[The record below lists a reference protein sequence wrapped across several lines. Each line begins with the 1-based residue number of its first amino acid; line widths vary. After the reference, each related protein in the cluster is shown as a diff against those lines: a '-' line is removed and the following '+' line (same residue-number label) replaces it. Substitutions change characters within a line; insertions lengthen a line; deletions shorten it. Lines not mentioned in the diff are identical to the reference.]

1 MSDLVR
7 YDPLEHGQLV
17 GGLKKYRG
25 LTQKEAREAADDTA
39 LTRGFNNSM
48 RSARMA
54 WNAFTGDDEEL
65 GQLKAEDMDYRKIQE
80 GRKSQARREL
90 GEAWDK
96 GEGVGGG
103 LSNVWGELKKDWRE
117 KGLDGV
123 LEDVGEMG
131 GATLEQAPNAL
142 VPLVTSTAGRAVGA
156 IGGAFAGGLAGA
168 GVGAIPGAVVGGH
181 VGGLAGYAL
190 GNTLMEYGEQLDR
203 AAEAAGVD
211 PTDKDAMMAFIDR
224 GAPGALKNAAV
235 KGAVV
240 GAVDMATMKLGGS
253 ILNMG
258 KKAAEKAA
266 LEKMGV
272 AAADKAVVAA
282 AKGTP
287 EFAAL
292 AAKESAKGGL
302 GGAARHTA
310 AYALEPASEFAGE
323 YLGTGLANGEWDEKG
338 AALEAFSSLG
348 HSAVEFVGTK
358 AYAAMTD
365 PLKLSAEQKADA
377 LADAKGNIEGN
388 RKAGKLT
395 PEEAQALRA
404 AVEAALDGGVEQGGA
419 GFDTAHHDQLYLTLQ
434 QFVDRTKQKEAE
446 QFFSSPADSNTP
458 HTEELA
464 REMEK
469 QPDVSGIPSEDEAEF
484 LNTGVM
490 SDGLARQYA
499 DIAAKYRAKPSEA
512 MGINPDNGAI
522 SAAAALAVDSGAAV
536 PSAVSDDVEAP
547 SVADDVL
554 SERSADADRG
564 GVSSAYGN
572 VRSGGA
578 PRGAASVAS
587 GGSAAAASGGIARV
601 APLPAGQ
608 YFDSLD
614 TRGRKALAK
623 EAGFDIK
630 GVADFGQI
638 AEPVRQKIE
647 EAYHARIEADYKAA
661 SEAKQGYLPPPVR
674 MADAVPVPK
683 KGFSVPADALN
694 KESRRRFDALPEG
707 VRRHAQTVADY
718 TADGIMRQ
726 EAGMAD
732 MRGHYPEGLAES
744 VRAVRAYRAEHPES
758 ADVLD
763 RLNRAVYG
771 YRRNNGWN
779 VPLLSREGERLQGV
793 RTALPDD
800 GASEAV
806 VGGGRGLPRALPME
820 DKGLAQDVRQDVRQ
834 GLTQGGRGLTPDKGA
849 DANAAALQVAPEA
862 DVAPG
867 LSASEN
873 LAETDGGK
881 GAPIAGKRPDTVLP
895 VLNPQ
900 VTESAVKVSPKKRMA
915 DAAADFTRRLAADRR
930 KLEKAGVPLGDGEY
944 RFEHT
949 NRKHIDALAG
959 VLDRL
964 GKGGMLKDFADMA
977 GSSHSDGLVF
987 DGRRY
992 LKGKEAETLQAGGL
1006 LEAVPSKSGW
1016 DYRLTQE
1023 GRALAKVMARSRD
1036 AAADGKS
1043 AGKAQS
1049 ARAKDA
1055 PVAAKNAAD
1064 EKPSSDKAA
1073 ESEAVVKTALD
1084 NPEEAQRKARVL
1096 QGEPVYTVKERT
1108 APRENKALREWA
1120 VALFDKAG
1128 NKAVNPE
1135 IGEVALT
1142 AKSVKDSLAH
1152 GISPE
1157 KASAFEA
1164 VPYVVE
1170 KGAVI
1175 VRTRHGRVSSY
1186 FISAPVEIEGKQ
1198 DIVTVLVHHD
1208 VNKKRMY
1215 LHSVTTKENLL
1226 KTALAGYDGDSTADA
1241 EASEPRGKLYSGDI
1255 ASVLKKLLE
1264 YKTQGGKTEDT
1275 PSEGARFSLDESPD
1289 SAFARAVDDVVGGK
1303 VSRGFVKMGT
1313 TPDVL
1318 KMLGLPDVKIRISA
1332 KTIEKVMGEYLG
1344 IAKGAHSHIHNL
1356 TPEAVKQLPG
1366 QINNPVAVFK
1376 SSTVRG
1382 GYVVL
1387 TELTEADKQT
1397 GKDKPVVAALHLKTD
1412 KGGIEVIDVASS
1424 YGRSDSQLSRAFNQD
1439 LLYLDK
1445 TKARNLNTERLQLP
1459 WDFTSDF
1466 ELYERNIKTDS
1477 DLVQYLK
1484 AEKQGKFDKKQ
1495 ENAKQHAESIKK
1507 RLAESIGGL
1516 AEQVDVAAVS
1526 ETAPDKAQML
1536 LSERVEGWFDGRTGK
1551 ITLVAENLTPE
1562 RAVWVAWHELGHR
1575 GFAAEGFAKYREE
1588 LERADGN
1595 SLIRRIADAVQ
1606 EEREGTGDA
1615 AASVRSAAVEE
1626 AVVELY
1632 AAQRTG
1638 DWSGIENR
1646 YGVKVGNGLKRGIA
1660 GVLARIGAVLR
1671 RVLQRLTGKADGAMS
1686 DADVFAMLVD
1696 LHGNKAAKSKAVVKT
1711 ALDDAKEAERKA
1723 RVLQGEPVY
1732 TVKERQAPQGFKALR
1747 EWAAALFEKA
1757 GGKAVNPEAG
1767 EILLNER
1774 SVRDSIAHGMNP
1786 FKAEAFAAIPDVI
1799 SQGVVIHE
1807 GVNPENG
1814 TRYVYISAPVEIGGK
1829 DDVVTLLARNTG
1841 NGSQM
1846 YLHSVATKESILNA
1860 SDTETAEISRET
1872 GKVNSGYIASV
1883 LKKLLEYKT
1892 ETGKGVSVGK
1902 KQQKRQAES
1911 EAGSVPSEAQPKSGK
1926 DYFGLSLYESGQD
1939 YKGISEA
1946 HYRKFV
1952 AELSKL
1958 DGWRVNN
1965 RKYGRLE
1972 FRVDG
1977 EEVVFLRRLESLYSE
1992 HAVIGFSVY
2001 NSRLVEKK
2009 FDEIEF
2015 VFNPSEPPKETAE
2028 RLNRFIR
2035 SIYPVSE
2042 ASVQVES
2049 NPESEADTHRTP
2061 ESVRAFSVTL
2071 PKLQQKRAVEHLT
2084 ADALLD
2090 GGAKYPQLNGRTT
2103 KAGQVEKT
2111 LSAGFVPY
2119 EEIREQT
2126 ARMGKERDKMFFKL
2140 HREAYGEDSSFDYD
2154 NSDDAE
2160 LKAQTDEALRE
2171 KHPPKTVYLM
2181 KHKQSGDAL
2190 PITKTQFDYAVYLE
2204 NMPSEGLRFSRSE
2217 QTKSAFENRI
2227 DALFGG
2233 AKANL
2238 KGVRVL
2244 DKSDLLDMLGYGGM
2258 PVELN
2263 ESKVVLNRKNHP
2275 EMTAQQWKKVPE
2287 WLDNPVAVL
2296 KSKTHDKRLV
2306 FVPDELIDGAP
2317 VYLVVE
2323 PNSRGLDIHVL
2334 VNGYAKDG
2342 NPQQT
2347 FRDIW
2352 RDLANGNTEFVD
2364 SKKARELLGRS
2375 GLQLPRLPSLNTSR
2389 KKILTEKNL
2398 QGYRKSEKTDTGQQ
2412 HAESIKKRL
2421 AESIGGLAEQVD
2433 VAAVSET
2440 APDKA
2445 QMLLSER
2452 VEGWFDGRTGKITLV
2467 AENLTP
2473 ERAVWVAWHEL
2484 GHRGFAAEG
2493 FAKYREELE
2502 RADGNSLIRR
2512 IADAVQEEREGTG
2525 DAAASVR
2532 SAAVEEAVVE
2542 LYAAQ
2547 RTGDWSGIEN
2557 RYGVKV
2563 GNGLKRGIAGVLARI
2578 GAVLRRVL
2586 QRLTGKADG
2595 AMSDADV
2602 FAMLVDLHGNV
2613 EGAREAVSD
2622 GVKPSRSAMKD
2633 MDANI
2638 RRGRAAMN
2646 RALVEKADVRRAMY
2660 RNDIGWIDFVWG
2672 STGRVLPN
2680 GKTKGAMGL
2689 AHVIESRMRK
2699 DGMSRDEVVGM
2710 LIGRVVDTIARGE
2723 VLRTV
2728 EGGKTKRLEVS
2739 LQGNIVQLVKSKGSN
2754 TWVLTAFD
2762 GYQTVEQARGA
2773 TRSALRNTDPILS
2786 RDGMG
2791 ASDTPNVR
2799 AKDESVNTADG
2810 TRFSRAEE
2818 RSKSESLEKLR
2829 RAETIRISGREIEA
2843 GDDLRQY
2850 RRRAMEYGKSLR
2862 GSYVNKDTGRE
2873 ISLGRAGITEVL
2885 HHDVSNPEHLQ
2896 SIAAIPQIIEKSI
2909 YIDTL
2914 PNEDKAKNPDIQE
2927 YEYYVAGLNIGGTD
2941 YTVKAAIAV
2950 ATTGD
2955 KYYDHKL
2962 TRIEKGDLLEMTSRL
2977 SGAEISNQSPLS
2989 DIDDKRLLQILQ
3001 DKDAGKGGIADFD
3014 TEAVR
3019 FSRAANIGAS
3029 ISHITG
3035 KRSDL
3040 RNALKDRWDASKGI
3054 QLQFLG
3060 RRQIED
3066 IYGGDLDGLKE
3077 YGRLSELFGADA
3089 NKAVTEADKV
3099 VKEWGRLKKENA
3111 KALADLMHDATLAK
3125 VDADPLMR
3133 GDAQKRLDGIRT
3145 ALDIA
3150 DGKIEKAKA
3159 VIASA
3164 NARIA
3169 RADAAYNKASE
3180 AAKKAQSALLAA
3192 EEEAGREIMA
3202 DEADM
3207 RLRRLFYADSEA
3219 KRALRH
3225 AEADVMAE
3233 SRAKTDAV
3241 QMLKQARADVRRLE
3255 KDEVEAQKALEGL
3268 ALLNRRF
3275 AKLPDAAQRVYRK
3288 ARDDYRVHFG
3298 QVRDA
3303 IAERLARA
3311 GQDAEIV
3318 RRLKERFDNELGG
3331 VYFPLARF
3339 GDYLVV
3345 VKDADGNNVNVS
3357 RAETLSEAE
3366 KLRDALKA
3374 DFGAGFKVSPVMKS
3388 RDYIQSRD
3396 AVSGGFMKELGE
3408 AVGMLDLDP
3417 AQQAQ
3422 LNDTLMQL
3430 YLNSL
3435 PDTSW
3440 AKHGIH
3446 RKGVP
3451 GFSDDARRAYAQNMG
3466 SGANYLAKLR
3476 YADRMAEQLDVMQ
3489 DFVDGRKYEEGFDQR
3504 QLQRVAD
3511 EMRKRH
3517 EAVMNPN
3524 PSKLAQALTG
3534 FGFLWMMGMSPASA
3548 IVNLSQ
3554 TAMVAYPVMAAKWGY
3569 ADAAR
3574 ELLRASKQI
3583 GLRVGEKFNTI
3594 EDSLNEDEKA
3604 AFQKAVDYGVI
3615 DLSQAHDLAGVA
3627 NGDPGLAGSAWQK
3640 VMDKASWLF
3649 HHAEKFNRQVTFVAA
3664 YRLAKQAGADSEAA
3678 FEQAKKATYDGHF
3691 DYAAQN
3697 RPRFMM
3703 GNVAKV
3709 VFLFKQ
3715 YSQNILYALGRNAY
3729 LAFKG
3734 DKEARK
3740 TLAGLLVSHAMAS
3753 GILGLP
3759 FVSTL
3764 LAVASMLGSDD
3775 DDPWD
3780 AEAALRNMLA
3790 DTFGDKA
3797 GEVMAKGFSRLTP
3810 LDVSG
3815 RLGLN
3820 QLIFP
3825 DIQDGLEGKK
3835 WAESLVVGST
3845 GAVVGAGIGAADG
3858 VQKILDG
3865 RYMEGLESM
3874 LPVAIR
3880 NPLKAVRYATDGQV
3894 DKSGIM
3900 VKDDFNLFE
3909 LAGQAVGF
3917 RPSDLALKQEG
3928 KSAVY
3933 RRDRALSAARA
3944 KILSAMA
3951 KAVVEQ
3957 DAAALR
3963 ELRGVV
3969 AQWNRKH
3976 PERAI
3981 KSENIMAGVR
3991 NRQRR
3996 VAGAKD
4002 GIYLPEGRSDAR
4014 TDGGFAF
4021 GH

>member
-25 LTQKEAREAADDTA
+25 FTQKDAWAAADDTA
-39 LTRGFNNSM
+39 LTRGFKNSM

-54 WNAFTGDDEEL
+54 WNDLTGDKEEL

-90 GEAWDK
+90 GEAWEK

-103 LSNVWGELKKDWRE
+103 LSNVWEELKKDWRE

-142 VPLVTSTAGRAVGA
+142 VPLATTTVGGILGTLAGGNTAVGA
-156 IGGAFAGGLAGA
+156 YAGA
-168 GVGAIPGAVVGGH
+168 T
-181 VGGLAGYAL
+181 L

-266 LEKMGV
+266 LKKMGV
-272 AAADKAVVAA
+272 AAADKAAVAA

-302 GGAARHTA
+302 GGAARHA
-310 AYALEPASEFAGE
+310 AAFALEPASEFAGE

-358 AYAAMTD
+358 AYAAITD
-365 PLKLSAEQKADA
+365 PLRLSAEQKADA

-446 QFFSSPADSNTP
+446 QFFNSPADGNTP
-458 HTEELA
+458 HAEELA

-499 DIAAKYRAKPSEA
+499 DMADKYRAKPSEA
-512 MGINPDNGAI
+512 MGIDPDDGAI

-536 PSAVSDDVEAP
+536 PSVPSDDVETP
-547 SVADDVL
+547 TVADDVL
-554 SERSADADRG
+554 SGRSADADRG

-578 PRGAASVAS
+578 ASVAS
-587 GGSAAAASGGIARV
+587 GGAGRSAAAASGGIARV

-608 YFDSLD
+608 YFDGLD

-647 EAYHARIEADYKAA
+647 EAYHARIEADYQAA

-694 KESRRRFDALPEG
+694 KESRRRFDALPET

-732 MRGHYPEGLAES
+732 MRGHYPAGLAES
-744 VRAVRAYRAEHPES
+744 VRVVRAYRAEHPES

-771 YRRNNGWN
+771 YRRNNGWR

-806 VGGGRGLPRALPME
+806 VGGGRGLPRALPTE
-820 DKGLAQDVRQDVRQ
+820 DKALAQDVRQDVRQ
-834 GLTQGGRGLTPDKGA
+834 GLTQGGRGLTPDTGA
-849 DANAAALQVAPEA
+849 DANAAALQGLPEPAAVASGNAPTHRQNLQVRAHAEGA
-862 DVAPG
+862 APG

-881 GAPIAGKRPDTVLP
+881 RAPVAGKRPDTVLP

-900 VTESAVKVSPKKRMA
+900 VAESAVKVSPKKRMA

-964 GKGGMLKDFADMA
+964 GKGGMLEEFADMA

-987 DGRRY
+987 DSRRY

-1036 AAADGKS
+1036 AAASAGKS

-1049 ARAKDA
+1049 ARAKDT
-1055 PVAAKNAAD
+1055 PVAGKAAVAKNAAN

-1073 ESEAVVKTALD
+1073 KPETLVKTALD
-1084 NPEEAQRKARVL
+1084 NPQEARRKARVL

-1108 APRENKALREWA
+1108 APGENKALREWA

-1128 NKAVNPE
+1128 GKAVNPE
-1135 IGEVALT
+1135 AGEILLNER
-1142 AKSVKDSLAH
+1142 SVRDSIAH
-1152 GISPE
+1152 GMNPFKAEAFAAIPDVISQGVVIHEGVNPE
-1157 KASAFEA
+1157 NGTR
-1164 VPYVVE
+1164 YV
-1170 KGAVI
+1170 
-1175 VRTRHGRVSSY
+1175 Y
-1186 FISAPVEIEGKQ
+1186 ISAPVEIEGK
-1198 DIVTVLVHHD
+1198 DDVVTLLAR
-1208 VNKKRMY
+1208 NTGNGSQMY
-1215 LHSVTTKENLL
+1215 LHSVATKESILNASDTE
-1226 KTALAGYDGDSTADA
+1226 TAEISRETGKVNSGY
-1241 EASEPRGKLYSGDI
+1241 I
-1255 ASVLKKLLE
+1255 ASVLKKLLK
-1264 YKTQGGKTEDT
+1264 YKTQGGKTENT
-1275 PSEGARFSLDESPD
+1275 PSEGLRFSIRFSLDESPD
-1289 SAFARAVDDVVGGK
+1289 SAFARAVDDVTGGK
-1303 VSRGFVKMGT
+1303 VPAGFISLGT
-1313 TPDVL
+1313 TPDVWKL
-1318 KMLGLPDVKIRISA
+1318 VGLPDGKVRISGGVIDKA
-1332 KTIEKVMGEYLG
+1332 MNGKHAVT
-1344 IAKGAHSHIHNL
+1344 A
-1356 TPEAVKQLPG
+1356 EALKDLPRHLNSP
-1366 QINNPVAVFK
+1366 IAVFK
-1376 SSTVRG
+1376 SSASSSNPD

-1387 TELTEADKQT
+1387 TELVEREK
-1397 GKDKPVVAALHLKTD
+1397 GKDKPIIAALNLGRAKNGLELLD
-1412 KGGIEVIDVASS
+1412 ISS
-1424 YGRSDSQLSRAFNQD
+1424 VYGRNNGQLTRAFNQD

-1445 TKARNLNTERLQLP
+1445 AKGRHFLTTRPLQLH
-1459 WDFTSDF
+1459 WDITSDAD
-1466 ELYERNIKTDS
+1466 LVGRNIKTDS
-1477 DLVQYLK
+1477 DLAQYSS
-1484 AEKQGKFDKKQ
+1484 AKKQ
-1495 ENAKQHAESIKK
+1495 VSVDKAQRMARQHAESIKK
-1507 RLAESIGGL
+1507 RLAESIGRL

-1575 GFAAEGFAKYREE
+1575 GFAADGFAKYRAE

-1671 RVLQRLTGKADGAMS
+1671 RVLQRLAGKADGAMS
-1686 DADVFAMLVD
+1686 DADVFAMLAD
-1696 LHGNKAAKSKAVVKT
+1696 LHGNA
-1711 ALDDAKEAERKA
+1711 
-1723 RVLQGEPVY
+1723 
-1732 TVKERQAPQGFKALR
+1732 
-1747 EWAAALFEKA
+1747 
-1757 GGKAVNPEAG
+1757 
-1767 EILLNER
+1767 
-1774 SVRDSIAHGMNP
+1774 
-1786 FKAEAFAAIPDVI
+1786 
-1799 SQGVVIHE
+1799 
-1807 GVNPENG
+1807 
-1814 TRYVYISAPVEIGGK
+1814 
-1829 DDVVTLLARNTG
+1829 
-1841 NGSQM
+1841 
-1846 YLHSVATKESILNA
+1846 
-1860 SDTETAEISRET
+1860 
-1872 GKVNSGYIASV
+1872 
-1883 LKKLLEYKT
+1883 
-1892 ETGKGVSVGK
+1892 
-1902 KQQKRQAES
+1902 
-1911 EAGSVPSEAQPKSGK
+1911 
-1926 DYFGLSLYESGQD
+1926 
-1939 YKGISEA
+1939 
-1946 HYRKFV
+1946 
-1952 AELSKL
+1952 
-1958 DGWRVNN
+1958 
-1965 RKYGRLE
+1965 
-1972 FRVDG
+1972 
-1977 EEVVFLRRLESLYSE
+1977 
-1992 HAVIGFSVY
+1992 
-2001 NSRLVEKK
+2001 
-2009 FDEIEF
+2009 
-2015 VFNPSEPPKETAE
+2015 
-2028 RLNRFIR
+2028 
-2035 SIYPVSE
+2035 
-2042 ASVQVES
+2042 
-2049 NPESEADTHRTP
+2049 
-2061 ESVRAFSVTL
+2061 
-2071 PKLQQKRAVEHLT
+2071 
-2084 ADALLD
+2084 
-2090 GGAKYPQLNGRTT
+2090 
-2103 KAGQVEKT
+2103 
-2111 LSAGFVPY
+2111 
-2119 EEIREQT
+2119 
-2126 ARMGKERDKMFFKL
+2126 
-2140 HREAYGEDSSFDYD
+2140 
-2154 NSDDAE
+2154 
-2160 LKAQTDEALRE
+2160 
-2171 KHPPKTVYLM
+2171 
-2181 KHKQSGDAL
+2181 
-2190 PITKTQFDYAVYLE
+2190 
-2204 NMPSEGLRFSRSE
+2204 
-2217 QTKSAFENRI
+2217 
-2227 DALFGG
+2227 
-2233 AKANL
+2233 
-2238 KGVRVL
+2238 
-2244 DKSDLLDMLGYGGM
+2244 
-2258 PVELN
+2258 
-2263 ESKVVLNRKNHP
+2263 
-2275 EMTAQQWKKVPE
+2275 
-2287 WLDNPVAVL
+2287 
-2296 KSKTHDKRLV
+2296 
-2306 FVPDELIDGAP
+2306 
-2317 VYLVVE
+2317 
-2323 PNSRGLDIHVL
+2323 
-2334 VNGYAKDG
+2334 
-2342 NPQQT
+2342 
-2347 FRDIW
+2347 
-2352 RDLANGNTEFVD
+2352 
-2364 SKKARELLGRS
+2364 
-2375 GLQLPRLPSLNTSR
+2375 
-2389 KKILTEKNL
+2389 
-2398 QGYRKSEKTDTGQQ
+2398 
-2412 HAESIKKRL
+2412 
-2421 AESIGGLAEQVD
+2421 
-2433 VAAVSET
+2433 
-2440 APDKA
+2440 
-2445 QMLLSER
+2445 
-2452 VEGWFDGRTGKITLV
+2452 
-2467 AENLTP
+2467 
-2473 ERAVWVAWHEL
+2473 
-2484 GHRGFAAEG
+2484 
-2493 FAKYREELE
+2493 
-2502 RADGNSLIRR
+2502 
-2512 IADAVQEEREGTG
+2512 
-2525 DAAASVR
+2525 
-2532 SAAVEEAVVE
+2532 EEA
-2542 LYAAQ
+2542 
-2547 RTGDWSGIEN
+2547 RD
-2557 RYGVKV
+2557 
-2563 GNGLKRGIAGVLARI
+2563 
-2578 GAVLRRVL
+2578 
-2586 QRLTGKADG
+2586 
-2595 AMSDADV
+2595 
-2602 FAMLVDLHGNV
+2602 
-2613 EGAREAVSD
+2613 AVSD
-2622 GVKPSRSAMKD
+2622 GVLFSIYSD
-2633 MDANI
+2633 DADKVA
-2638 RRGRAAMN
+2638 RAADI
-2646 RALVEKADVRRAMY
+2646 LTGSPVADIESGLIKR
-2660 RNDIGWIDFVWG
+2660 DE
-2672 STGRVLPN
+2672 N
-2680 GKTKGAMGL
+2680 GKVIANAREFIRKWL
-2689 AHVIESRMRK
+2689 AENRP
-2699 DGMSRDEVVGM
+2699 DGIFRHPEV
-2710 LIGRVVDTIARGE
+2710 GE
-2723 VLRTV
+2723 VMLTV
-2728 EGGKTKRLEVS
+2728 RGVKNSLSHFSADIHVDALPAVPYVLENSAV
-2739 LQGNIVQLVKSKGSN
+2739 LEYSKDKNGDN
-2754 TWVLTAFD
+2754 
-2762 GYQTVEQARGA
+2762 VE
-2773 TRSALRNTDPILS
+2773 NVIL
-2786 RDGMG
+2786 
-2791 ASDTPNVR
+2791 
-2799 AKDESVNTADG
+2799 
-2810 TRFSRAEE
+2810 
-2818 RSKSESLEKLR
+2818 
-2829 RAETIRISGREIEA
+2829 
-2843 GDDLRQY
+2843 
-2850 RRRAMEYGKSLR
+2850 
-2862 GSYVNKDTGRE
+2862 
-2873 ISLGRAGITEVL
+2873 
-2885 HHDVSNPEHLQ
+2885 
-2896 SIAAIPQIIEKSI
+2896 AAP
-2909 YIDTL
+2909 
-2914 PNEDKAKNPDIQE
+2914 A
-2927 YEYYVAGLNIGGTD
+2927 NIGGKRHYVVVRLRKDLKSGQKPQFYVVAAQLETD
-2941 YTVKAAIAV
+2941 AQRETALAVETRSSHDGHIA
-2950 ATTGD
+2950 GG
-2955 KYYDHKL
+2955 K
-2962 TRIEKGDLLEMTSRL
+2962 
-2977 SGAEISNQSPLS
+2977 N
-2989 DIDDKRLLQILQ
+2989 RLLNILHSALISVNQI
-3001 DKDAGKGGIADFD
+3001 KSAAGNTGTVDAGIADFD

-3019 FSRAANIGAS
+3019 FSRAANIGAA
-3029 ISHITG
+3029 IGHITG
-3035 KRSDL
+3035 KKSDL

-3066 IYGGDLDGLKE
+3066 IYGGSLDGLKE

-3099 VKEWGRLKKENA
+3099 VREWGRLKKADA

-3150 DGKIEKAKA
+3150 DGKIVKARA

-3164 NARIA
+3164 DARIA

-3192 EEEAGREIMA
+3192 EEKAGREILA

-3255 KDEVEAQKALEGL
+3255 KDEVGAQKALEGL

-3288 ARDDYRVHFG
+3288 ARDDYRAHFG

-3303 IAERLARA
+3303 LAERLARA
-3311 GQDAEIV
+3311 GQDAETV

-3345 VKDADGNNVNVS
+3345 VKDADGNSVNVS

-3408 AVGMLDLDP
+3408 AVGMLDLDS

-3422 LNDTLMQL
+3422 LNDTLTQL
-3430 YLNSL
+3430 YLNAL

-3489 DFVDGRKYEEGFDQR
+3489 DFVDGRKYEEGFNQR

-3583 GLRVGEKFNTI
+3583 GLKVGEKFNTI

-3664 YRLAKQAGADSEAA
+3664 YRLAKRAGADSEAA

-3825 DIQDGLEGKK
+3825 DIQDGLAGKK

-3894 DKSGIM
+3894 DKSGIT

-3909 LAGQAVGF
+3909 LAGQAAGF
-3917 RPSDLALKQEG
+3917 RSSDLALKQEG

-3963 ELRGVV
+3963 ALRGVV

-3981 KSENIMAGVR
+3981 KSENIMSSVR

-4002 GIYLPEGRSDAR
+4002 GIYLSDKHSDAR

>member
-25 LTQKEAREAADDTA
+25 FTQKDAWAAADDTA
-39 LTRGFNNSM
+39 LTRGFKNSM

-54 WNAFTGDDEEL
+54 WNDLTGDKEEL

-90 GEAWDK
+90 GEAWEK

-103 LSNVWGELKKDWRE
+103 LSNVWEELKKDWRE

-142 VPLVTSTAGRAVGA
+142 VPLATTTVGGILGTLAGGNTAVGA
-156 IGGAFAGGLAGA
+156 YAGA
-168 GVGAIPGAVVGGH
+168 T
-181 VGGLAGYAL
+181 L

-266 LEKMGV
+266 LKKMGV
-272 AAADKAVVAA
+272 AAADKAAVAA

-302 GGAARHTA
+302 GGAARHA
-310 AYALEPASEFAGE
+310 AAFALEPASEFAGE

-358 AYAAMTD
+358 AYAAITD
-365 PLKLSAEQKADA
+365 PLRLSAEQKADA

-446 QFFSSPADSNTP
+446 QFFNSPADGNTP
-458 HTEELA
+458 HAEELA

-499 DIAAKYRAKPSEA
+499 DMADKYRAKPSEA
-512 MGINPDNGAI
+512 MGIDPDDGAI

-536 PSAVSDDVEAP
+536 PSVPSDDVETP
-547 SVADDVL
+547 TVADDVL
-554 SERSADADRG
+554 SGRSADADRG

-578 PRGAASVAS
+578 ASVAS
-587 GGSAAAASGGIARV
+587 GGAGRSAAAASGGIARV

-608 YFDSLD
+608 YFDGLD

-647 EAYHARIEADYKAA
+647 EAYHARIEADYQAA

-694 KESRRRFDALPEG
+694 KESRRRFDALPET

-732 MRGHYPEGLAES
+732 MRGHYPAGLAES
-744 VRAVRAYRAEHPES
+744 VRVVRAYRAEHPES

-771 YRRNNGWN
+771 YRRNNGWR

-806 VGGGRGLPRALPME
+806 VGGGRGLPRALPTE

-834 GLTQGGRGLTPDKGA
+834 GLTQGGRGLTPDTGA
-849 DANAAALQVAPEA
+849 DANAAALQGLPEPAAVASGNAPTHRQNLQVRAHAEGA
-862 DVAPG
+862 APG

-881 GAPIAGKRPDTVLP
+881 RAPVAGKRPDTVLP

-900 VTESAVKVSPKKRMA
+900 VAESAVKVSPKKRMA

-964 GKGGMLKDFADMA
+964 GKGGMLEEFADMA
-977 GSSHSDGLVF
+977 GSFHSDGLVF
-987 DGRRY
+987 DSRRY

-1036 AAADGKS
+1036 AAASAGKS

-1049 ARAKDA
+1049 ARAKDT
-1055 PVAAKNAAD
+1055 PVAGKAAVAKNAAN

-1073 ESEAVVKTALD
+1073 KPETLVKTALD
-1084 NPEEAQRKARVL
+1084 NPQEARRKARVL

-1108 APRENKALREWA
+1108 APGENKALREWA

-1128 NKAVNPE
+1128 GKAVNPE
-1135 IGEVALT
+1135 AGEILLNER
-1142 AKSVKDSLAH
+1142 SVRDSIAH
-1152 GISPE
+1152 GMNPFKAEAFAAIPDVISQGVVIHEGVNPE
-1157 KASAFEA
+1157 NGTR
-1164 VPYVVE
+1164 YV
-1170 KGAVI
+1170 
-1175 VRTRHGRVSSY
+1175 Y
-1186 FISAPVEIEGKQ
+1186 ISAPVEIEGK
-1198 DIVTVLVHHD
+1198 DDVVTLLAR
-1208 VNKKRMY
+1208 NTGNGSQMY
-1215 LHSVTTKENLL
+1215 LHSVATKESILNASDTE
-1226 KTALAGYDGDSTADA
+1226 TAEISRETGKVNSGY
-1241 EASEPRGKLYSGDI
+1241 I
-1255 ASVLKKLLE
+1255 ASVLKKLLK
-1264 YKTQGGKTEDT
+1264 YKTQGGKTENT
-1275 PSEGARFSLDESPD
+1275 PSEGLRFSIRFSLDESPD
-1289 SAFARAVDDVVGGK
+1289 SAFARAVDDVTGGK
-1303 VSRGFVKMGT
+1303 VPAGFISLGT
-1313 TPDVL
+1313 TPDVWKL
-1318 KMLGLPDVKIRISA
+1318 VGLPDGKVRISGGVIDKA
-1332 KTIEKVMGEYLG
+1332 MNGKHAVT
-1344 IAKGAHSHIHNL
+1344 A
-1356 TPEAVKQLPG
+1356 EALKDLPRHLNSP
-1366 QINNPVAVFK
+1366 IAVFK
-1376 SSTVRG
+1376 SSASSSNPD

-1387 TELTEADKQT
+1387 TELVEREK
-1397 GKDKPVVAALHLKTD
+1397 GKDKPIIAALNLGRAKNGLELLD
-1412 KGGIEVIDVASS
+1412 ISS
-1424 YGRSDSQLSRAFNQD
+1424 VYGRNNGQLTRAFNQD

-1445 TKARNLNTERLQLP
+1445 AKGRHFLTTRPLQLH
-1459 WDFTSDF
+1459 WDITSDAD
-1466 ELYERNIKTDS
+1466 LVGRNIKTDS
-1477 DLVQYLK
+1477 DLAQYSS
-1484 AEKQGKFDKKQ
+1484 AKKQ
-1495 ENAKQHAESIKK
+1495 VSVDKAQRMARQHAESIKK
-1507 RLAESIGGL
+1507 RLAESIGRL

-1575 GFAAEGFAKYREE
+1575 GFAADGFAKYRAE

-1671 RVLQRLTGKADGAMS
+1671 RVLQRLAGKADGAMS
-1686 DADVFAMLVD
+1686 DADVFAMLAD
-1696 LHGNKAAKSKAVVKT
+1696 LHGNA
-1711 ALDDAKEAERKA
+1711 
-1723 RVLQGEPVY
+1723 
-1732 TVKERQAPQGFKALR
+1732 
-1747 EWAAALFEKA
+1747 
-1757 GGKAVNPEAG
+1757 
-1767 EILLNER
+1767 
-1774 SVRDSIAHGMNP
+1774 
-1786 FKAEAFAAIPDVI
+1786 
-1799 SQGVVIHE
+1799 
-1807 GVNPENG
+1807 
-1814 TRYVYISAPVEIGGK
+1814 
-1829 DDVVTLLARNTG
+1829 
-1841 NGSQM
+1841 
-1846 YLHSVATKESILNA
+1846 
-1860 SDTETAEISRET
+1860 
-1872 GKVNSGYIASV
+1872 
-1883 LKKLLEYKT
+1883 
-1892 ETGKGVSVGK
+1892 
-1902 KQQKRQAES
+1902 
-1911 EAGSVPSEAQPKSGK
+1911 
-1926 DYFGLSLYESGQD
+1926 
-1939 YKGISEA
+1939 
-1946 HYRKFV
+1946 
-1952 AELSKL
+1952 
-1958 DGWRVNN
+1958 
-1965 RKYGRLE
+1965 
-1972 FRVDG
+1972 
-1977 EEVVFLRRLESLYSE
+1977 
-1992 HAVIGFSVY
+1992 
-2001 NSRLVEKK
+2001 
-2009 FDEIEF
+2009 
-2015 VFNPSEPPKETAE
+2015 
-2028 RLNRFIR
+2028 
-2035 SIYPVSE
+2035 
-2042 ASVQVES
+2042 
-2049 NPESEADTHRTP
+2049 
-2061 ESVRAFSVTL
+2061 
-2071 PKLQQKRAVEHLT
+2071 
-2084 ADALLD
+2084 
-2090 GGAKYPQLNGRTT
+2090 
-2103 KAGQVEKT
+2103 
-2111 LSAGFVPY
+2111 
-2119 EEIREQT
+2119 
-2126 ARMGKERDKMFFKL
+2126 
-2140 HREAYGEDSSFDYD
+2140 
-2154 NSDDAE
+2154 
-2160 LKAQTDEALRE
+2160 
-2171 KHPPKTVYLM
+2171 
-2181 KHKQSGDAL
+2181 
-2190 PITKTQFDYAVYLE
+2190 
-2204 NMPSEGLRFSRSE
+2204 
-2217 QTKSAFENRI
+2217 
-2227 DALFGG
+2227 
-2233 AKANL
+2233 
-2238 KGVRVL
+2238 
-2244 DKSDLLDMLGYGGM
+2244 
-2258 PVELN
+2258 
-2263 ESKVVLNRKNHP
+2263 
-2275 EMTAQQWKKVPE
+2275 
-2287 WLDNPVAVL
+2287 
-2296 KSKTHDKRLV
+2296 
-2306 FVPDELIDGAP
+2306 
-2317 VYLVVE
+2317 
-2323 PNSRGLDIHVL
+2323 
-2334 VNGYAKDG
+2334 
-2342 NPQQT
+2342 
-2347 FRDIW
+2347 
-2352 RDLANGNTEFVD
+2352 
-2364 SKKARELLGRS
+2364 
-2375 GLQLPRLPSLNTSR
+2375 
-2389 KKILTEKNL
+2389 
-2398 QGYRKSEKTDTGQQ
+2398 
-2412 HAESIKKRL
+2412 
-2421 AESIGGLAEQVD
+2421 
-2433 VAAVSET
+2433 
-2440 APDKA
+2440 
-2445 QMLLSER
+2445 
-2452 VEGWFDGRTGKITLV
+2452 
-2467 AENLTP
+2467 
-2473 ERAVWVAWHEL
+2473 
-2484 GHRGFAAEG
+2484 
-2493 FAKYREELE
+2493 
-2502 RADGNSLIRR
+2502 
-2512 IADAVQEEREGTG
+2512 
-2525 DAAASVR
+2525 
-2532 SAAVEEAVVE
+2532 EEA
-2542 LYAAQ
+2542 
-2547 RTGDWSGIEN
+2547 RD
-2557 RYGVKV
+2557 
-2563 GNGLKRGIAGVLARI
+2563 
-2578 GAVLRRVL
+2578 
-2586 QRLTGKADG
+2586 
-2595 AMSDADV
+2595 
-2602 FAMLVDLHGNV
+2602 
-2613 EGAREAVSD
+2613 AVSD
-2622 GVKPSRSAMKD
+2622 GVLFSIYSD
-2633 MDANI
+2633 DADKVA
-2638 RRGRAAMN
+2638 RAADI
-2646 RALVEKADVRRAMY
+2646 LTGSPVADIESGLIKR
-2660 RNDIGWIDFVWG
+2660 DE
-2672 STGRVLPN
+2672 N
-2680 GKTKGAMGL
+2680 GKVIANAREFIRKWL
-2689 AHVIESRMRK
+2689 AENRP
-2699 DGMSRDEVVGM
+2699 DGIFRHPEV
-2710 LIGRVVDTIARGE
+2710 GE
-2723 VLRTV
+2723 VMLTV
-2728 EGGKTKRLEVS
+2728 RGVKNSLSHFSADIHVDALPAVPYVLENSAV
-2739 LQGNIVQLVKSKGSN
+2739 LEYSKDKNGDN
-2754 TWVLTAFD
+2754 
-2762 GYQTVEQARGA
+2762 VE
-2773 TRSALRNTDPILS
+2773 NVIL
-2786 RDGMG
+2786 
-2791 ASDTPNVR
+2791 
-2799 AKDESVNTADG
+2799 
-2810 TRFSRAEE
+2810 
-2818 RSKSESLEKLR
+2818 
-2829 RAETIRISGREIEA
+2829 
-2843 GDDLRQY
+2843 
-2850 RRRAMEYGKSLR
+2850 
-2862 GSYVNKDTGRE
+2862 
-2873 ISLGRAGITEVL
+2873 
-2885 HHDVSNPEHLQ
+2885 
-2896 SIAAIPQIIEKSI
+2896 AAP
-2909 YIDTL
+2909 
-2914 PNEDKAKNPDIQE
+2914 A
-2927 YEYYVAGLNIGGTD
+2927 NIGGKRHYVVVRLRKDLKSGQKPQFYVVAAQLETD
-2941 YTVKAAIAV
+2941 AQRETALAVETRSSHDGHIA
-2950 ATTGD
+2950 GG
-2955 KYYDHKL
+2955 K
-2962 TRIEKGDLLEMTSRL
+2962 
-2977 SGAEISNQSPLS
+2977 N
-2989 DIDDKRLLQILQ
+2989 RLLNILHSALISVNQI
-3001 DKDAGKGGIADFD
+3001 KSAAGNTGTVDAGIADFD

-3019 FSRAANIGAS
+3019 FSRAANIGAA
-3029 ISHITG
+3029 IGHITG
-3035 KRSDL
+3035 KKSDL

-3066 IYGGDLDGLKE
+3066 IYGGSLDGLKE

-3099 VKEWGRLKKENA
+3099 VREWGRLKKADA

-3150 DGKIEKAKA
+3150 DGKIVKARA

-3164 NARIA
+3164 DARIA

-3192 EEEAGREIMA
+3192 EEKAGREILA

-3255 KDEVEAQKALEGL
+3255 KDEVGAQKALEGL

-3288 ARDDYRVHFG
+3288 ARDDYRAHFG

-3303 IAERLARA
+3303 LAERLARA
-3311 GQDAEIV
+3311 GQDAETV

-3345 VKDADGNNVNVS
+3345 VKDADGNSVNVS

-3408 AVGMLDLDP
+3408 AVGMLDLDS

-3422 LNDTLMQL
+3422 LNDTLTQL
-3430 YLNSL
+3430 YLNAL

-3489 DFVDGRKYEEGFDQR
+3489 DFVDGRKYEEGFNQR

-3583 GLRVGEKFNTI
+3583 GLKVGEKFNTI

-3664 YRLAKQAGADSEAA
+3664 YRLAKRAGADSEAA

-3825 DIQDGLEGKK
+3825 DIQDGLAGKK

-3894 DKSGIM
+3894 DKSGIT

-3909 LAGQAVGF
+3909 LAGQAAGF
-3917 RPSDLALKQEG
+3917 RSSDLALKQEG

-3963 ELRGVV
+3963 ALRGVV

-3981 KSENIMAGVR
+3981 KSENIMSSVR

-4002 GIYLPEGRSDAR
+4002 GIYLSDKHSDAR

>member
-1 MSDLVR
+1 MRAERED
-7 YDPLEHGQLV
+7 E
-17 GGLKKYRG
+17 G
-25 LTQKEAREAADDTA
+25 LTQ
-39 LTRGFNNSM
+39 
-48 RSARMA
+48 
-54 WNAFTGDDEEL
+54 
-65 GQLKAEDMDYRKIQE
+65 
-80 GRKSQARREL
+80 
-90 GEAWDK
+90 
-96 GEGVGGG
+96 
-103 LSNVWGELKKDWRE
+103 
-117 KGLDGV
+117 
-123 LEDVGEMG
+123 
-131 GATLEQAPNAL
+131 
-142 VPLVTSTAGRAVGA
+142 
-156 IGGAFAGGLAGA
+156 
-168 GVGAIPGAVVGGH
+168 
-181 VGGLAGYAL
+181 
-190 GNTLMEYGEQLDR
+190 
-203 AAEAAGVD
+203 
-211 PTDKDAMMAFIDR
+211 
-224 GAPGALKNAAV
+224 
-235 KGAVV
+235 
-240 GAVDMATMKLGGS
+240 
-253 ILNMG
+253 
-258 KKAAEKAA
+258 
-266 LEKMGV
+266 
-272 AAADKAVVAA
+272 
-282 AKGTP
+282 
-287 EFAAL
+287 
-292 AAKESAKGGL
+292 
-302 GGAARHTA
+302 
-310 AYALEPASEFAGE
+310 
-323 YLGTGLANGEWDEKG
+323 
-338 AALEAFSSLG
+338 
-348 HSAVEFVGTK
+348 
-358 AYAAMTD
+358 
-365 PLKLSAEQKADA
+365 
-377 LADAKGNIEGN
+377 
-388 RKAGKLT
+388 
-395 PEEAQALRA
+395 
-404 AVEAALDGGVEQGGA
+404 
-419 GFDTAHHDQLYLTLQ
+419 
-434 QFVDRTKQKEAE
+434 
-446 QFFSSPADSNTP
+446 
-458 HTEELA
+458 
-464 REMEK
+464 
-469 QPDVSGIPSEDEAEF
+469 
-484 LNTGVM
+484 
-490 SDGLARQYA
+490 
-499 DIAAKYRAKPSEA
+499 
-512 MGINPDNGAI
+512 
-522 SAAAALAVDSGAAV
+522 
-536 PSAVSDDVEAP
+536 
-547 SVADDVL
+547 
-554 SERSADADRG
+554 
-564 GVSSAYGN
+564 
-572 VRSGGA
+572 GA
-578 PRGAASVAS
+578 PR
-587 GGSAAAASGGIARV
+587 
-601 APLPAGQ
+601 
-608 YFDSLD
+608 
-614 TRGRKALAK
+614 
-623 EAGFDIK
+623 
-630 GVADFGQI
+630 
-638 AEPVRQKIE
+638 
-647 EAYHARIEADYKAA
+647 
-661 SEAKQGYLPPPVR
+661 
-674 MADAVPVPK
+674 
-683 KGFSVPADALN
+683 
-694 KESRRRFDALPEG
+694 
-707 VRRHAQTVADY
+707 
-718 TADGIMRQ
+718 
-726 EAGMAD
+726 D
-732 MRGHYPEGLAES
+732 MRGHYPAGLAES

-806 VGGGRGLPRALPME
+806 VDGGRGLPRALPAE

-834 GLTQGGRGLTPDKGA
+834 GLTQGGRGLTPDAGA
-849 DANAAALQVAPEA
+849 DANAAALQGLPESAAVASGN
-862 DVAPG
+862 APTHRQNLQVRARAEG
-867 LSASEN
+867 AAPALPASEN

-881 GAPIAGKRPDTVLP
+881 RAPVAGKRPDTVLP

-964 GKGGMLKDFADMA
+964 GKGGMSGEFADMA

-992 LKGKEAETLQAGGL
+992 LKGREAETLQAGGL

-1043 AGKAQS
+1043 AGKVQS

-1055 PVAAKNAAD
+1055 PVAGKAAVAKNATTEKPPSDKVRNIEAGKSHFDGGKGKSAAAQGAAD
-1064 EKPSSDKAA
+1064 EMPSEKTGKAKP
-1073 ESEAVVKTALD
+1073 ETFVKTALD
-1084 NPEEAQRKARVL
+1084 NPEEARRKARVL

-1142 AKSVKDSLAH
+1142 ERSVKDSMAH
-1152 GISPE
+1152 GMNPG
-1157 KASAFEA
+1157 KAMAFEA
-1164 VPYVVE
+1164 VPT
-1170 KGAVI
+1170 VI
-1175 VRTRHGRVSSY
+1175 GQGVLVASAEHGRMTSY
-1186 FISAPVEIEGKQ
+1186 FISAPVMIEGVEN
-1198 DIVTVLVHHD
+1198 IVTVLVRKD
-1208 VNKKRMY
+1208 MNKKAMY
-1215 LHSVTTKENLL
+1215 LHSVTAKEKVLN
-1226 KTALAGYDGDSTADA
+1226 AAVNESAADT
-1241 EASEPRGKLYSGDI
+1241 EVSEPHGKLQSG
-1255 ASVLKKLLE
+1255 
-1264 YKTQGGKTEDT
+1264 
-1275 PSEGARFSLDESPD
+1275 
-1289 SAFARAVDDVVGGK
+1289 
-1303 VSRGFVKMGT
+1303 
-1313 TPDVL
+1313 
-1318 KMLGLPDVKIRISA
+1318 
-1332 KTIEKVMGEYLG
+1332 
-1344 IAKGAHSHIHNL
+1344 
-1356 TPEAVKQLPG
+1356 
-1366 QINNPVAVFK
+1366 
-1376 SSTVRG
+1376 
-1382 GYVVL
+1382 
-1387 TELTEADKQT
+1387 
-1397 GKDKPVVAALHLKTD
+1397 
-1412 KGGIEVIDVASS
+1412 
-1424 YGRSDSQLSRAFNQD
+1424 
-1439 LLYLDK
+1439 
-1445 TKARNLNTERLQLP
+1445 
-1459 WDFTSDF
+1459 
-1466 ELYERNIKTDS
+1466 
-1477 DLVQYLK
+1477 
-1484 AEKQGKFDKKQ
+1484 
-1495 ENAKQHAESIKK
+1495 
-1507 RLAESIGGL
+1507 
-1516 AEQVDVAAVS
+1516 
-1526 ETAPDKAQML
+1526 
-1536 LSERVEGWFDGRTGK
+1536 RV
-1551 ITLVAENLTPE
+1551 
-1562 RAVWVAWHELGHR
+1562 
-1575 GFAAEGFAKYREE
+1575 
-1588 LERADGN
+1588 
-1595 SLIRRIADAVQ
+1595 
-1606 EEREGTGDA
+1606 
-1615 AASVRSAAVEE
+1615 
-1626 AVVELY
+1626 
-1632 AAQRTG
+1632 
-1638 DWSGIENR
+1638 
-1646 YGVKVGNGLKRGIA
+1646 
-1660 GVLARIGAVLR
+1660 
-1671 RVLQRLTGKADGAMS
+1671 
-1686 DADVFAMLVD
+1686 
-1696 LHGNKAAKSKAVVKT
+1696 
-1711 ALDDAKEAERKA
+1711 
-1723 RVLQGEPVY
+1723 
-1732 TVKERQAPQGFKALR
+1732 
-1747 EWAAALFEKA
+1747 
-1757 GGKAVNPEAG
+1757 
-1767 EILLNER
+1767 
-1774 SVRDSIAHGMNP
+1774 
-1786 FKAEAFAAIPDVI
+1786 
-1799 SQGVVIHE
+1799 
-1807 GVNPENG
+1807 
-1814 TRYVYISAPVEIGGK
+1814 
-1829 DDVVTLLARNTG
+1829 
-1841 NGSQM
+1841 
-1846 YLHSVATKESILNA
+1846 
-1860 SDTETAEISRET
+1860 
-1872 GKVNSGYIASV
+1872 ASV

-2001 NSRLVEKK
+2001 NSRPVEKK

-2204 NMPSEGLRFSRSE
+2204 NMPSEGLRFS
-2217 QTKSAFENRI
+2217 
-2227 DALFGG
+2227 
-2233 AKANL
+2233 
-2238 KGVRVL
+2238 
-2244 DKSDLLDMLGYGGM
+2244 
-2258 PVELN
+2258 LN
-2263 ESKVVLNRKNHP
+2263 ESPDSAFARAVDDVTGGKVPAGFISLGTTPDVWKLVGLPDGKVRISGGVIDKAMNGKHSVTAEALKDLPRHLNSPIAVFKSSASSSNPDGYVVLTELVEREKGKDKPIIAALNLGRAKNG
-2275 EMTAQQWKKVPE
+2275 
-2287 WLDNPVAVL
+2287 L
-2296 KSKTHDKRLV
+2296 
-2306 FVPDELIDGAP
+2306 EL
-2317 VYLVVE
+2317 
-2323 PNSRGLDIHVL
+2323 LDISSVYGRNNGQLTRAFNQDLLYLHKAKGRHFLTTRPLQLHWDITSDADL
-2334 VNGYAKDG
+2334 VKRNIKTDS
-2342 NPQQT
+2342 
-2347 FRDIW
+2347 
-2352 RDLANGNTEFVD
+2352 DLAQYSSAKKQVSVD
-2364 SKKARELLGRS
+2364 KAQRMAR
-2375 GLQLPRLPSLNTSR
+2375 
-2389 KKILTEKNL
+2389 
-2398 QGYRKSEKTDTGQQ
+2398 Q

-2421 AESIGGLAEQVD
+2421 AESIGRLAEQVD

-2473 ERAVWVAWHEL
+2473 ERAVWAAWHEL

-2532 SAAVEEAVVE
+2532 SVAVEEAVVE

-2547 RTGDWSGIEN
+2547 RTGDWAGIEN

-2602 FAMLVDLHGNV
+2602 FAMLADLHGNV
-2613 EGAREAVSD
+2613 EGARDAVSD
-2622 GVKPSRSAMKD
+2622 G
-2633 MDANI
+2633 NH
-2638 RRGRAAMN
+2638 RAVMFA
-2646 RALVEKADVRRAMY
+2646 
-2660 RNDIGWIDFVWG
+2660 
-2672 STGRVLPN
+2672 
-2680 GKTKGAMGL
+2680 
-2689 AHVIESRMRK
+2689 
-2699 DGMSRDEVVGM
+2699 
-2710 LIGRVVDTIARGE
+2710 
-2723 VLRTV
+2723 
-2728 EGGKTKRLEVS
+2728 
-2739 LQGNIVQLVKSKGSN
+2739 
-2754 TWVLTAFD
+2754 
-2762 GYQTVEQARGA
+2762 
-2773 TRSALRNTDPILS
+2773 
-2786 RDGMG
+2786 
-2791 ASDTPNVR
+2791 
-2799 AKDESVNTADG
+2799 
-2810 TRFSRAEE
+2810 RAEDGAAE

-2850 RRRAMEYGKSLR
+2850 KRNALAYGKSLR
-2862 GSYVNKDTGRE
+2862 GSYVNRDTGRE
-2873 ISLGRAGITEVL
+2873 ISLGRSGITEIL
-2885 HHDVSNPEHLQ
+2885 RHDYKNPEHLQ
-2896 SIAAIPQIIEKSI
+2896 SIAAIPQIIENAV

-2914 PNEDKAKNPDIQE
+2914 PNEDLAKNGDVQG
-2927 YEYYVAGLNIGGTD
+2927 YEYYVSGLNVGGAD
-2941 YTVKAAIAV
+2941 YTVRAAV
-2950 ATTGD
+2950 AVSRNGNR
-2955 KYYDHKL
+2955 YYDHKL
-2962 TRIEKGDLLEMTSRL
+2962 TKIEKGNLLSLLDRVSTT
-2977 SGAEISNQSPLS
+2977 GASESKSPLS

-3019 FSRAANIGAS
+3019 FSRAANIGAA

-3035 KRSDL
+3035 KKSDL
-3040 RNALKDRWDASKGI
+3040 RNALKDRWDASRGI

-3066 IYGGDLDGLKE
+3066 IYGGSLDGLKE

-3099 VKEWGRLKKENA
+3099 VREWGRLKKEDA

-3133 GDAQKRLDGIRT
+3133 KDAEKRLDGIRT

-3150 DGKIEKAKA
+3150 DEKIEKAKA
-3159 VIASA
+3159 VIAST
-3164 NARIA
+3164 NGRIA

-3192 EEEAGREIMA
+3192 EEKAGREILA

-3219 KRALRH
+3219 KRVLRR

-3241 QMLKQARADVRRLE
+3241 QMLKQVRADVRRLE

-3275 AKLPDAAQRVYRK
+3275 AKLPDAAQKVYRK
-3288 ARDDYRVHFG
+3288 ARDDYRAHFG

-3303 IAERLARA
+3303 LAERLARA

-3396 AVSGGFMKELGE
+3396 AVSGGFMRELGE
-3408 AVGMLDLDP
+3408 AVGMMDLDS
-3417 AQQAQ
+3417 AQRAQ
-3422 LNDTLMQL
+3422 LNDTLTQL

-3583 GLRVGEKFNTI
+3583 GLKVGEKFNTI
-3594 EDSLNEDEKA
+3594 EDSLNGDEKA

-3759 FVSTL
+3759 FVSAL

-3775 DDPWD
+3775 DDPWIP
-3780 AEAALRNMLA
+3780 
-3790 DTFGDKA
+3790 
-3797 GEVMAKGFSRLTP
+3797 S
-3810 LDVSG
+3810 
-3815 RLGLN
+3815 
-3820 QLIFP
+3820 
-3825 DIQDGLEGKK
+3825 
-3835 WAESLVVGST
+3835 
-3845 GAVVGAGIGAADG
+3845 
-3858 VQKILDG
+3858 
-3865 RYMEGLESM
+3865 
-3874 LPVAIR
+3874 
-3880 NPLKAVRYATDGQV
+3880 ATCCTASPCPAS
-3894 DKSGIM
+3894 KPI
-3900 VKDDFNLFE
+3900 
-3909 LAGQAVGF
+3909 
-3917 RPSDLALKQEG
+3917 
-3928 KSAVY
+3928 
-3933 RRDRALSAARA
+3933 
-3944 KILSAMA
+3944 
-3951 KAVVEQ
+3951 
-3957 DAAALR
+3957 
-3963 ELRGVV
+3963 
-3969 AQWNRKH
+3969 
-3976 PERAI
+3976 
-3981 KSENIMAGVR
+3981 
-3991 NRQRR
+3991 
-3996 VAGAKD
+3996 
-4002 GIYLPEGRSDAR
+4002 
-4014 TDGGFAF
+4014 
-4021 GH
+4021 

>member
-7 YDPLEHGQLV
+7 YDPLEHGRLV

-25 LTQKEAREAADDTA
+25 LTQKDAREAADDTA

-54 WNAFTGDDEEL
+54 WNDFTGDKEEL

-142 VPLVTSTAGRAVGA
+142 VPLATSTVGRTVGA
-156 IGGAFAGGLAGA
+156 IGGAFVGGLAGG
-168 GVGAIPGAVVGGH
+168 GVGAVPGAFVGGH

-211 PTDKDAMMAFIDR
+211 PTDKDAMMDFIAR

-272 AAADKAVVAA
+272 AAADKAAVAA
-282 AKGTP
+282 AKETP

-302 GGAARHTA
+302 GGAARHA
-310 AYALEPASEFAGE
+310 AAFALEPASEFAGE

-365 PLKLSAEQKADA
+365 PLRLSAEQKADA

-446 QFFSSPADSNTP
+446 QFFSSPADGNTP
-458 HTEELA
+458 HAEELA

-469 QPDVSGIPSEDEAEF
+469 QPDVSGIPSEDETEF

-499 DIAAKYRAKPSEA
+499 DMAAKYRAKPSEA
-512 MGINPDNGAI
+512 MGINPDDGAI

-536 PSAVSDDVEAP
+536 PSAVSDDVETP
-547 SVADDVL
+547 PVADDAP

-564 GVSSAYGN
+564 GVSSDYGN

-578 PRGAASVAS
+578 PRGTASVAS

-608 YFDSLD
+608 YFDGLD

-647 EAYHARIEADYKAA
+647 QAYHARIEADYKAA

-694 KESRRRFDALPEG
+694 KESRRRFDALPEE

-732 MRGHYPEGLAES
+732 MRGHYPAGLAES
-744 VRAVRAYRAEHPES
+744 VRVVRAYRAEHPES

-763 RLNRAVYG
+763 GLTRAVYG
-771 YRRNNGWN
+771 YRRNNGWS

-806 VGGGRGLPRALPME
+806 VGGGRGLTRALPME
-820 DKGLAQDVRQDVRQ
+820 DKGLAQDVRQ
-834 GLTQGGRGLTPDKGA
+834 GLTQGGRGLTPDTGA
-849 DANAAALQVAPEA
+849 DANGAALQVAPEA
-862 DVAPG
+862 DAAPV

-873 LAETDGGK
+873 LAGTDGGK
-881 GAPIAGKRPDTVLP
+881 RAPVAGKRPDTVLP

-900 VTESAVKVSPKKRMA
+900 VAESAGRVSPKKRMA

-964 GKGGMLKDFADMA
+964 GKGGMLEEFADMA
-977 GSSHSDGLVF
+977 GSSNSDGLVF

-1006 LEAVPSKSGW
+1006 LETVPSKSGW

-1036 AAADGKS
+1036 AAADGKP
-1043 AGKAQS
+1043 AGRAQ
-1049 ARAKDA
+1049 AVKLATDELDA
-1055 PVAAKNAAD
+1055 V
-1064 EKPSSDKAA
+1064 
-1073 ESEAVVKTALD
+1073 
-1084 NPEEAQRKARVL
+1084 R
-1096 QGEPVYTVKERT
+1096 
-1108 APRENKALREWA
+1108 
-1120 VALFDKAG
+1120 G
-1128 NKAVNPE
+1128 N
-1135 IGEVALT
+1135 IL
-1142 AKSVKDSLAH
+1142 
-1152 GISPE
+1152 
-1157 KASAFEA
+1157 
-1164 VPYVVE
+1164 
-1170 KGAVI
+1170 
-1175 VRTRHGRVSSY
+1175 
-1186 FISAPVEIEGKQ
+1186 
-1198 DIVTVLVHHD
+1198 
-1208 VNKKRMY
+1208 
-1215 LHSVTTKENLL
+1215 
-1226 KTALAGYDGDSTADA
+1226 
-1241 EASEPRGKLYSGDI
+1241 
-1255 ASVLKKLLE
+1255 
-1264 YKTQGGKTEDT
+1264 
-1275 PSEGARFSLDESPD
+1275 FSLDESPD

-1303 VSRGFVKMGT
+1303 VSRGFVKIGT

-1507 RLAESIGGL
+1507 RLTESIGRL

-1686 DADVFAMLVD
+1686 DADVFAMLAD
-1696 LHGNKAAKSKAVVKT
+1696 LHGN
-1711 ALDDAKEAERKA
+1711 
-1723 RVLQGEPVY
+1723 
-1732 TVKERQAPQGFKALR
+1732 
-1747 EWAAALFEKA
+1747 
-1757 GGKAVNPEAG
+1757 
-1767 EILLNER
+1767 
-1774 SVRDSIAHGMNP
+1774 
-1786 FKAEAFAAIPDVI
+1786 
-1799 SQGVVIHE
+1799 
-1807 GVNPENG
+1807 
-1814 TRYVYISAPVEIGGK
+1814 
-1829 DDVVTLLARNTG
+1829 
-1841 NGSQM
+1841 
-1846 YLHSVATKESILNA
+1846 
-1860 SDTETAEISRET
+1860 
-1872 GKVNSGYIASV
+1872 
-1883 LKKLLEYKT
+1883 
-1892 ETGKGVSVGK
+1892 
-1902 KQQKRQAES
+1902 
-1911 EAGSVPSEAQPKSGK
+1911 
-1926 DYFGLSLYESGQD
+1926 
-1939 YKGISEA
+1939 
-1946 HYRKFV
+1946 
-1952 AELSKL
+1952 
-1958 DGWRVNN
+1958 
-1965 RKYGRLE
+1965 
-1972 FRVDG
+1972 
-1977 EEVVFLRRLESLYSE
+1977 
-1992 HAVIGFSVY
+1992 
-2001 NSRLVEKK
+2001 
-2009 FDEIEF
+2009 
-2015 VFNPSEPPKETAE
+2015 
-2028 RLNRFIR
+2028 
-2035 SIYPVSE
+2035 
-2042 ASVQVES
+2042 
-2049 NPESEADTHRTP
+2049 
-2061 ESVRAFSVTL
+2061 
-2071 PKLQQKRAVEHLT
+2071 
-2084 ADALLD
+2084 
-2090 GGAKYPQLNGRTT
+2090 
-2103 KAGQVEKT
+2103 
-2111 LSAGFVPY
+2111 
-2119 EEIREQT
+2119 
-2126 ARMGKERDKMFFKL
+2126 
-2140 HREAYGEDSSFDYD
+2140 
-2154 NSDDAE
+2154 
-2160 LKAQTDEALRE
+2160 
-2171 KHPPKTVYLM
+2171 
-2181 KHKQSGDAL
+2181 
-2190 PITKTQFDYAVYLE
+2190 
-2204 NMPSEGLRFSRSE
+2204 
-2217 QTKSAFENRI
+2217 
-2227 DALFGG
+2227 
-2233 AKANL
+2233 
-2238 KGVRVL
+2238 
-2244 DKSDLLDMLGYGGM
+2244 
-2258 PVELN
+2258 
-2263 ESKVVLNRKNHP
+2263 
-2275 EMTAQQWKKVPE
+2275 
-2287 WLDNPVAVL
+2287 
-2296 KSKTHDKRLV
+2296 
-2306 FVPDELIDGAP
+2306 
-2317 VYLVVE
+2317 
-2323 PNSRGLDIHVL
+2323 
-2334 VNGYAKDG
+2334 
-2342 NPQQT
+2342 
-2347 FRDIW
+2347 
-2352 RDLANGNTEFVD
+2352 
-2364 SKKARELLGRS
+2364 
-2375 GLQLPRLPSLNTSR
+2375 
-2389 KKILTEKNL
+2389 
-2398 QGYRKSEKTDTGQQ
+2398 
-2412 HAESIKKRL
+2412 
-2421 AESIGGLAEQVD
+2421 
-2433 VAAVSET
+2433 
-2440 APDKA
+2440 
-2445 QMLLSER
+2445 
-2452 VEGWFDGRTGKITLV
+2452 
-2467 AENLTP
+2467 
-2473 ERAVWVAWHEL
+2473 
-2484 GHRGFAAEG
+2484 AEG
-2493 FAKYREELE
+2493 AW
-2502 RADGNSLIRR
+2502 
-2512 IADAVQEEREGTG
+2512 DA
-2525 DAAASVR
+2525 S
-2532 SAAVEEAVVE
+2532 
-2542 LYAAQ
+2542 
-2547 RTGDWSGIEN
+2547 
-2557 RYGVKV
+2557 
-2563 GNGLKRGIAGVLARI
+2563 
-2578 GAVLRRVL
+2578 
-2586 QRLTGKADG
+2586 
-2595 AMSDADV
+2595 
-2602 FAMLVDLHGNV
+2602 
-2613 EGAREAVSD
+2613 SD

-2633 MDANI
+2633 TDANI

-2672 STGRVLPN
+2672 GTGRVLPN

-2710 LIGRVVDTIARGE
+2710 LTNDIVEAIARGKVYKHVVNGNSE
-2723 VLRTV
+2723 RLQLRHNGY
-2728 EGGKTKRLEVS
+2728 EANLIKNA
-2739 LQGNIVQLVKSKGSN
+2739 GNNAWLITGYELYQNGADGVG
-2754 TWVLTAFD
+2754 FD
-2762 GYQTVEQARGA
+2762 TSAATHTTPTPAR
-2773 TRSALRNTDPILS
+2773 
-2786 RDGMG
+2786 RDVG

-2810 TRFSRAEE
+2810 TRFSRAEG

-2829 RAETIRISGREIEA
+2829 RAETIRISGREIPE
-2843 GDDLRQY
+2843 GGNLREY
-2850 RRRAMEYGKSLR
+2850 KRNALEYGKSLR

-2873 ISLGRAGITEVL
+2873 ITLGASGVKEVL
-2885 HHDVSNPEHLQ
+2885 QHDYKDAEHLQ
-2896 SIAAIPQIIEKSI
+2896 SIAAIPQIIENAV

-2914 PNEDKAKNPDIQE
+2914 PNEDSKVPHIKE
-2927 YEYYVAGLNIGGTD
+2927 FEYYLAGLNIGGTD
-2941 YTVKAAIAV
+2941 YTVRAAV
-2950 ATTGD
+2950 GVSDFGD
-2955 KYYDHKL
+2955 RYYDHKL
-2962 TRIEKGDLLEMTSRL
+2962 TKIEKGKLLEARHSDNK
-2977 SGAEISNQSPLS
+2977 SGVPQQQNALGNS
-2989 DIDDKRLLQILQ
+2989 DDKRLLQILQ
-3001 DKDAGKGGIADFD
+3001 DKNAGKGGIADFD

-3019 FSRAANIGAS
+3019 FSRAANIGAA

-3035 KRSDL
+3035 KKSDL

-3066 IYGGDLDGLKE
+3066 IYGGSLDGLKE
-3077 YGRLSELFGADA
+3077 YGCLSELFGADA

-3099 VKEWGRLKKENA
+3099 VKEWGRLKKEDA

-3150 DGKIEKAKA
+3150 DGKIRKAKA

-3164 NARIA
+3164 DARIA

-3180 AAKKAQSALLAA
+3180 AAKKAEAALLAA
-3192 EEEAGREIMA
+3192 EEKAGREILA
-3202 DEADM
+3202 DEADV

-3225 AEADVMAE
+3225 
-3233 SRAKTDAV
+3233 
-3241 QMLKQARADVRRLE
+3241 
-3255 KDEVEAQKALEGL
+3255 
-3268 ALLNRRF
+3268 
-3275 AKLPDAAQRVYRK
+3275 
-3288 ARDDYRVHFG
+3288 
-3298 QVRDA
+3298 
-3303 IAERLARA
+3303 
-3311 GQDAEIV
+3311 
-3318 RRLKERFDNELGG
+3318 
-3331 VYFPLARF
+3331 
-3339 GDYLVV
+3339 
-3345 VKDADGNNVNVS
+3345 
-3357 RAETLSEAE
+3357 
-3366 KLRDALKA
+3366 
-3374 DFGAGFKVSPVMKS
+3374 
-3388 RDYIQSRD
+3388 
-3396 AVSGGFMKELGE
+3396 
-3408 AVGMLDLDP
+3408 
-3417 AQQAQ
+3417 
-3422 LNDTLMQL
+3422 
-3430 YLNSL
+3430 
-3435 PDTSW
+3435 
-3440 AKHGIH
+3440 
-3446 RKGVP
+3446 
-3451 GFSDDARRAYAQNMG
+3451 
-3466 SGANYLAKLR
+3466 
-3476 YADRMAEQLDVMQ
+3476 
-3489 DFVDGRKYEEGFDQR
+3489 
-3504 QLQRVAD
+3504 
-3511 EMRKRH
+3511 
-3517 EAVMNPN
+3517 
-3524 PSKLAQALTG
+3524 
-3534 FGFLWMMGMSPASA
+3534 
-3548 IVNLSQ
+3548 
-3554 TAMVAYPVMAAKWGY
+3554 
-3569 ADAAR
+3569 
-3574 ELLRASKQI
+3574 
-3583 GLRVGEKFNTI
+3583 FN
-3594 EDSLNEDEKA
+3594 
-3604 AFQKAVDYGVI
+3604 
-3615 DLSQAHDLAGVA
+3615 
-3627 NGDPGLAGSAWQK
+3627 
-3640 VMDKASWLF
+3640 
-3649 HHAEKFNRQVTFVAA
+3649 
-3664 YRLAKQAGADSEAA
+3664 
-3678 FEQAKKATYDGHF
+3678 
-3691 DYAAQN
+3691 
-3697 RPRFMM
+3697 
-3703 GNVAKV
+3703 
-3709 VFLFKQ
+3709 
-3715 YSQNILYALGRNAY
+3715 
-3729 LAFKG
+3729 
-3734 DKEARK
+3734 
-3740 TLAGLLVSHAMAS
+3740 
-3753 GILGLP
+3753 
-3759 FVSTL
+3759 
-3764 LAVASMLGSDD
+3764 
-3775 DDPWD
+3775 
-3780 AEAALRNMLA
+3780 
-3790 DTFGDKA
+3790 
-3797 GEVMAKGFSRLTP
+3797 
-3810 LDVSG
+3810 
-3815 RLGLN
+3815 
-3820 QLIFP
+3820 
-3825 DIQDGLEGKK
+3825 
-3835 WAESLVVGST
+3835 
-3845 GAVVGAGIGAADG
+3845 
-3858 VQKILDG
+3858 KI
-3865 RYMEGLESM
+3865 
-3874 LPVAIR
+3874 
-3880 NPLKAVRYATDGQV
+3880 
-3894 DKSGIM
+3894 
-3900 VKDDFNLFE
+3900 
-3909 LAGQAVGF
+3909 
-3917 RPSDLALKQEG
+3917 
-3928 KSAVY
+3928 
-3933 RRDRALSAARA
+3933 
-3944 KILSAMA
+3944 
-3951 KAVVEQ
+3951 
-3957 DAAALR
+3957 
-3963 ELRGVV
+3963 
-3969 AQWNRKH
+3969 
-3976 PERAI
+3976 
-3981 KSENIMAGVR
+3981 
-3991 NRQRR
+3991 
-3996 VAGAKD
+3996 
-4002 GIYLPEGRSDAR
+4002 
-4014 TDGGFAF
+4014 
-4021 GH
+4021 

>member
-54 WNAFTGDDEEL
+54 WNDFTGDKEEFS
-65 GQLKAEDMDYRKIQE
+65 QLKAEDMDYRKIQE

-90 GEAWDK
+90 GEAWEK
-96 GEGVGGG
+96 GEGIGGG

-142 VPLVTSTAGRAVGA
+142 VPLATSTVGRTVGA
-156 IGGAFAGGLAGA
+156 IGGAFVGGLAGG
-168 GVGAIPGAVVGGH
+168 GVGAVPGAFVGGH

-203 AAEAAGVD
+203 AAQAAGVD

-272 AAADKAVVAA
+272 AAADKAAVAA

-446 QFFSSPADSNTP
+446 QFSSSPADSNTP
-458 HTEELA
+458 HAEELA

-484 LNTGVM
+484 LNMGVM

-499 DIAAKYRAKPSEA
+499 DMAAKYRAKPSEA
-512 MGINPDNGAI
+512 MGIDPDDGAI

-614 TRGRKALAK
+614 TQGRKALAK

-647 EAYHARIEADYKAA
+647 KAYHARIEADYQAA

-806 VGGGRGLPRALPME
+806 VGGGRGL
-820 DKGLAQDVRQDVRQ
+820 
-834 GLTQGGRGLTPDKGA
+834 TPDAGA
-849 DANAAALQVAPEA
+849 DANAAALQGLPESAAVASGNAPTHRQNLQVLARAEGA
-862 DVAPG
+862 APG
-867 LSASEN
+867 LPASEN

-881 GAPIAGKRPDTVLP
+881 GAPVAGKRPDTVLP

-900 VTESAVKVSPKKRMA
+900 VTESAVKVSPKKSMA

-944 RFEHT
+944 RFEHM

-964 GKGGMLKDFADMA
+964 GKGGMLEEFADMA
-977 GSSHSDGLVF
+977 GSSNSDGLVF

-1043 AGKAQS
+1043 AGKAQ
-1049 ARAKDA
+1049 AVKLATDELDA
-1055 PVAAKNAAD
+1055 
-1064 EKPSSDKAA
+1064 
-1073 ESEAVVKTALD
+1073 
-1084 NPEEAQRKARVL
+1084 
-1096 QGEPVYTVKERT
+1096 
-1108 APRENKALREWA
+1108 
-1120 VALFDKAG
+1120 
-1128 NKAVNPE
+1128 
-1135 IGEVALT
+1135 
-1142 AKSVKDSLAH
+1142 
-1152 GISPE
+1152 
-1157 KASAFEA
+1157 
-1164 VPYVVE
+1164 
-1170 KGAVI
+1170 
-1175 VRTRHGRVSSY
+1175 VR
-1186 FISAPVEIEGKQ
+1186 
-1198 DIVTVLVHHD
+1198 
-1208 VNKKRMY
+1208 
-1215 LHSVTTKENLL
+1215 
-1226 KTALAGYDGDSTADA
+1226 
-1241 EASEPRGKLYSGDI
+1241 GDI
-1255 ASVLKKLLE
+1255 L
-1264 YKTQGGKTEDT
+1264 
-1275 PSEGARFSLDESPD
+1275 FSLDESPD

-1507 RLAESIGGL
+1507 RLAESIGRL

-1606 EEREGTGDA
+1606 EERKGTGDA

-1660 GVLARIGAVLR
+1660 GVLARIGALLR

-1686 DADVFAMLVD
+1686 DADVFAML
-1696 LHGNKAAKSKAVVKT
+1696 A
-1711 ALDDAKEAERKA
+1711 
-1723 RVLQGEPVY
+1723 
-1732 TVKERQAPQGFKALR
+1732 
-1747 EWAAALFEKA
+1747 
-1757 GGKAVNPEAG
+1757 
-1767 EILLNER
+1767 
-1774 SVRDSIAHGMNP
+1774 
-1786 FKAEAFAAIPDVI
+1786 
-1799 SQGVVIHE
+1799 
-1807 GVNPENG
+1807 
-1814 TRYVYISAPVEIGGK
+1814 
-1829 DDVVTLLARNTG
+1829 
-1841 NGSQM
+1841 
-1846 YLHSVATKESILNA
+1846 
-1860 SDTETAEISRET
+1860 
-1872 GKVNSGYIASV
+1872 
-1883 LKKLLEYKT
+1883 
-1892 ETGKGVSVGK
+1892 
-1902 KQQKRQAES
+1902 
-1911 EAGSVPSEAQPKSGK
+1911 
-1926 DYFGLSLYESGQD
+1926 
-1939 YKGISEA
+1939 
-1946 HYRKFV
+1946 
-1952 AELSKL
+1952 
-1958 DGWRVNN
+1958 
-1965 RKYGRLE
+1965 
-1972 FRVDG
+1972 
-1977 EEVVFLRRLESLYSE
+1977 
-1992 HAVIGFSVY
+1992 
-2001 NSRLVEKK
+2001 
-2009 FDEIEF
+2009 
-2015 VFNPSEPPKETAE
+2015 
-2028 RLNRFIR
+2028 
-2035 SIYPVSE
+2035 
-2042 ASVQVES
+2042 
-2049 NPESEADTHRTP
+2049 
-2061 ESVRAFSVTL
+2061 
-2071 PKLQQKRAVEHLT
+2071 
-2084 ADALLD
+2084 
-2090 GGAKYPQLNGRTT
+2090 
-2103 KAGQVEKT
+2103 
-2111 LSAGFVPY
+2111 
-2119 EEIREQT
+2119 
-2126 ARMGKERDKMFFKL
+2126 
-2140 HREAYGEDSSFDYD
+2140 
-2154 NSDDAE
+2154 
-2160 LKAQTDEALRE
+2160 
-2171 KHPPKTVYLM
+2171 
-2181 KHKQSGDAL
+2181 
-2190 PITKTQFDYAVYLE
+2190 
-2204 NMPSEGLRFSRSE
+2204 
-2217 QTKSAFENRI
+2217 
-2227 DALFGG
+2227 
-2233 AKANL
+2233 
-2238 KGVRVL
+2238 
-2244 DKSDLLDMLGYGGM
+2244 
-2258 PVELN
+2258 
-2263 ESKVVLNRKNHP
+2263 
-2275 EMTAQQWKKVPE
+2275 
-2287 WLDNPVAVL
+2287 
-2296 KSKTHDKRLV
+2296 
-2306 FVPDELIDGAP
+2306 
-2317 VYLVVE
+2317 
-2323 PNSRGLDIHVL
+2323 
-2334 VNGYAKDG
+2334 
-2342 NPQQT
+2342 
-2347 FRDIW
+2347 
-2352 RDLANGNTEFVD
+2352 
-2364 SKKARELLGRS
+2364 
-2375 GLQLPRLPSLNTSR
+2375 
-2389 KKILTEKNL
+2389 
-2398 QGYRKSEKTDTGQQ
+2398 
-2412 HAESIKKRL
+2412 
-2421 AESIGGLAEQVD
+2421 
-2433 VAAVSET
+2433 
-2440 APDKA
+2440 
-2445 QMLLSER
+2445 
-2452 VEGWFDGRTGKITLV
+2452 
-2467 AENLTP
+2467 
-2473 ERAVWVAWHEL
+2473 
-2484 GHRGFAAEG
+2484 
-2493 FAKYREELE
+2493 
-2502 RADGNSLIRR
+2502 
-2512 IADAVQEEREGTG
+2512 
-2525 DAAASVR
+2525 
-2532 SAAVEEAVVE
+2532 
-2542 LYAAQ
+2542 
-2547 RTGDWSGIEN
+2547 
-2557 RYGVKV
+2557 
-2563 GNGLKRGIAGVLARI
+2563 
-2578 GAVLRRVL
+2578 
-2586 QRLTGKADG
+2586 
-2595 AMSDADV
+2595 
-2602 FAMLVDLHGNV
+2602 DLHGNV
-2613 EGAREAVSD
+2613 EGARDAVSD
-2622 GVKPSRSAMKD
+2622 GVLFSIYSDDADKVARAADILTGSPVADIESGLIKRDENGKVIANAREFIRKWLAENRPDGIFRHPEVGEVMLTVRGVKNSLSHFSADIHVDALPAVPYVLENSAVLEYSKD
-2633 MDANI
+2633 KNGDNVENVILAAPANI
-2638 RRGRAAMN
+2638 GGKRHY
-2646 RALVEKADVRRAMY
+2646 VVVR
-2660 RNDIGWIDFVWG
+2660 
-2672 STGRVLPN
+2672 L
-2680 GKTKGAMGL
+2680 
-2689 AHVIESRMRK
+2689 RK
-2699 DGMSRDEVVGM
+2699 DLKSVQKPQFYVVAAQ
-2710 LIGRVVDTIARGE
+2710 LETDAQRETA
-2723 VLRTV
+2723 LAV
-2728 EGGKTKRLEVS
+2728 E
-2739 LQGNIVQLVKSKGSN
+2739 
-2754 TWVLTAFD
+2754 
-2762 GYQTVEQARGA
+2762 
-2773 TRSALRNTDPILS
+2773 TRSS
-2786 RDGMG
+2786 RDGHIAG
-2791 ASDTPNVR
+2791 GKNRLLNILHSALI
-2799 AKDESVNTADG
+2799 SVNQIKSAAGNTG
-2810 TRFSRAEE
+2810 T
-2818 RSKSESLEKLR
+2818 
-2829 RAETIRISGREIEA
+2829 
-2843 GDDLRQY
+2843 
-2850 RRRAMEYGKSLR
+2850 
-2862 GSYVNKDTGRE
+2862 V
-2873 ISLGRAGITEVL
+2873 
-2885 HHDVSNPEHLQ
+2885 
-2896 SIAAIPQIIEKSI
+2896 
-2909 YIDTL
+2909 
-2914 PNEDKAKNPDIQE
+2914 
-2927 YEYYVAGLNIGGTD
+2927 
-2941 YTVKAAIAV
+2941 
-2950 ATTGD
+2950 
-2955 KYYDHKL
+2955 
-2962 TRIEKGDLLEMTSRL
+2962 
-2977 SGAEISNQSPLS
+2977 
-2989 DIDDKRLLQILQ
+2989 
-3001 DKDAGKGGIADFD
+3001 DAGIADFD

-3019 FSRAANIGAS
+3019 FSRAANIGAA

-3035 KRSDL
+3035 KKSDL

-3099 VKEWGRLKKENA
+3099 VREWGRLKKEDA

-3180 AAKKAQSALLAA
+3180 AAKKAESALLAA
-3192 EEEAGREIMA
+3192 EEKAGREILA

-3275 AKLPDAAQRVYRK
+3275 AKLPDAAQKVYRK

-3303 IAERLARA
+3303 LAERLARS

-3408 AVGMLDLDP
+3408 AVGMLDLDS

-3422 LNDTLMQL
+3422 LNDTLTQL

-3764 LAVASMLGSDD
+3764 LALASMLGSDD

-3933 RRDRALSAARA
+3933 QRDRALSAARA

>member
-25 LTQKEAREAADDTA
+25 FTQKDAWAAADDTA
-39 LTRGFNNSM
+39 LTRGFKNSM

-54 WNAFTGDDEEL
+54 WNDLTGDKEEL

-90 GEAWDK
+90 GEAWEK

-103 LSNVWGELKKDWRE
+103 LSNVWEELKKDWRE

-142 VPLVTSTAGRAVGA
+142 VPLATTTVGGILGTLAGGNTAVGA
-156 IGGAFAGGLAGA
+156 YAGA
-168 GVGAIPGAVVGGH
+168 T
-181 VGGLAGYAL
+181 L

-266 LEKMGV
+266 LKKMGV
-272 AAADKAVVAA
+272 AAADKAAVAA

-292 AAKESAKGGL
+292 AKESAKGGL
-302 GGAARHTA
+302 GGAARHA
-310 AYALEPASEFAGE
+310 AAFALEPASEFAGE

-358 AYAAMTD
+358 AYAAITD
-365 PLKLSAEQKADA
+365 PLRLSAEQKADA

-395 PEEAQALRA
+395 PEEAQALGA

-446 QFFSSPADSNTP
+446 QFFNSPADGNTP
-458 HTEELA
+458 HAEELA

-499 DIAAKYRAKPSEA
+499 DMAAKYRAKPSEA
-512 MGINPDNGAI
+512 MGIDPDDGAI

-536 PSAVSDDVEAP
+536 PSVVSDDVETP
-547 SVADDVL
+547 PVADDVL
-554 SERSADADRG
+554 SGRSADADRG

-578 PRGAASVAS
+578 ASVAS
-587 GGSAAAASGGIARV
+587 GGAGRSAAAASGGIARV

-608 YFDSLD
+608 YFDGLD

-647 EAYHARIEADYKAA
+647 EAYHARIEADYQAA

-694 KESRRRFDALPEG
+694 KESRRRFDALPET

-732 MRGHYPEGLAES
+732 MRGHYPAGLAES
-744 VRAVRAYRAEHPES
+744 VRVVRAYRAEHPES

-771 YRRNNGWN
+771 YRRNNGWR

-806 VGGGRGLPRALPME
+806 VGGGRGLPRALPTE

-834 GLTQGGRGLTPDKGA
+834 GLTQGGRGLTPDTGA
-849 DANAAALQVAPEA
+849 DANAAALQGLPESAAVASGNAPTHRQNLQVRAHAEGA
-862 DVAPG
+862 APG

-881 GAPIAGKRPDTVLP
+881 RAPVAGKRPDTVLP

-900 VTESAVKVSPKKRMA
+900 VAESAVKVSPKKRMA

-964 GKGGMLKDFADMA
+964 GKGGMLEEFADMA

-987 DGRRY
+987 DSRRY

-1036 AAADGKS
+1036 AAASAGKS

-1049 ARAKDA
+1049 ARAKDT
-1055 PVAAKNAAD
+1055 PVAGKVAVAKNAAN

-1073 ESEAVVKTALD
+1073 KPETLVKTALD
-1084 NPEEAQRKARVL
+1084 NPQEARRKARVL
-1096 QGEPVYTVKERT
+1096 Q
-1108 APRENKALREWA
+1108 A
-1120 VALFDKAG
+1120 
-1128 NKAVNPE
+1128 
-1135 IGEVALT
+1135 
-1142 AKSVKDSLAH
+1142 
-1152 GISPE
+1152 
-1157 KASAFEA
+1157 
-1164 VPYVVE
+1164 
-1170 KGAVI
+1170 
-1175 VRTRHGRVSSY
+1175 
-1186 FISAPVEIEGKQ
+1186 
-1198 DIVTVLVHHD
+1198 
-1208 VNKKRMY
+1208 
-1215 LHSVTTKENLL
+1215 
-1226 KTALAGYDGDSTADA
+1226 
-1241 EASEPRGKLYSGDI
+1241 
-1255 ASVLKKLLE
+1255 
-1264 YKTQGGKTEDT
+1264 
-1275 PSEGARFSLDESPD
+1275 
-1289 SAFARAVDDVVGGK
+1289 
-1303 VSRGFVKMGT
+1303 
-1313 TPDVL
+1313 
-1318 KMLGLPDVKIRISA
+1318 
-1332 KTIEKVMGEYLG
+1332 
-1344 IAKGAHSHIHNL
+1344 
-1356 TPEAVKQLPG
+1356 
-1366 QINNPVAVFK
+1366 
-1376 SSTVRG
+1376 
-1382 GYVVL
+1382 
-1387 TELTEADKQT
+1387 
-1397 GKDKPVVAALHLKTD
+1397 
-1412 KGGIEVIDVASS
+1412 
-1424 YGRSDSQLSRAFNQD
+1424 
-1439 LLYLDK
+1439 
-1445 TKARNLNTERLQLP
+1445 
-1459 WDFTSDF
+1459 
-1466 ELYERNIKTDS
+1466 
-1477 DLVQYLK
+1477 
-1484 AEKQGKFDKKQ
+1484 
-1495 ENAKQHAESIKK
+1495 
-1507 RLAESIGGL
+1507 
-1516 AEQVDVAAVS
+1516 
-1526 ETAPDKAQML
+1526 
-1536 LSERVEGWFDGRTGK
+1536 
-1551 ITLVAENLTPE
+1551 
-1562 RAVWVAWHELGHR
+1562 
-1575 GFAAEGFAKYREE
+1575 
-1588 LERADGN
+1588 
-1595 SLIRRIADAVQ
+1595 
-1606 EEREGTGDA
+1606 
-1615 AASVRSAAVEE
+1615 
-1626 AVVELY
+1626 
-1632 AAQRTG
+1632 
-1638 DWSGIENR
+1638 
-1646 YGVKVGNGLKRGIA
+1646 
-1660 GVLARIGAVLR
+1660 
-1671 RVLQRLTGKADGAMS
+1671 
-1686 DADVFAMLVD
+1686 
-1696 LHGNKAAKSKAVVKT
+1696 
-1711 ALDDAKEAERKA
+1711 
-1723 RVLQGEPVY
+1723 EPVY

-1814 TRYVYISAPVEIGGK
+1814 TRYVYISAPVEIEGK

-1883 LKKLLEYKT
+1883 LKKLLKYKT
-1892 ETGKGVSVGK
+1892 QGGKT
-1902 KQQKRQAES
+1902 E
-1911 EAGSVPSEAQPKSGK
+1911 
-1926 DYFGLSLYESGQD
+1926 
-1939 YKGISEA
+1939 
-1946 HYRKFV
+1946 
-1952 AELSKL
+1952 
-1958 DGWRVNN
+1958 
-1965 RKYGRLE
+1965 
-1972 FRVDG
+1972 
-1977 EEVVFLRRLESLYSE
+1977 
-1992 HAVIGFSVY
+1992 
-2001 NSRLVEKK
+2001 
-2009 FDEIEF
+2009 
-2015 VFNPSEPPKETAE
+2015 
-2028 RLNRFIR
+2028 
-2035 SIYPVSE
+2035 
-2042 ASVQVES
+2042 
-2049 NPESEADTHRTP
+2049 DT
-2061 ESVRAFSVTL
+2061 
-2071 PKLQQKRAVEHLT
+2071 
-2084 ADALLD
+2084 
-2090 GGAKYPQLNGRTT
+2090 
-2103 KAGQVEKT
+2103 
-2111 LSAGFVPY
+2111 
-2119 EEIREQT
+2119 
-2126 ARMGKERDKMFFKL
+2126 
-2140 HREAYGEDSSFDYD
+2140 
-2154 NSDDAE
+2154 
-2160 LKAQTDEALRE
+2160 
-2171 KHPPKTVYLM
+2171 
-2181 KHKQSGDAL
+2181 
-2190 PITKTQFDYAVYLE
+2190 
-2204 NMPSEGLRFSRSE
+2204 PSEGLRFSIRFSLDE
-2217 QTKSAFENRI
+2217 SPDSAFARAVDDVTGGKVPAGFISLGTTPDVWKLVGLPDGKVRI
-2227 DALFGG
+2227 SGGVIDKAMNGKHAVTAEALKDLPRHLNSPIAVFKSSASSSNPDGYVVLTELVEREKG
-2233 AKANL
+2233 KDKPIIAALNLGRAKNGLELLDISSVYGRNNGQLTRAFNQDL
-2238 KGVRVL
+2238 LYL
-2244 DKSDLLDMLGYGGM
+2244 DKAKGRHFLTTRPLQLHWDITSDADLVGRNIKTDSDL
-2258 PVELN
+2258 
-2263 ESKVVLNRKNHP
+2263 
-2275 EMTAQQWKKVPE
+2275 AQYSSAKKQVS
-2287 WLDNPVAVL
+2287 V
-2296 KSKTHDKRLV
+2296 DKAQRM
-2306 FVPDELIDGAP
+2306 
-2317 VYLVVE
+2317 
-2323 PNSRGLDIHVL
+2323 
-2334 VNGYAKDG
+2334 
-2342 NPQQT
+2342 
-2347 FRDIW
+2347 
-2352 RDLANGNTEFVD
+2352 
-2364 SKKARELLGRS
+2364 AR
-2375 GLQLPRLPSLNTSR
+2375 
-2389 KKILTEKNL
+2389 
-2398 QGYRKSEKTDTGQQ
+2398 Q

-2421 AESIGGLAEQVD
+2421 AESIGRLAEQVD

-2484 GHRGFAAEG
+2484 GHRGFAADG
-2493 FAKYREELE
+2493 FAKYRAELE

-2586 QRLTGKADG
+2586 QRLAGKADG

-2602 FAMLVDLHGNV
+2602 FAMLADLHGNA
-2613 EGAREAVSD
+2613 EEARDAVSD
-2622 GVKPSRSAMKD
+2622 GVLFSIYSD
-2633 MDANI
+2633 DADKVA
-2638 RRGRAAMN
+2638 RAADI
-2646 RALVEKADVRRAMY
+2646 LTGSPVADIESGLIKR
-2660 RNDIGWIDFVWG
+2660 DE
-2672 STGRVLPN
+2672 N
-2680 GKTKGAMGL
+2680 GKVIANAREFIRKWL
-2689 AHVIESRMRK
+2689 AENRP
-2699 DGMSRDEVVGM
+2699 DGIFRHPEV
-2710 LIGRVVDTIARGE
+2710 GE
-2723 VLRTV
+2723 VMLTV
-2728 EGGKTKRLEVS
+2728 RGVKNSLSHFSADIHVDALPAVPYVLENSAV
-2739 LQGNIVQLVKSKGSN
+2739 LEYSKDKNGDN
-2754 TWVLTAFD
+2754 
-2762 GYQTVEQARGA
+2762 VE
-2773 TRSALRNTDPILS
+2773 NVIL
-2786 RDGMG
+2786 
-2791 ASDTPNVR
+2791 
-2799 AKDESVNTADG
+2799 
-2810 TRFSRAEE
+2810 
-2818 RSKSESLEKLR
+2818 
-2829 RAETIRISGREIEA
+2829 
-2843 GDDLRQY
+2843 
-2850 RRRAMEYGKSLR
+2850 
-2862 GSYVNKDTGRE
+2862 
-2873 ISLGRAGITEVL
+2873 
-2885 HHDVSNPEHLQ
+2885 
-2896 SIAAIPQIIEKSI
+2896 AAP
-2909 YIDTL
+2909 
-2914 PNEDKAKNPDIQE
+2914 A
-2927 YEYYVAGLNIGGTD
+2927 NIGGKRHYVVVRLRKDLKSGQKPQFYVVAAQLETD
-2941 YTVKAAIAV
+2941 AQRETALAVETRSSHDGHIA
-2950 ATTGD
+2950 GG
-2955 KYYDHKL
+2955 K
-2962 TRIEKGDLLEMTSRL
+2962 
-2977 SGAEISNQSPLS
+2977 N
-2989 DIDDKRLLQILQ
+2989 RLLNILHSALISVNQI
-3001 DKDAGKGGIADFD
+3001 KSAAGNTGTVDAGIADFD

-3019 FSRAANIGAS
+3019 FSRAANIGAA
-3029 ISHITG
+3029 IGHITG
-3035 KRSDL
+3035 KKSDL

-3066 IYGGDLDGLKE
+3066 IYGGSLDGLKE

-3099 VKEWGRLKKENA
+3099 VREWGRLKKADA

-3133 GDAQKRLDGIRT
+3133 KDAEKRLDGIRR

-3150 DGKIEKAKA
+3150 DGKIEKARA

-3164 NARIA
+3164 GARTA
-3169 RADAAYNKASE
+3169 RAEAAYDKASE

-3192 EEEAGREIMA
+3192 EEKAGREILA

-3255 KDEVEAQKALEGL
+3255 KDEVGAQKALEGL

-3288 ARDDYRVHFG
+3288 ARDDYRAHFG

-3303 IAERLARA
+3303 LAERLARA
-3311 GQDAEIV
+3311 GQDAETV

-3345 VKDADGNNVNVS
+3345 VKDADGNSVNVS

-3408 AVGMLDLDP
+3408 AVGMLDLDS

-3422 LNDTLMQL
+3422 LNDTLTQL
-3430 YLNSL
+3430 YLNAL

-3489 DFVDGRKYEEGFDQR
+3489 DFVDGRKYVEGFNQR

-3583 GLRVGEKFNTI
+3583 GLKVGEKFNTI

-3664 YRLAKQAGADSEAA
+3664 YRLAKRAGADSEAA

-3820 QLIFP
+3820 QLVFP
-3825 DIQDGLEGKK
+3825 DIQDGLAGKK

-3894 DKSGIM
+3894 DKSGIT

-3909 LAGQAVGF
+3909 LAGQAAGF
-3917 RPSDLALKQEG
+3917 RSSDLALKQEG

-3963 ELRGVV
+3963 ELRSVV

-4002 GIYLPEGRSDAR
+4002 GIYLSDKHSDAR

>member
-25 LTQKEAREAADDTA
+25 FTQKDAWAAADDTA
-39 LTRGFNNSM
+39 LTRGFKNSM

-54 WNAFTGDDEEL
+54 WNDLTGDKEEL

-90 GEAWDK
+90 GEAWEK

-103 LSNVWGELKKDWRE
+103 LSNVWEELKKDWRE

-142 VPLVTSTAGRAVGA
+142 VPLATTTVGGILGTLAGGNTAVGA
-156 IGGAFAGGLAGA
+156 YAGA
-168 GVGAIPGAVVGGH
+168 T
-181 VGGLAGYAL
+181 L

-266 LEKMGV
+266 LKKMGV
-272 AAADKAVVAA
+272 AAADKAAVAA

-292 AAKESAKGGL
+292 AKESAKGGL
-302 GGAARHTA
+302 GGAARHA
-310 AYALEPASEFAGE
+310 AAFALEPASEFAGE

-358 AYAAMTD
+358 AYAAISD
-365 PLKLSAEQKADA
+365 PLRLSAEQKADA

-395 PEEAQALRA
+395 PEEAQALGA

-446 QFFSSPADSNTP
+446 QFFNSPADGNTP
-458 HTEELA
+458 HAEELA

-499 DIAAKYRAKPSEA
+499 DMAAKYRAKPSEA
-512 MGINPDNGAI
+512 MGIDPDDGAI

-536 PSAVSDDVEAP
+536 PSVPSDDVETP
-547 SVADDVL
+547 TVADDVL
-554 SERSADADRG
+554 SGRSADADRG

-578 PRGAASVAS
+578 ASVAS
-587 GGSAAAASGGIARV
+587 GGAGRSAAAASGGIARV

-608 YFDSLD
+608 YFDGLD

-647 EAYHARIEADYKAA
+647 EAYHARIEADYQAA

-694 KESRRRFDALPEG
+694 KESRRRFDALPET

-732 MRGHYPEGLAES
+732 MRGHYPAGLAES
-744 VRAVRAYRAEHPES
+744 VRVVRAYRAEHPES

-771 YRRNNGWN
+771 YRRNNGWR

-806 VGGGRGLPRALPME
+806 VGGGRGLPRALPTE

-834 GLTQGGRGLTPDKGA
+834 GLTQGGRGLTPDTGA
-849 DANAAALQVAPEA
+849 DANAAALQGLPESAAVASGNAPTHRQNLQVRAHAEGA
-862 DVAPG
+862 APG

-881 GAPIAGKRPDTVLP
+881 RAPVAGKRPDTVLP

-900 VTESAVKVSPKKRMA
+900 VAESAVKVSPKKRMA

-949 NRKHIDALAG
+949 NRQHIDALAG

-964 GKGGMLKDFADMA
+964 GKGGMLEEFADMA

-987 DGRRY
+987 DSRRY

-1036 AAADGKS
+1036 AAASAGKS

-1049 ARAKDA
+1049 ARAKDT
-1055 PVAAKNAAD
+1055 PVAGKAAVAKNAAN

-1073 ESEAVVKTALD
+1073 KPETLVKTALD
-1084 NPEEAQRKARVL
+1084 NPQEARRKARVL

-1108 APRENKALREWA
+1108 APGENKALREWA
-1120 VALFDKAG
+1120 VALFD
-1128 NKAVNPE
+1128 
-1135 IGEVALT
+1135 
-1142 AKSVKDSLAH
+1142 
-1152 GISPE
+1152 
-1157 KASAFEA
+1157 
-1164 VPYVVE
+1164 
-1170 KGAVI
+1170 
-1175 VRTRHGRVSSY
+1175 
-1186 FISAPVEIEGKQ
+1186 
-1198 DIVTVLVHHD
+1198 
-1208 VNKKRMY
+1208 
-1215 LHSVTTKENLL
+1215 
-1226 KTALAGYDGDSTADA
+1226 
-1241 EASEPRGKLYSGDI
+1241 
-1255 ASVLKKLLE
+1255 
-1264 YKTQGGKTEDT
+1264 
-1275 PSEGARFSLDESPD
+1275 
-1289 SAFARAVDDVVGGK
+1289 
-1303 VSRGFVKMGT
+1303 
-1313 TPDVL
+1313 
-1318 KMLGLPDVKIRISA
+1318 
-1332 KTIEKVMGEYLG
+1332 
-1344 IAKGAHSHIHNL
+1344 
-1356 TPEAVKQLPG
+1356 
-1366 QINNPVAVFK
+1366 
-1376 SSTVRG
+1376 
-1382 GYVVL
+1382 
-1387 TELTEADKQT
+1387 
-1397 GKDKPVVAALHLKTD
+1397 
-1412 KGGIEVIDVASS
+1412 
-1424 YGRSDSQLSRAFNQD
+1424 
-1439 LLYLDK
+1439 
-1445 TKARNLNTERLQLP
+1445 
-1459 WDFTSDF
+1459 
-1466 ELYERNIKTDS
+1466 
-1477 DLVQYLK
+1477 
-1484 AEKQGKFDKKQ
+1484 
-1495 ENAKQHAESIKK
+1495 
-1507 RLAESIGGL
+1507 
-1516 AEQVDVAAVS
+1516 
-1526 ETAPDKAQML
+1526 
-1536 LSERVEGWFDGRTGK
+1536 
-1551 ITLVAENLTPE
+1551 
-1562 RAVWVAWHELGHR
+1562 
-1575 GFAAEGFAKYREE
+1575 
-1588 LERADGN
+1588 
-1595 SLIRRIADAVQ
+1595 
-1606 EEREGTGDA
+1606 
-1615 AASVRSAAVEE
+1615 
-1626 AVVELY
+1626 
-1632 AAQRTG
+1632 
-1638 DWSGIENR
+1638 
-1646 YGVKVGNGLKRGIA
+1646 
-1660 GVLARIGAVLR
+1660 
-1671 RVLQRLTGKADGAMS
+1671 
-1686 DADVFAMLVD
+1686 
-1696 LHGNKAAKSKAVVKT
+1696 
-1711 ALDDAKEAERKA
+1711 
-1723 RVLQGEPVY
+1723 
-1732 TVKERQAPQGFKALR
+1732 
-1747 EWAAALFEKA
+1747 KA

-1814 TRYVYISAPVEIGGK
+1814 TRYVYISAPVEIEGK

-1883 LKKLLEYKT
+1883 LKKLLKYKT
-1892 ETGKGVSVGK
+1892 QGGKT
-1902 KQQKRQAES
+1902 E
-1911 EAGSVPSEAQPKSGK
+1911 
-1926 DYFGLSLYESGQD
+1926 
-1939 YKGISEA
+1939 
-1946 HYRKFV
+1946 
-1952 AELSKL
+1952 
-1958 DGWRVNN
+1958 
-1965 RKYGRLE
+1965 
-1972 FRVDG
+1972 
-1977 EEVVFLRRLESLYSE
+1977 
-1992 HAVIGFSVY
+1992 
-2001 NSRLVEKK
+2001 
-2009 FDEIEF
+2009 
-2015 VFNPSEPPKETAE
+2015 
-2028 RLNRFIR
+2028 
-2035 SIYPVSE
+2035 
-2042 ASVQVES
+2042 
-2049 NPESEADTHRTP
+2049 DT
-2061 ESVRAFSVTL
+2061 
-2071 PKLQQKRAVEHLT
+2071 
-2084 ADALLD
+2084 
-2090 GGAKYPQLNGRTT
+2090 
-2103 KAGQVEKT
+2103 
-2111 LSAGFVPY
+2111 
-2119 EEIREQT
+2119 
-2126 ARMGKERDKMFFKL
+2126 
-2140 HREAYGEDSSFDYD
+2140 
-2154 NSDDAE
+2154 
-2160 LKAQTDEALRE
+2160 
-2171 KHPPKTVYLM
+2171 
-2181 KHKQSGDAL
+2181 
-2190 PITKTQFDYAVYLE
+2190 
-2204 NMPSEGLRFSRSE
+2204 PSEGLRFSRSE

-2275 EMTAQQWKKVPE
+2275 EMTAQQWKKVPK

-2421 AESIGGLAEQVD
+2421 AESIGRLAEQVD

-2484 GHRGFAAEG
+2484 GHRGFAADG
-2493 FAKYREELE
+2493 FAKYRAELE

-2563 GNGLKRGIAGVLARI
+2563 GNGLKRGVAGVLARI

-2586 QRLTGKADG
+2586 QRLAGKADG

-2602 FAMLVDLHGNV
+2602 FAMLADLHGNA
-2613 EGAREAVSD
+2613 EGARDASSD

-2633 MDANI
+2633 TDANI

-2672 STGRVLPN
+2672 GTGRVLPN

-2699 DGMSRDEVVGM
+2699 DGMGRDEVVGM
-2710 LIGRVVDTIARGE
+2710 LTNDIVEAIARGKVYKHVVNGNSE
-2723 VLRTV
+2723 RLQLRHNGY
-2728 EGGKTKRLEVS
+2728 EANLIKNA
-2739 LQGNIVQLVKSKGSN
+2739 GNNAWLITGYELYQNGADGVG
-2754 TWVLTAFD
+2754 FD
-2762 GYQTVEQARGA
+2762 TSAATHTTPTPAR
-2773 TRSALRNTDPILS
+2773 
-2786 RDGMG
+2786 RDVG

-2810 TRFSRAEE
+2810 TRNSRAAE

-2977 SGAEISNQSPLS
+2977 SSAEISNQSPLS

-3019 FSRAANIGAS
+3019 FSRAANIGAA
-3029 ISHITG
+3029 IGHITG
-3035 KRSDL
+3035 KKSDL

-3099 VKEWGRLKKENA
+3099 VREWGRLKKADA

-3150 DGKIEKAKA
+3150 DGKIVKARA

-3164 NARIA
+3164 DARIA

-3192 EEEAGREIMA
+3192 EEKAGREILA

-3255 KDEVEAQKALEGL
+3255 KDEVGAQKALEGL

-3288 ARDDYRVHFG
+3288 ARDDYRAHFG

-3303 IAERLARA
+3303 LAERLARS

-3345 VKDADGNNVNVS
+3345 VKDADGNSVNVS

-3422 LNDTLMQL
+3422 LNDTLTQL

-3451 GFSDDARRAYAQNMG
+3451 GFGDDARRAYAQNMG

-3489 DFVDGRKYEEGFDQR
+3489 DFVDGRKYVEGFNQR

-3534 FGFLWMMGMSPASA
+3534 FGFLWMMGMSPALA

-3583 GLRVGEKFNTI
+3583 GLKVGEKFNTI

-3649 HHAEKFNRQVTFVAA
+3649 HHTEKFNRQVTFVAA
-3664 YRLAKQAGADSEAA
+3664 YRLAKRAGADSDTA

-3825 DIQDGLEGKK
+3825 DIQDGLAGKK

-3894 DKSGIM
+3894 DKSGIT

-3909 LAGQAVGF
+3909 LAGQAAGF
-3917 RPSDLALKQEG
+3917 RSSDLALKQEG

-3981 KSENIMAGVR
+3981 KSENIMSSVR

-4002 GIYLPEGRSDAR
+4002 SIYLSDKHSDAR

>member
-25 LTQKEAREAADDTA
+25 FTQKDAWAAADDTA
-39 LTRGFNNSM
+39 LTRGFKNSM

-54 WNAFTGDDEEL
+54 WNDLTGDKEEL

-90 GEAWDK
+90 GEAWEK

-103 LSNVWGELKKDWRE
+103 LSNVWEELKKDWRE

-142 VPLVTSTAGRAVGA
+142 VPLATTTVGGILGTLAGGNTAVGA
-156 IGGAFAGGLAGA
+156 YAGA
-168 GVGAIPGAVVGGH
+168 T
-181 VGGLAGYAL
+181 L

-266 LEKMGV
+266 LKKMGV
-272 AAADKAVVAA
+272 AAADKAAVAA

-302 GGAARHTA
+302 GGAARHA
-310 AYALEPASEFAGE
+310 AAFALEPASEFAGE

-358 AYAAMTD
+358 AYAAISD
-365 PLKLSAEQKADA
+365 PLRLSAEQKADA

-395 PEEAQALRA
+395 PEEAQALGA

-446 QFFSSPADSNTP
+446 QFFNSPADGNTP
-458 HTEELA
+458 HAEELA

-499 DIAAKYRAKPSEA
+499 DMAAKYRAKPSEA
-512 MGINPDNGAI
+512 MGIDPDDGAI

-536 PSAVSDDVEAP
+536 PSVVSDDVETP
-547 SVADDVL
+547 PVADDVL
-554 SERSADADRG
+554 SGRSADADRG

-578 PRGAASVAS
+578 ASVAS
-587 GGSAAAASGGIARV
+587 GGAGRSAAAASGGIARV

-608 YFDSLD
+608 YFDGLD

-647 EAYHARIEADYKAA
+647 EAYHARIEADYQAA

-694 KESRRRFDALPEG
+694 KESRRWFDALPET

-732 MRGHYPEGLAES
+732 MRGHYPAGLAES
-744 VRAVRAYRAEHPES
+744 VRVVRAYRAEHPES

-771 YRRNNGWN
+771 YRRNNGWR

-806 VGGGRGLPRALPME
+806 VGGGRGLPRALPTE

-834 GLTQGGRGLTPDKGA
+834 GLTQGGRGLTPDAGA
-849 DANAAALQVAPEA
+849 DANAAALQGLPASAAVASGNAPTHRQNLQVRAHAEGA
-862 DVAPG
+862 APG

-881 GAPIAGKRPDTVLP
+881 RAPVAGKRPDTVLP

-900 VTESAVKVSPKKRMA
+900 VAESAVKVSPKKRMA

-964 GKGGMLKDFADMA
+964 GKGGMLEEFADMA

-987 DGRRY
+987 DSRRY

-1036 AAADGKS
+1036 AAASAGKS

-1049 ARAKDA
+1049 ARAKDT
-1055 PVAAKNAAD
+1055 PVAGKAAVAKNAAN

-1073 ESEAVVKTALD
+1073 KPETLVKTALD
-1084 NPEEAQRKARVL
+1084 NPEEAR
-1096 QGEPVYTVKERT
+1096 
-1108 APRENKALREWA
+1108 
-1120 VALFDKAG
+1120 
-1128 NKAVNPE
+1128 
-1135 IGEVALT
+1135 
-1142 AKSVKDSLAH
+1142 
-1152 GISPE
+1152 
-1157 KASAFEA
+1157 
-1164 VPYVVE
+1164 
-1170 KGAVI
+1170 
-1175 VRTRHGRVSSY
+1175 
-1186 FISAPVEIEGKQ
+1186 
-1198 DIVTVLVHHD
+1198 
-1208 VNKKRMY
+1208 
-1215 LHSVTTKENLL
+1215 
-1226 KTALAGYDGDSTADA
+1226 
-1241 EASEPRGKLYSGDI
+1241 
-1255 ASVLKKLLE
+1255 
-1264 YKTQGGKTEDT
+1264 
-1275 PSEGARFSLDESPD
+1275 
-1289 SAFARAVDDVVGGK
+1289 
-1303 VSRGFVKMGT
+1303 
-1313 TPDVL
+1313 
-1318 KMLGLPDVKIRISA
+1318 
-1332 KTIEKVMGEYLG
+1332 
-1344 IAKGAHSHIHNL
+1344 
-1356 TPEAVKQLPG
+1356 
-1366 QINNPVAVFK
+1366 
-1376 SSTVRG
+1376 
-1382 GYVVL
+1382 
-1387 TELTEADKQT
+1387 
-1397 GKDKPVVAALHLKTD
+1397 
-1412 KGGIEVIDVASS
+1412 
-1424 YGRSDSQLSRAFNQD
+1424 
-1439 LLYLDK
+1439 
-1445 TKARNLNTERLQLP
+1445 
-1459 WDFTSDF
+1459 
-1466 ELYERNIKTDS
+1466 
-1477 DLVQYLK
+1477 
-1484 AEKQGKFDKKQ
+1484 
-1495 ENAKQHAESIKK
+1495 
-1507 RLAESIGGL
+1507 
-1516 AEQVDVAAVS
+1516 
-1526 ETAPDKAQML
+1526 
-1536 LSERVEGWFDGRTGK
+1536 
-1551 ITLVAENLTPE
+1551 
-1562 RAVWVAWHELGHR
+1562 
-1575 GFAAEGFAKYREE
+1575 
-1588 LERADGN
+1588 
-1595 SLIRRIADAVQ
+1595 
-1606 EEREGTGDA
+1606 
-1615 AASVRSAAVEE
+1615 
-1626 AVVELY
+1626 
-1632 AAQRTG
+1632 
-1638 DWSGIENR
+1638 
-1646 YGVKVGNGLKRGIA
+1646 
-1660 GVLARIGAVLR
+1660 
-1671 RVLQRLTGKADGAMS
+1671 
-1686 DADVFAMLVD
+1686 
-1696 LHGNKAAKSKAVVKT
+1696 
-1711 ALDDAKEAERKA
+1711 RKA

-1814 TRYVYISAPVEIGGK
+1814 TRYVYISAPVEIEGK

-1883 LKKLLEYKT
+1883 LKKLLKYKT
-1892 ETGKGVSVGK
+1892 QGGK
-1902 KQQKRQAES
+1902 
-1911 EAGSVPSEAQPKSGK
+1911 
-1926 DYFGLSLYESGQD
+1926 
-1939 YKGISEA
+1939 
-1946 HYRKFV
+1946 
-1952 AELSKL
+1952 
-1958 DGWRVNN
+1958 
-1965 RKYGRLE
+1965 
-1972 FRVDG
+1972 
-1977 EEVVFLRRLESLYSE
+1977 
-1992 HAVIGFSVY
+1992 
-2001 NSRLVEKK
+2001 
-2009 FDEIEF
+2009 
-2015 VFNPSEPPKETAE
+2015 T
-2028 RLNRFIR
+2028 
-2035 SIYPVSE
+2035 
-2042 ASVQVES
+2042 
-2049 NPESEADTHRTP
+2049 
-2061 ESVRAFSVTL
+2061 
-2071 PKLQQKRAVEHLT
+2071 
-2084 ADALLD
+2084 
-2090 GGAKYPQLNGRTT
+2090 
-2103 KAGQVEKT
+2103 
-2111 LSAGFVPY
+2111 
-2119 EEIREQT
+2119 
-2126 ARMGKERDKMFFKL
+2126 
-2140 HREAYGEDSSFDYD
+2140 
-2154 NSDDAE
+2154 
-2160 LKAQTDEALRE
+2160 
-2171 KHPPKTVYLM
+2171 
-2181 KHKQSGDAL
+2181 
-2190 PITKTQFDYAVYLE
+2190 E
-2204 NMPSEGLRFSRSE
+2204 NTPSEGLRFSIRFSLDE
-2217 QTKSAFENRI
+2217 SPDSAFARAVDDVTGGKVPAGFISLGTTPDVWKLVGLPDGKVRI
-2227 DALFGG
+2227 SGGVIDKAMNGKHAVTAEALKDLPRHLNSPIAVFKSSASSSNPDGYVVLTELVEREKG
-2233 AKANL
+2233 KDKPIIAALNLGRAKNGLELLDISSVYGRNNGQLTRAFNQDL
-2238 KGVRVL
+2238 LYL
-2244 DKSDLLDMLGYGGM
+2244 DKAKGRHFLTTRPLQLHWDITSDADLVGRNIKTDSDL
-2258 PVELN
+2258 
-2263 ESKVVLNRKNHP
+2263 
-2275 EMTAQQWKKVPE
+2275 AQYSSAKKQVS
-2287 WLDNPVAVL
+2287 V
-2296 KSKTHDKRLV
+2296 DKAQRM
-2306 FVPDELIDGAP
+2306 
-2317 VYLVVE
+2317 
-2323 PNSRGLDIHVL
+2323 
-2334 VNGYAKDG
+2334 
-2342 NPQQT
+2342 
-2347 FRDIW
+2347 
-2352 RDLANGNTEFVD
+2352 
-2364 SKKARELLGRS
+2364 AR
-2375 GLQLPRLPSLNTSR
+2375 
-2389 KKILTEKNL
+2389 
-2398 QGYRKSEKTDTGQQ
+2398 Q

-2421 AESIGGLAEQVD
+2421 AESIGRLAEQVD

-2484 GHRGFAAEG
+2484 GHRGFAADG
-2493 FAKYREELE
+2493 FAKYRAELE

-2586 QRLTGKADG
+2586 QRLAGKADG

-2602 FAMLVDLHGNV
+2602 FAMLADLHGNA
-2613 EGAREAVSD
+2613 EGARDASSD

-2633 MDANI
+2633 TDANI

-2672 STGRVLPN
+2672 GTGRVLPN

-2699 DGMSRDEVVGM
+2699 DGMGRDEVVGM

-2739 LQGNIVQLVKSKGSN
+2739 LQGNIVQLIKSKGSN

-2773 TRSALRNTDPILS
+2773 TRPALRNTDPILS

-2791 ASDTPNVR
+2791 ESDAPNVR

-2810 TRFSRAEE
+2810 TRNSRAAE

-2862 GSYVNKDTGRE
+2862 ESYVNKDTGRE

-2977 SGAEISNQSPLS
+2977 SSAEISNQSPLS

-3019 FSRAANIGAS
+3019 FSRAANIGAA
-3029 ISHITG
+3029 IGHITG
-3035 KRSDL
+3035 KKSDL

-3066 IYGGDLDGLKE
+3066 IYGGSLDGLKE

-3099 VKEWGRLKKENA
+3099 VREWGRLKKADA

-3150 DGKIEKAKA
+3150 DGKIVKARA

-3164 NARIA
+3164 DARIA

-3192 EEEAGREIMA
+3192 EEKAGREILA

-3255 KDEVEAQKALEGL
+3255 KDEVGAQKALEGL

-3288 ARDDYRVHFG
+3288 ARDDYRAHFG

-3303 IAERLARA
+3303 LAERLARA

-3345 VKDADGNNVNVS
+3345 VKDADGNSVNVS
-3357 RAETLSEAE
+3357 RAEALSEAE

-3422 LNDTLMQL
+3422 LNDTLTQL
-3430 YLNSL
+3430 YLNAL

-3489 DFVDGRKYEEGFDQR
+3489 DFVDGRKYEEGFNQR

-3583 GLRVGEKFNTI
+3583 GLKVGEKFNTI

-3664 YRLAKQAGADSEAA
+3664 YRLAKRAGADSEAA

-3825 DIQDGLEGKK
+3825 DIQDGLAGKK

-3894 DKSGIM
+3894 DKSGIT

-3909 LAGQAVGF
+3909 LAGQAAGF
-3917 RPSDLALKQEG
+3917 RSSDLALKQEG

-3951 KAVVEQ
+3951 KAVMEQ

-3963 ELRGVV
+3963 ALRSVV

-4002 GIYLPEGRSDAR
+4002 GIYLSDKHSDAR

>member
-1 MSDLVR
+1 
-7 YDPLEHGQLV
+7 
-17 GGLKKYRG
+17 
-25 LTQKEAREAADDTA
+25 
-39 LTRGFNNSM
+39 
-48 RSARMA
+48 
-54 WNAFTGDDEEL
+54 
-65 GQLKAEDMDYRKIQE
+65 
-80 GRKSQARREL
+80 
-90 GEAWDK
+90 
-96 GEGVGGG
+96 
-103 LSNVWGELKKDWRE
+103 
-117 KGLDGV
+117 
-123 LEDVGEMG
+123 
-131 GATLEQAPNAL
+131 
-142 VPLVTSTAGRAVGA
+142 
-156 IGGAFAGGLAGA
+156 
-168 GVGAIPGAVVGGH
+168 
-181 VGGLAGYAL
+181 
-190 GNTLMEYGEQLDR
+190 
-203 AAEAAGVD
+203 
-211 PTDKDAMMAFIDR
+211 
-224 GAPGALKNAAV
+224 
-235 KGAVV
+235 
-240 GAVDMATMKLGGS
+240 
-253 ILNMG
+253 
-258 KKAAEKAA
+258 
-266 LEKMGV
+266 
-272 AAADKAVVAA
+272 
-282 AKGTP
+282 
-287 EFAAL
+287 
-292 AAKESAKGGL
+292 
-302 GGAARHTA
+302 
-310 AYALEPASEFAGE
+310 
-323 YLGTGLANGEWDEKG
+323 
-338 AALEAFSSLG
+338 
-348 HSAVEFVGTK
+348 
-358 AYAAMTD
+358 
-365 PLKLSAEQKADA
+365 
-377 LADAKGNIEGN
+377 
-388 RKAGKLT
+388 
-395 PEEAQALRA
+395 
-404 AVEAALDGGVEQGGA
+404 
-419 GFDTAHHDQLYLTLQ
+419 
-434 QFVDRTKQKEAE
+434 
-446 QFFSSPADSNTP
+446 
-458 HTEELA
+458 
-464 REMEK
+464 
-469 QPDVSGIPSEDEAEF
+469 
-484 LNTGVM
+484 
-490 SDGLARQYA
+490 
-499 DIAAKYRAKPSEA
+499 
-512 MGINPDNGAI
+512 
-522 SAAAALAVDSGAAV
+522 
-536 PSAVSDDVEAP
+536 
-547 SVADDVL
+547 
-554 SERSADADRG
+554 
-564 GVSSAYGN
+564 
-572 VRSGGA
+572 
-578 PRGAASVAS
+578 
-587 GGSAAAASGGIARV
+587 
-601 APLPAGQ
+601 
-608 YFDSLD
+608 
-614 TRGRKALAK
+614 
-623 EAGFDIK
+623 
-630 GVADFGQI
+630 
-638 AEPVRQKIE
+638 
-647 EAYHARIEADYKAA
+647 
-661 SEAKQGYLPPPVR
+661 
-674 MADAVPVPK
+674 
-683 KGFSVPADALN
+683 
-694 KESRRRFDALPEG
+694 
-707 VRRHAQTVADY
+707 
-718 TADGIMRQ
+718 
-726 EAGMAD
+726 
-732 MRGHYPEGLAES
+732 MRGHYPAGLAES
-744 VRAVRAYRAEHPES
+744 VRVVRAYRAEHPES

-806 VGGGRGLPRALPME
+806 VGGGRGLPRALPTE
-820 DKGLAQDVRQDVRQ
+820 DKGLAQDVRQ
-834 GLTQGGRGLTPDKGA
+834 GLTQGGRGLTPDTGA
-849 DANAAALQVAPEA
+849 DANAAALQGLPESAAVASGNAPTHRQNLQVRTRAEGA
-862 DVAPG
+862 APG
-867 LSASEN
+867 LPASEN

-881 GAPIAGKRPDTVLP
+881 RAPVAGKRPDTVLP

-900 VTESAVKVSPKKRMA
+900 VAESAVKVSPKKRMA

-930 KLEKAGVPLGDGEY
+930 KLEKAGVPFGDGEY

-964 GKGGMLKDFADMA
+964 GKGGMLEEFADMA

-992 LKGKEAETLQAGGL
+992 LKGREVETLQAGGL
-1006 LEAVPSKSGW
+1006 LEAAPSKSGW

-1036 AAADGKS
+1036 AAADGKP
-1043 AGKAQS
+1043 AGRAQS

-1055 PVAAKNAAD
+1055 PVAGKAAVAKNAAN
-1064 EKPSSDKAA
+1064 EKPSSDKVRNIEAGKSHFDGGKGKSAA
-1073 ESEAVVKTALD
+1073 AQGAANEMPSEKTGKAKPETFVKTALD
-1084 NPEEAQRKARVL
+1084 NPEEARRKARVL

-1241 EASEPRGKLYSGDI
+1241 EASEPRGKLYSGD
-1255 ASVLKKLLE
+1255 
-1264 YKTQGGKTEDT
+1264 
-1275 PSEGARFSLDESPD
+1275 
-1289 SAFARAVDDVVGGK
+1289 
-1303 VSRGFVKMGT
+1303 
-1313 TPDVL
+1313 
-1318 KMLGLPDVKIRISA
+1318 
-1332 KTIEKVMGEYLG
+1332 
-1344 IAKGAHSHIHNL
+1344 
-1356 TPEAVKQLPG
+1356 
-1366 QINNPVAVFK
+1366 
-1376 SSTVRG
+1376 
-1382 GYVVL
+1382 
-1387 TELTEADKQT
+1387 
-1397 GKDKPVVAALHLKTD
+1397 
-1412 KGGIEVIDVASS
+1412 
-1424 YGRSDSQLSRAFNQD
+1424 
-1439 LLYLDK
+1439 
-1445 TKARNLNTERLQLP
+1445 
-1459 WDFTSDF
+1459 
-1466 ELYERNIKTDS
+1466 
-1477 DLVQYLK
+1477 
-1484 AEKQGKFDKKQ
+1484 
-1495 ENAKQHAESIKK
+1495 
-1507 RLAESIGGL
+1507 
-1516 AEQVDVAAVS
+1516 
-1526 ETAPDKAQML
+1526 
-1536 LSERVEGWFDGRTGK
+1536 
-1551 ITLVAENLTPE
+1551 
-1562 RAVWVAWHELGHR
+1562 
-1575 GFAAEGFAKYREE
+1575 
-1588 LERADGN
+1588 
-1595 SLIRRIADAVQ
+1595 
-1606 EEREGTGDA
+1606 
-1615 AASVRSAAVEE
+1615 
-1626 AVVELY
+1626 
-1632 AAQRTG
+1632 
-1638 DWSGIENR
+1638 
-1646 YGVKVGNGLKRGIA
+1646 
-1660 GVLARIGAVLR
+1660 
-1671 RVLQRLTGKADGAMS
+1671 
-1686 DADVFAMLVD
+1686 
-1696 LHGNKAAKSKAVVKT
+1696 
-1711 ALDDAKEAERKA
+1711 
-1723 RVLQGEPVY
+1723 
-1732 TVKERQAPQGFKALR
+1732 
-1747 EWAAALFEKA
+1747 
-1757 GGKAVNPEAG
+1757 
-1767 EILLNER
+1767 
-1774 SVRDSIAHGMNP
+1774 
-1786 FKAEAFAAIPDVI
+1786 
-1799 SQGVVIHE
+1799 
-1807 GVNPENG
+1807 
-1814 TRYVYISAPVEIGGK
+1814 
-1829 DDVVTLLARNTG
+1829 
-1841 NGSQM
+1841 
-1846 YLHSVATKESILNA
+1846 
-1860 SDTETAEISRET
+1860 
-1872 GKVNSGYIASV
+1872 IASV

-2204 NMPSEGLRFSRSE
+2204 NMPSEGARFSRAAKKTDGGHSG
-2217 QTKSAFENRI
+2217 SFEETAR
-2227 DALFGG
+2227 
-2233 AKANL
+2233 
-2238 KGVRVL
+2238 R
-2244 DKSDLLDMLGYGGM
+2244 YGGEAAYRQAEKDGKTVLSYRRWVQVRT
-2258 PVELN
+2258 PEFKAWFGDWEN
-2263 ESKVVLNRKNHP
+2263 DPDNASKVVNPKTGEPLVVYHYTEEQFDTFNLNKARQSSDIPAFFFTTDP
-2275 EMTAQQWKKVPE
+2275 EMGMEYGSHEMQVFLNIRNPADKPVISSGKDGKALREGLVQNGFDGTVVDDSYDGHLSIEYAALRPNQIKSATGNTGAFDSGNDDIRFSLDESPDSAFARAVDDVTGGKVPAGFISLGTTPDVWKLVGLPDGKVRISSGAIDKAMNGKHAVTAE
-2287 WLDNPVAVL
+2287 ALKDLPRHLNSPIAVFKSSASSSNPDGYVVL
-2296 KSKTHDKRLV
+2296 TELVEREKGKDKPIIAALNLGRAKNGL
-2306 FVPDELIDGAP
+2306 EL
-2317 VYLVVE
+2317 
-2323 PNSRGLDIHVL
+2323 LDISSVYGRSNGQLTRAFNQDLLYLHKAKGRHFLTTRPLQLHWDITSDADL
-2334 VNGYAKDG
+2334 VGRNIKTDS
-2342 NPQQT
+2342 
-2347 FRDIW
+2347 
-2352 RDLANGNTEFVD
+2352 DLAQYSSAKKQVPVD
-2364 SKKARELLGRS
+2364 KAQRMAR
-2375 GLQLPRLPSLNTSR
+2375 
-2389 KKILTEKNL
+2389 
-2398 QGYRKSEKTDTGQQ
+2398 Q

-2421 AESIGGLAEQVD
+2421 AESIGGPAEQVD

-2452 VEGWFDGRTGKITLV
+2452 VEGWFDGRMGKITLV

-2473 ERAVWVAWHEL
+2473 ERAVWAAWHEL
-2484 GHRGFAAEG
+2484 GHRGFAADG
-2493 FAKYREELE
+2493 FAKYRAELE

-2532 SAAVEEAVVE
+2532 SVAVEEAIVE

-2557 RYGVKV
+2557 RYGVKA

-2586 QRLTGKADG
+2586 QRLAGKADG

-2602 FAMLVDLHGNV
+2602 FAMLADLHGNA
-2613 EGAREAVSD
+2613 EGARDAVSD
-2622 GVKPSRSAMKD
+2622 GVLFSIYSD
-2633 MDANI
+2633 DADKVA
-2638 RRGRAAMN
+2638 RAAEPVRFADSFDSVRKQLGEVAGRLLTN
-2646 RALVEKADVRRAMY
+2646 RITGMTATISRKTINKMLSGKAHNKSVSLRAHLMAAVNADRLFENAIEGWVEADKGGSADVVGVHKMFAPLKV
-2660 RNDIGWIDFVWG
+2660 D
-2672 STGRVLPN
+2672 
-2680 GKTKGAMGL
+2680 
-2689 AHVIESRMRK
+2689 
-2699 DGMSRDEVVGM
+2699 DEILLVKLTVK
-2710 LIGRVVDTIARGE
+2710 E
-2723 VLRTV
+2723 LR
-2728 EGGKTKRLEVS
+2728 EA
-2739 LQGNIVQLVKSKGSN
+2739 QGNRVYSVEAIDVSEHGNSHIPEMTEAGIV
-2754 TWVLTAFD
+2754 
-2762 GYQTVEQARGA
+2762 
-2773 TRSALRNTDPILS
+2773 
-2786 RDGMG
+2786 
-2791 ASDTPNVR
+2791 SDTASHRLN
-2799 AKDESVNTADG
+2799 
-2810 TRFSRAEE
+2810 
-2818 RSKSESLEKLR
+2818 
-2829 RAETIRISGREIEA
+2829 
-2843 GDDLRQY
+2843 
-2850 RRRAMEYGKSLR
+2850 
-2862 GSYVNKDTGRE
+2862 
-2873 ISLGRAGITEVL
+2873 
-2885 HHDVSNPEHLQ
+2885 
-2896 SIAAIPQIIEKSI
+2896 
-2909 YIDTL
+2909 
-2914 PNEDKAKNPDIQE
+2914 
-2927 YEYYVAGLNIGGTD
+2927 VAGLDSLIR
-2941 YTVKAAIAV
+2941 
-2950 ATTGD
+2950 
-2955 KYYDHKL
+2955 
-2962 TRIEKGDLLEMTSRL
+2962 RI
-2977 SGAEISNQSPLS
+2977 
-2989 DIDDKRLLQILQ
+2989 
-3001 DKDAGKGGIADFD
+3001 KDFNRKNASGGIADFD

-3019 FSRAANIGAS
+3019 FSRAANIGAA

-3035 KRSDL
+3035 KKSDL

-3066 IYGGDLDGLKE
+3066 IYGSDLDGLKE

-3099 VKEWGRLKKENA
+3099 VREWGRLKKEDA

-3125 VDADPLMR
+3125 ADADPLMR
-3133 GDAQKRLDGIRT
+3133 ADAQKRLDGIRT

-3150 DGKIEKAKA
+3150 DGKIVKAKA

-3169 RADAAYNKASE
+3169 RADAVYNKASE

-3192 EEEAGREIMA
+3192 GEKAGREILA

-3275 AKLPDAAQRVYRK
+3275 AKLPDAAQKVYRK
-3288 ARDDYRVHFG
+3288 ARDDYRAHFG

-3303 IAERLARA
+3303 LAERLARA

-3345 VKDADGNNVNVS
+3345 VKDADGNSVNVS

-3408 AVGMLDLDP
+3408 AVGMMDLDS
-3417 AQQAQ
+3417 AQRAE
-3422 LNDTLMQL
+3422 LNDTLTQL

-3489 DFVDGRKYEEGFDQR
+3489 DFVDGRKYEEGFNQR

-3548 IVNLSQ
+3548 VVNLSQ

-3664 YRLAKQAGADSEAA
+3664 YRLAKRAGADSEAA

-3740 TLAGLLVSHAMAS
+3740 VLAGLLVSHATAS

-3759 FVSTL
+3759 FVSAL

-3775 DDPWD
+3775 DDPWIP
-3780 AEAALRNMLA
+3780 
-3790 DTFGDKA
+3790 
-3797 GEVMAKGFSRLTP
+3797 S
-3810 LDVSG
+3810 
-3815 RLGLN
+3815 
-3820 QLIFP
+3820 
-3825 DIQDGLEGKK
+3825 
-3835 WAESLVVGST
+3835 
-3845 GAVVGAGIGAADG
+3845 
-3858 VQKILDG
+3858 
-3865 RYMEGLESM
+3865 
-3874 LPVAIR
+3874 
-3880 NPLKAVRYATDGQV
+3880 ATCCTASPCPAS
-3894 DKSGIM
+3894 KPI
-3900 VKDDFNLFE
+3900 
-3909 LAGQAVGF
+3909 
-3917 RPSDLALKQEG
+3917 
-3928 KSAVY
+3928 
-3933 RRDRALSAARA
+3933 
-3944 KILSAMA
+3944 
-3951 KAVVEQ
+3951 
-3957 DAAALR
+3957 
-3963 ELRGVV
+3963 
-3969 AQWNRKH
+3969 
-3976 PERAI
+3976 
-3981 KSENIMAGVR
+3981 
-3991 NRQRR
+3991 
-3996 VAGAKD
+3996 
-4002 GIYLPEGRSDAR
+4002 
-4014 TDGGFAF
+4014 
-4021 GH
+4021 

>member
-1 MSDLVR
+1 MR
-7 YDPLEHGQLV
+7 AE
-17 GGLKKYRG
+17 
-25 LTQKEAREAADDTA
+25 RE
-39 LTRGFNNSM
+39 
-48 RSARMA
+48 
-54 WNAFTGDDEEL
+54 DE
-65 GQLKAEDMDYRKIQE
+65 
-80 GRKSQARREL
+80 
-90 GEAWDK
+90 
-96 GEGVGGG
+96 
-103 LSNVWGELKKDWRE
+103 
-117 KGLDGV
+117 
-123 LEDVGEMG
+123 
-131 GATLEQAPNAL
+131 
-142 VPLVTSTAGRAVGA
+142 
-156 IGGAFAGGLAGA
+156 GLA
-168 GVGAIPGAVVGGH
+168 
-181 VGGLAGYAL
+181 
-190 GNTLMEYGEQLDR
+190 Q
-203 AAEAAGVD
+203 
-211 PTDKDAMMAFIDR
+211 
-224 GAPGALKNAAV
+224 
-235 KGAVV
+235 
-240 GAVDMATMKLGGS
+240 
-253 ILNMG
+253 
-258 KKAAEKAA
+258 
-266 LEKMGV
+266 
-272 AAADKAVVAA
+272 
-282 AKGTP
+282 
-287 EFAAL
+287 
-292 AAKESAKGGL
+292 
-302 GGAARHTA
+302 
-310 AYALEPASEFAGE
+310 
-323 YLGTGLANGEWDEKG
+323 
-338 AALEAFSSLG
+338 
-348 HSAVEFVGTK
+348 
-358 AYAAMTD
+358 
-365 PLKLSAEQKADA
+365 
-377 LADAKGNIEGN
+377 
-388 RKAGKLT
+388 
-395 PEEAQALRA
+395 
-404 AVEAALDGGVEQGGA
+404 
-419 GFDTAHHDQLYLTLQ
+419 
-434 QFVDRTKQKEAE
+434 
-446 QFFSSPADSNTP
+446 
-458 HTEELA
+458 
-464 REMEK
+464 
-469 QPDVSGIPSEDEAEF
+469 
-484 LNTGVM
+484 
-490 SDGLARQYA
+490 
-499 DIAAKYRAKPSEA
+499 
-512 MGINPDNGAI
+512 
-522 SAAAALAVDSGAAV
+522 
-536 PSAVSDDVEAP
+536 
-547 SVADDVL
+547 
-554 SERSADADRG
+554 
-564 GVSSAYGN
+564 
-572 VRSGGA
+572 GA
-578 PRGAASVAS
+578 PR
-587 GGSAAAASGGIARV
+587 
-601 APLPAGQ
+601 
-608 YFDSLD
+608 
-614 TRGRKALAK
+614 
-623 EAGFDIK
+623 
-630 GVADFGQI
+630 
-638 AEPVRQKIE
+638 
-647 EAYHARIEADYKAA
+647 
-661 SEAKQGYLPPPVR
+661 
-674 MADAVPVPK
+674 
-683 KGFSVPADALN
+683 
-694 KESRRRFDALPEG
+694 
-707 VRRHAQTVADY
+707 
-718 TADGIMRQ
+718 
-726 EAGMAD
+726 D

-806 VGGGRGLPRALPME
+806 VGGGRGLPRALPTE
-820 DKGLAQDVRQDVRQ
+820 DKGLAQDVRQ
-834 GLTQGGRGLTPDKGA
+834 GLTQGGRGLTPDTGA
-849 DANAAALQVAPEA
+849 DANAAALQGLPASAAVASGNAPTHRQNLQVWTRAEGA
-862 DVAPG
+862 APG
-867 LSASEN
+867 LPASEN

-881 GAPIAGKRPDTVLP
+881 RAPVAGKRPDTVLP

-900 VTESAVKVSPKKRMA
+900 VAESAVKVSPKKRMA

-964 GKGGMLKDFADMA
+964 GKGGMLEEFADMA

-1055 PVAAKNAAD
+1055 PVAGKAAVAKNATT

-1073 ESEAVVKTALD
+1073 KPETLVKTALD

-1108 APRENKALREWA
+1108 
-1120 VALFDKAG
+1120 
-1128 NKAVNPE
+1128 
-1135 IGEVALT
+1135 
-1142 AKSVKDSLAH
+1142 
-1152 GISPE
+1152 
-1157 KASAFEA
+1157 
-1164 VPYVVE
+1164 
-1170 KGAVI
+1170 
-1175 VRTRHGRVSSY
+1175 
-1186 FISAPVEIEGKQ
+1186 
-1198 DIVTVLVHHD
+1198 
-1208 VNKKRMY
+1208 
-1215 LHSVTTKENLL
+1215 
-1226 KTALAGYDGDSTADA
+1226 
-1241 EASEPRGKLYSGDI
+1241 
-1255 ASVLKKLLE
+1255 
-1264 YKTQGGKTEDT
+1264 
-1275 PSEGARFSLDESPD
+1275 
-1289 SAFARAVDDVVGGK
+1289 
-1303 VSRGFVKMGT
+1303 
-1313 TPDVL
+1313 
-1318 KMLGLPDVKIRISA
+1318 
-1332 KTIEKVMGEYLG
+1332 
-1344 IAKGAHSHIHNL
+1344 
-1356 TPEAVKQLPG
+1356 
-1366 QINNPVAVFK
+1366 
-1376 SSTVRG
+1376 
-1382 GYVVL
+1382 
-1387 TELTEADKQT
+1387 
-1397 GKDKPVVAALHLKTD
+1397 
-1412 KGGIEVIDVASS
+1412 
-1424 YGRSDSQLSRAFNQD
+1424 
-1439 LLYLDK
+1439 
-1445 TKARNLNTERLQLP
+1445 
-1459 WDFTSDF
+1459 
-1466 ELYERNIKTDS
+1466 
-1477 DLVQYLK
+1477 
-1484 AEKQGKFDKKQ
+1484 
-1495 ENAKQHAESIKK
+1495 
-1507 RLAESIGGL
+1507 
-1516 AEQVDVAAVS
+1516 
-1526 ETAPDKAQML
+1526 
-1536 LSERVEGWFDGRTGK
+1536 
-1551 ITLVAENLTPE
+1551 
-1562 RAVWVAWHELGHR
+1562 
-1575 GFAAEGFAKYREE
+1575 
-1588 LERADGN
+1588 
-1595 SLIRRIADAVQ
+1595 
-1606 EEREGTGDA
+1606 
-1615 AASVRSAAVEE
+1615 
-1626 AVVELY
+1626 
-1632 AAQRTG
+1632 
-1638 DWSGIENR
+1638 
-1646 YGVKVGNGLKRGIA
+1646 
-1660 GVLARIGAVLR
+1660 
-1671 RVLQRLTGKADGAMS
+1671 
-1686 DADVFAMLVD
+1686 
-1696 LHGNKAAKSKAVVKT
+1696 
-1711 ALDDAKEAERKA
+1711 
-1723 RVLQGEPVY
+1723 
-1732 TVKERQAPQGFKALR
+1732 APQGFKALR

-1814 TRYVYISAPVEIGGK
+1814 TRYVYISAPVEIEGK

-2204 NMPSEGLRFSRSE
+2204 NMPSEGLRFS
-2217 QTKSAFENRI
+2217 
-2227 DALFGG
+2227 
-2233 AKANL
+2233 
-2238 KGVRVL
+2238 
-2244 DKSDLLDMLGYGGM
+2244 
-2258 PVELN
+2258 LN
-2263 ESKVVLNRKNHP
+2263 ESPDSAFARAVDDVTGGKVPAGFISLGTTPDVWKLVGLPDGKVRISGGVIDKAMNGKHSVTAEALKDLPRHLNSPIAVFKSSASSSNPDGYVVLTELVER
-2275 EMTAQQWKKVPE
+2275 E
-2287 WLDNPVAVL
+2287 
-2296 KSKTHDKRLV
+2296 KSKDKPIIAALNLGRAKNGL
-2306 FVPDELIDGAP
+2306 EL
-2317 VYLVVE
+2317 
-2323 PNSRGLDIHVL
+2323 LDISSVYGRNNGQLTRAFNQDLLYLHKAKGRHFLTTRPLQLHWDITSDADL
-2334 VNGYAKDG
+2334 VKRNIKTDS
-2342 NPQQT
+2342 
-2347 FRDIW
+2347 
-2352 RDLANGNTEFVD
+2352 DLAQYSSAKKQVSVD
-2364 SKKARELLGRS
+2364 KAQRMAR
-2375 GLQLPRLPSLNTSR
+2375 
-2389 KKILTEKNL
+2389 
-2398 QGYRKSEKTDTGQQ
+2398 Q

-2473 ERAVWVAWHEL
+2473 ERAVWAAWHEL
-2484 GHRGFAAEG
+2484 GHRGFAADG

-2532 SAAVEEAVVE
+2532 SVAVEEAVVE

-2586 QRLTGKADG
+2586 QRLAGKADG

-2602 FAMLVDLHGNV
+2602 FAMLADLHGNA
-2613 EGAREAVSD
+2613 EGARDASSD

-2633 MDANI
+2633 TDANI

-2710 LIGRVVDTIARGE
+2710 LTNDIVEAIARGKVYKHVVNGNSE
-2723 VLRTV
+2723 RLQLRHNGY
-2728 EGGKTKRLEVS
+2728 EANLIKNA
-2739 LQGNIVQLVKSKGSN
+2739 GNNAWLITGYELYQNGADGVG
-2754 TWVLTAFD
+2754 FD
-2762 GYQTVEQARGA
+2762 TSAATHTTPTPAR
-2773 TRSALRNTDPILS
+2773 
-2786 RDGMG
+2786 RDVG

-2810 TRFSRAEE
+2810 TRNSRAAE

-2989 DIDDKRLLQILQ
+2989 SIDDKRLLQILQ
-3001 DKDAGKGGIADFD
+3001 DKDADKGGIADFD

-3019 FSRAANIGAS
+3019 FSRAANIGAA

-3035 KRSDL
+3035 KKSDL

-3066 IYGGDLDGLKE
+3066 IYGGSLDGLKE

-3099 VKEWGRLKKENA
+3099 VREWGRLKKADA

-3133 GDAQKRLDGIRT
+3133 ADAQKRLDGIRT

-3150 DGKIEKAKA
+3150 DGKIVKAKA

-3164 NARIA
+3164 NGRIA
-3169 RADAAYNKASE
+3169 RADAAVR
-3180 AAKKAQSALLAA
+3180 KAQRAA
-3192 EEEAGREIMA
+3192 ELPSRYSRIGRKSC
-3202 DEADM
+3202 
-3207 RLRRLFYADSEA
+3207 RLYG
-3219 KRALRH
+3219 
-3225 AEADVMAE
+3225 
-3233 SRAKTDAV
+3233 
-3241 QMLKQARADVRRLE
+3241 RADT
-3255 KDEVEAQKALEGL
+3255 K
-3268 ALLNRRF
+3268 
-3275 AKLPDAAQRVYRK
+3275 
-3288 ARDDYRVHFG
+3288 
-3298 QVRDA
+3298 
-3303 IAERLARA
+3303 
-3311 GQDAEIV
+3311 
-3318 RRLKERFDNELGG
+3318 
-3331 VYFPLARF
+3331 
-3339 GDYLVV
+3339 
-3345 VKDADGNNVNVS
+3345 
-3357 RAETLSEAE
+3357 
-3366 KLRDALKA
+3366 
-3374 DFGAGFKVSPVMKS
+3374 
-3388 RDYIQSRD
+3388 
-3396 AVSGGFMKELGE
+3396 
-3408 AVGMLDLDP
+3408 
-3417 AQQAQ
+3417 
-3422 LNDTLMQL
+3422 
-3430 YLNSL
+3430 
-3435 PDTSW
+3435 
-3440 AKHGIH
+3440 
-3446 RKGVP
+3446 
-3451 GFSDDARRAYAQNMG
+3451 
-3466 SGANYLAKLR
+3466 
-3476 YADRMAEQLDVMQ
+3476 
-3489 DFVDGRKYEEGFDQR
+3489 
-3504 QLQRVAD
+3504 
-3511 EMRKRH
+3511 
-3517 EAVMNPN
+3517 
-3524 PSKLAQALTG
+3524 
-3534 FGFLWMMGMSPASA
+3534 
-3548 IVNLSQ
+3548 
-3554 TAMVAYPVMAAKWGY
+3554 
-3569 ADAAR
+3569 
-3574 ELLRASKQI
+3574 
-3583 GLRVGEKFNTI
+3583 
-3594 EDSLNEDEKA
+3594 
-3604 AFQKAVDYGVI
+3604 
-3615 DLSQAHDLAGVA
+3615 
-3627 NGDPGLAGSAWQK
+3627 
-3640 VMDKASWLF
+3640 
-3649 HHAEKFNRQVTFVAA
+3649 
-3664 YRLAKQAGADSEAA
+3664 
-3678 FEQAKKATYDGHF
+3678 
-3691 DYAAQN
+3691 
-3697 RPRFMM
+3697 
-3703 GNVAKV
+3703 
-3709 VFLFKQ
+3709 
-3715 YSQNILYALGRNAY
+3715 
-3729 LAFKG
+3729 
-3734 DKEARK
+3734 
-3740 TLAGLLVSHAMAS
+3740 
-3753 GILGLP
+3753 
-3759 FVSTL
+3759 
-3764 LAVASMLGSDD
+3764 
-3775 DDPWD
+3775 
-3780 AEAALRNMLA
+3780 
-3790 DTFGDKA
+3790 
-3797 GEVMAKGFSRLTP
+3797 
-3810 LDVSG
+3810 
-3815 RLGLN
+3815 
-3820 QLIFP
+3820 
-3825 DIQDGLEGKK
+3825 
-3835 WAESLVVGST
+3835 
-3845 GAVVGAGIGAADG
+3845 
-3858 VQKILDG
+3858 
-3865 RYMEGLESM
+3865 
-3874 LPVAIR
+3874 
-3880 NPLKAVRYATDGQV
+3880 
-3894 DKSGIM
+3894 
-3900 VKDDFNLFE
+3900 
-3909 LAGQAVGF
+3909 
-3917 RPSDLALKQEG
+3917 
-3928 KSAVY
+3928 
-3933 RRDRALSAARA
+3933 
-3944 KILSAMA
+3944 
-3951 KAVVEQ
+3951 
-3957 DAAALR
+3957 
-3963 ELRGVV
+3963 
-3969 AQWNRKH
+3969 
-3976 PERAI
+3976 
-3981 KSENIMAGVR
+3981 
-3991 NRQRR
+3991 
-3996 VAGAKD
+3996 
-4002 GIYLPEGRSDAR
+4002 
-4014 TDGGFAF
+4014 
-4021 GH
+4021 

>member
-25 LTQKEAREAADDTA
+25 FTQKDAWAAADDTA
-39 LTRGFNNSM
+39 LTRGFKNSM

-54 WNAFTGDDEEL
+54 WNDLTGDKEEL

-90 GEAWDK
+90 GEAWEK

-103 LSNVWGELKKDWRE
+103 LSNVWEELKKDWRE

-142 VPLVTSTAGRAVGA
+142 VPLATTTVGGILGTLAGGNTAVGA
-156 IGGAFAGGLAGA
+156 YAGA
-168 GVGAIPGAVVGGH
+168 T
-181 VGGLAGYAL
+181 L

-266 LEKMGV
+266 LKKMGV
-272 AAADKAVVAA
+272 AAADKAAVAA

-302 GGAARHTA
+302 GGAARHA
-310 AYALEPASEFAGE
+310 AAFALEPASEFAGE

-358 AYAAMTD
+358 AYAAITD
-365 PLKLSAEQKADA
+365 PLRLSAEQKADA

-446 QFFSSPADSNTP
+446 QFFNSPADGNTP
-458 HTEELA
+458 HAEELA

-499 DIAAKYRAKPSEA
+499 DMADKYRAKPSEA
-512 MGINPDNGAI
+512 MGIDPDDGAI

-536 PSAVSDDVEAP
+536 PSVPSDDVETP
-547 SVADDVL
+547 TVADDVL
-554 SERSADADRG
+554 SGRSADADRG

-578 PRGAASVAS
+578 ASVAS
-587 GGSAAAASGGIARV
+587 GGAGRSAAAASGGIARV

-608 YFDSLD
+608 YFDGLD

-647 EAYHARIEADYKAA
+647 EAYHARIEADYQAA

-694 KESRRRFDALPEG
+694 KESRRRFDALPET

-732 MRGHYPEGLAES
+732 MRGHYPAGLAES
-744 VRAVRAYRAEHPES
+744 VRVVRAYRAEHPES

-771 YRRNNGWN
+771 YRRNNGWR

-806 VGGGRGLPRALPME
+806 VGGGRGLPRALPTE

-834 GLTQGGRGLTPDKGA
+834 GLTQGGRGLTPDTGA
-849 DANAAALQVAPEA
+849 DANAAALQGLPEPAAVASGNAPTHRQNLQVRAHAEGA
-862 DVAPG
+862 APG

-881 GAPIAGKRPDTVLP
+881 RAPVAGKRPDTVLP

-900 VTESAVKVSPKKRMA
+900 VAESAVKVSPKKRMA

-964 GKGGMLKDFADMA
+964 GKGGMLEEFADMA

-987 DGRRY
+987 DSRRY

-1036 AAADGKS
+1036 AAASAGKS

-1049 ARAKDA
+1049 ARAKDT
-1055 PVAAKNAAD
+1055 PVAGKAAVAKNAAN

-1073 ESEAVVKTALD
+1073 KPETLVKTALD
-1084 NPEEAQRKARVL
+1084 NPQEARRKARVL

-1108 APRENKALREWA
+1108 APGENKALREWA

-1128 NKAVNPE
+1128 GKAVNPE
-1135 IGEVALT
+1135 AGEILLNER
-1142 AKSVKDSLAH
+1142 SVRDSIAH
-1152 GISPE
+1152 GMNPFKAEAFAAIPDVISQGVVIHEGVNPE
-1157 KASAFEA
+1157 NGTR
-1164 VPYVVE
+1164 YV
-1170 KGAVI
+1170 
-1175 VRTRHGRVSSY
+1175 Y
-1186 FISAPVEIEGKQ
+1186 ISAPVEIEGK
-1198 DIVTVLVHHD
+1198 DDVVTLLAR
-1208 VNKKRMY
+1208 NTGNGSQMY
-1215 LHSVTTKENLL
+1215 LHSVATKESILNASDTE
-1226 KTALAGYDGDSTADA
+1226 TAEISRETGKVNSGY
-1241 EASEPRGKLYSGDI
+1241 I
-1255 ASVLKKLLE
+1255 ASVLKKLLK

-1275 PSEGARFSLDESPD
+1275 PSEGLRFSIRFSLDESPD
-1289 SAFARAVDDVVGGK
+1289 SAFARAVDDVTGGK
-1303 VSRGFVKMGT
+1303 VPAGFISLGT
-1313 TPDVL
+1313 TPDVWKL
-1318 KMLGLPDVKIRISA
+1318 VGLPDGKVRISGGVIDKA
-1332 KTIEKVMGEYLG
+1332 MNGKHAVT
-1344 IAKGAHSHIHNL
+1344 A
-1356 TPEAVKQLPG
+1356 EALKDLPLHLNSP
-1366 QINNPVAVFK
+1366 IAVFK
-1376 SSTVRG
+1376 SSASSSNPD

-1387 TELTEADKQT
+1387 TELVEREK
-1397 GKDKPVVAALHLKTD
+1397 GKDKPIIAALNLGRAKNGLELLD
-1412 KGGIEVIDVASS
+1412 ISS
-1424 YGRSDSQLSRAFNQD
+1424 VYGRNNGQLTRAFNQD

-1445 TKARNLNTERLQLP
+1445 AKGRHFLTTRPLQLH
-1459 WDFTSDF
+1459 WDITSDAD
-1466 ELYERNIKTDS
+1466 LVGRNIKTDS
-1477 DLVQYLK
+1477 DLAQYSS
-1484 AEKQGKFDKKQ
+1484 AKKQ
-1495 ENAKQHAESIKK
+1495 VSVDKAQRMARQHAESIKK

-1575 GFAAEGFAKYREE
+1575 GFAADGFAKYRAE

-1671 RVLQRLTGKADGAMS
+1671 RVLQRLAGKADGAMS
-1686 DADVFAMLVD
+1686 DADVFAMLAD
-1696 LHGNKAAKSKAVVKT
+1696 LHGNAEEAR
-1711 ALDDAKEAERKA
+1711 DA
-1723 RVLQGEPVY
+1723 
-1732 TVKERQAPQGFKALR
+1732 
-1747 EWAAALFEKA
+1747 
-1757 GGKAVNPEAG
+1757 
-1767 EILLNER
+1767 
-1774 SVRDSIAHGMNP
+1774 SSD
-1786 FKAEAFAAIPDVI
+1786 
-1799 SQGVVIHE
+1799 
-1807 GVNPENG
+1807 
-1814 TRYVYISAPVEIGGK
+1814 
-1829 DDVVTLLARNTG
+1829 G
-1841 NGSQM
+1841 N
-1846 YLHSVATKESILNA
+1846 H
-1860 SDTETAEISRET
+1860 
-1872 GKVNSGYIASV
+1872 
-1883 LKKLLEYKT
+1883 
-1892 ETGKGVSVGK
+1892 
-1902 KQQKRQAES
+1902 
-1911 EAGSVPSEAQPKSGK
+1911 
-1926 DYFGLSLYESGQD
+1926 
-1939 YKGISEA
+1939 
-1946 HYRKFV
+1946 
-1952 AELSKL
+1952 
-1958 DGWRVNN
+1958 
-1965 RKYGRLE
+1965 
-1972 FRVDG
+1972 
-1977 EEVVFLRRLESLYSE
+1977 
-1992 HAVIGFSVY
+1992 
-2001 NSRLVEKK
+2001 
-2009 FDEIEF
+2009 
-2015 VFNPSEPPKETAE
+2015 
-2028 RLNRFIR
+2028 
-2035 SIYPVSE
+2035 
-2042 ASVQVES
+2042 
-2049 NPESEADTHRTP
+2049 
-2061 ESVRAFSVTL
+2061 
-2071 PKLQQKRAVEHLT
+2071 RAVM
-2084 ADALLD
+2084 
-2090 GGAKYPQLNGRTT
+2090 
-2103 KAGQVEKT
+2103 
-2111 LSAGFVPY
+2111 F
-2119 EEIREQT
+2119 
-2126 ARMGKERDKMFFKL
+2126 AR
-2140 HREAYGEDSSFDYD
+2140 
-2154 NSDDAE
+2154 AE
-2160 LKAQTDEALRE
+2160 
-2171 KHPPKTVYLM
+2171 
-2181 KHKQSGDAL
+2181 
-2190 PITKTQFDYAVYLE
+2190 
-2204 NMPSEGLRFSRSE
+2204 
-2217 QTKSAFENRI
+2217 
-2227 DALFGG
+2227 
-2233 AKANL
+2233 
-2238 KGVRVL
+2238 
-2244 DKSDLLDMLGYGGM
+2244 
-2258 PVELN
+2258 
-2263 ESKVVLNRKNHP
+2263 
-2275 EMTAQQWKKVPE
+2275 
-2287 WLDNPVAVL
+2287 
-2296 KSKTHDKRLV
+2296 
-2306 FVPDELIDGAP
+2306 DGA
-2317 VYLVVE
+2317 
-2323 PNSRGLDIHVL
+2323 
-2334 VNGYAKDG
+2334 A
-2342 NPQQT
+2342 
-2347 FRDIW
+2347 
-2352 RDLANGNTEFVD
+2352 
-2364 SKKARELLGRS
+2364 
-2375 GLQLPRLPSLNTSR
+2375 
-2389 KKILTEKNL
+2389 
-2398 QGYRKSEKTDTGQQ
+2398 
-2412 HAESIKKRL
+2412 
-2421 AESIGGLAEQVD
+2421 
-2433 VAAVSET
+2433 
-2440 APDKA
+2440 
-2445 QMLLSER
+2445 
-2452 VEGWFDGRTGKITLV
+2452 
-2467 AENLTP
+2467 
-2473 ERAVWVAWHEL
+2473 
-2484 GHRGFAAEG
+2484 
-2493 FAKYREELE
+2493 
-2502 RADGNSLIRR
+2502 
-2512 IADAVQEEREGTG
+2512 
-2525 DAAASVR
+2525 
-2532 SAAVEEAVVE
+2532 
-2542 LYAAQ
+2542 
-2547 RTGDWSGIEN
+2547 
-2557 RYGVKV
+2557 
-2563 GNGLKRGIAGVLARI
+2563 
-2578 GAVLRRVL
+2578 
-2586 QRLTGKADG
+2586 
-2595 AMSDADV
+2595 
-2602 FAMLVDLHGNV
+2602 
-2613 EGAREAVSD
+2613 
-2622 GVKPSRSAMKD
+2622 
-2633 MDANI
+2633 
-2638 RRGRAAMN
+2638 
-2646 RALVEKADVRRAMY
+2646 
-2660 RNDIGWIDFVWG
+2660 
-2672 STGRVLPN
+2672 
-2680 GKTKGAMGL
+2680 
-2689 AHVIESRMRK
+2689 
-2699 DGMSRDEVVGM
+2699 
-2710 LIGRVVDTIARGE
+2710 
-2723 VLRTV
+2723 
-2728 EGGKTKRLEVS
+2728 
-2739 LQGNIVQLVKSKGSN
+2739 
-2754 TWVLTAFD
+2754 
-2762 GYQTVEQARGA
+2762 
-2773 TRSALRNTDPILS
+2773 
-2786 RDGMG
+2786 
-2791 ASDTPNVR
+2791 
-2799 AKDESVNTADG
+2799 
-2810 TRFSRAEE
+2810 E

-2977 SGAEISNQSPLS
+2977 SSAEISNQSPLS

-3019 FSRAANIGAS
+3019 FSRAANIGAA
-3029 ISHITG
+3029 IGHITG
-3035 KRSDL
+3035 KKSDL

-3099 VKEWGRLKKENA
+3099 VREWGRLKKADA

-3150 DGKIEKAKA
+3150 DGKIVKARA

-3164 NARIA
+3164 DARIA

-3192 EEEAGREIMA
+3192 EEKAGREILA

-3225 AEADVMAE
+3225 AQANVMAE

-3255 KDEVEAQKALEGL
+3255 KDEVGAQKALEGL

-3288 ARDDYRVHFG
+3288 ARDDYRAHFG

-3303 IAERLARA
+3303 LAERLARA
-3311 GQDAEIV
+3311 GQDAETV

-3345 VKDADGNNVNVS
+3345 VKDADGNSVNVS

-3408 AVGMLDLDP
+3408 AVGMLDLDS

-3422 LNDTLMQL
+3422 LNDTLTQL
-3430 YLNSL
+3430 YLNAL

-3489 DFVDGRKYEEGFDQR
+3489 DFVDGRKYEEGFNQR

-3583 GLRVGEKFNTI
+3583 GLKVGEKFNTI

-3664 YRLAKQAGADSEAA
+3664 YRLAKRAGADSEAA

-3825 DIQDGLEGKK
+3825 DIQDGLAGKK

-3894 DKSGIM
+3894 DKSGIT

-3909 LAGQAVGF
+3909 LAGQAAGF
-3917 RPSDLALKQEG
+3917 RSSDLALKQEG

-3963 ELRGVV
+3963 ALRGVV

-3981 KSENIMAGVR
+3981 KSENIMSSVR

-4002 GIYLPEGRSDAR
+4002 GIYLSDKHSDAR

>member
-25 LTQKEAREAADDTA
+25 FTQKDAWAAADDTA
-39 LTRGFNNSM
+39 LTRGFKNSM

-54 WNAFTGDDEEL
+54 WNDLTGDKEEL

-90 GEAWDK
+90 GEAWEK

-103 LSNVWGELKKDWRE
+103 LSNVWEELKKDWRE

-142 VPLVTSTAGRAVGA
+142 VPLATTTVGGILGTLAGGNTAVGA
-156 IGGAFAGGLAGA
+156 YAGA
-168 GVGAIPGAVVGGH
+168 T
-181 VGGLAGYAL
+181 L

-266 LEKMGV
+266 LKKMGV
-272 AAADKAVVAA
+272 AAADKAAVAA

-292 AAKESAKGGL
+292 AKESAKGGL
-302 GGAARHTA
+302 GGAARHA
-310 AYALEPASEFAGE
+310 AAFALEPASEFAGE

-358 AYAAMTD
+358 AYAAISD
-365 PLKLSAEQKADA
+365 PLRLSAEQKADA

-395 PEEAQALRA
+395 PEEAQALGA

-446 QFFSSPADSNTP
+446 QFFNSPADGNTP
-458 HTEELA
+458 HAEELA

-499 DIAAKYRAKPSEA
+499 DMAAKYRAKPSEA
-512 MGINPDNGAI
+512 MGIDPDDGAI

-536 PSAVSDDVEAP
+536 PSVPSDDVETP
-547 SVADDVL
+547 TVADDVL
-554 SERSADADRG
+554 SGRSADADRG

-578 PRGAASVAS
+578 ASVAS
-587 GGSAAAASGGIARV
+587 GGAGRSAAAASGGIARV

-608 YFDSLD
+608 YFDGLD

-647 EAYHARIEADYKAA
+647 EAYHARIEADYQAA

-694 KESRRRFDALPEG
+694 KESRRRFDALPET

-732 MRGHYPEGLAES
+732 MRGHYPAGLAES
-744 VRAVRAYRAEHPES
+744 VRVVRAYRAEHPES

-771 YRRNNGWN
+771 YRRNNGWR

-806 VGGGRGLPRALPME
+806 VGGGRGLPRALPTE

-834 GLTQGGRGLTPDKGA
+834 GLTQGGRGLTPDTGA
-849 DANAAALQVAPEA
+849 DANAAALQGLPESAAVASGNAPTHRQNLQVRAHAEGA
-862 DVAPG
+862 APG

-881 GAPIAGKRPDTVLP
+881 RAPVAGKRPDTVLP

-900 VTESAVKVSPKKRMA
+900 VAESAVKVSPKKRMA

-949 NRKHIDALAG
+949 NRQHIDALAG

-964 GKGGMLKDFADMA
+964 GKGGMLEEFADMA

-987 DGRRY
+987 DSRRY

-1036 AAADGKS
+1036 AAASAGKS

-1049 ARAKDA
+1049 ARAKDT
-1055 PVAAKNAAD
+1055 PVAGKAAVAKNAAN

-1073 ESEAVVKTALD
+1073 KPETLVKTALD
-1084 NPEEAQRKARVL
+1084 NPQEARRKARVL

-1108 APRENKALREWA
+1108 APGENKALREWA
-1120 VALFDKAG
+1120 VALFD
-1128 NKAVNPE
+1128 
-1135 IGEVALT
+1135 
-1142 AKSVKDSLAH
+1142 
-1152 GISPE
+1152 
-1157 KASAFEA
+1157 
-1164 VPYVVE
+1164 
-1170 KGAVI
+1170 
-1175 VRTRHGRVSSY
+1175 
-1186 FISAPVEIEGKQ
+1186 
-1198 DIVTVLVHHD
+1198 
-1208 VNKKRMY
+1208 
-1215 LHSVTTKENLL
+1215 
-1226 KTALAGYDGDSTADA
+1226 
-1241 EASEPRGKLYSGDI
+1241 
-1255 ASVLKKLLE
+1255 
-1264 YKTQGGKTEDT
+1264 
-1275 PSEGARFSLDESPD
+1275 
-1289 SAFARAVDDVVGGK
+1289 
-1303 VSRGFVKMGT
+1303 
-1313 TPDVL
+1313 
-1318 KMLGLPDVKIRISA
+1318 
-1332 KTIEKVMGEYLG
+1332 
-1344 IAKGAHSHIHNL
+1344 
-1356 TPEAVKQLPG
+1356 
-1366 QINNPVAVFK
+1366 
-1376 SSTVRG
+1376 
-1382 GYVVL
+1382 
-1387 TELTEADKQT
+1387 
-1397 GKDKPVVAALHLKTD
+1397 
-1412 KGGIEVIDVASS
+1412 
-1424 YGRSDSQLSRAFNQD
+1424 
-1439 LLYLDK
+1439 
-1445 TKARNLNTERLQLP
+1445 
-1459 WDFTSDF
+1459 
-1466 ELYERNIKTDS
+1466 
-1477 DLVQYLK
+1477 
-1484 AEKQGKFDKKQ
+1484 
-1495 ENAKQHAESIKK
+1495 
-1507 RLAESIGGL
+1507 
-1516 AEQVDVAAVS
+1516 
-1526 ETAPDKAQML
+1526 
-1536 LSERVEGWFDGRTGK
+1536 
-1551 ITLVAENLTPE
+1551 
-1562 RAVWVAWHELGHR
+1562 
-1575 GFAAEGFAKYREE
+1575 
-1588 LERADGN
+1588 
-1595 SLIRRIADAVQ
+1595 
-1606 EEREGTGDA
+1606 
-1615 AASVRSAAVEE
+1615 
-1626 AVVELY
+1626 
-1632 AAQRTG
+1632 
-1638 DWSGIENR
+1638 
-1646 YGVKVGNGLKRGIA
+1646 
-1660 GVLARIGAVLR
+1660 
-1671 RVLQRLTGKADGAMS
+1671 
-1686 DADVFAMLVD
+1686 
-1696 LHGNKAAKSKAVVKT
+1696 
-1711 ALDDAKEAERKA
+1711 
-1723 RVLQGEPVY
+1723 
-1732 TVKERQAPQGFKALR
+1732 
-1747 EWAAALFEKA
+1747 KA

-1814 TRYVYISAPVEIGGK
+1814 TRYVYISAPVEIEGK

-1883 LKKLLEYKT
+1883 LKKLLKYKT
-1892 ETGKGVSVGK
+1892 QGGKT
-1902 KQQKRQAES
+1902 E
-1911 EAGSVPSEAQPKSGK
+1911 
-1926 DYFGLSLYESGQD
+1926 
-1939 YKGISEA
+1939 
-1946 HYRKFV
+1946 
-1952 AELSKL
+1952 
-1958 DGWRVNN
+1958 
-1965 RKYGRLE
+1965 
-1972 FRVDG
+1972 
-1977 EEVVFLRRLESLYSE
+1977 
-1992 HAVIGFSVY
+1992 
-2001 NSRLVEKK
+2001 
-2009 FDEIEF
+2009 
-2015 VFNPSEPPKETAE
+2015 
-2028 RLNRFIR
+2028 
-2035 SIYPVSE
+2035 
-2042 ASVQVES
+2042 
-2049 NPESEADTHRTP
+2049 DT
-2061 ESVRAFSVTL
+2061 
-2071 PKLQQKRAVEHLT
+2071 
-2084 ADALLD
+2084 
-2090 GGAKYPQLNGRTT
+2090 
-2103 KAGQVEKT
+2103 
-2111 LSAGFVPY
+2111 
-2119 EEIREQT
+2119 
-2126 ARMGKERDKMFFKL
+2126 
-2140 HREAYGEDSSFDYD
+2140 
-2154 NSDDAE
+2154 
-2160 LKAQTDEALRE
+2160 
-2171 KHPPKTVYLM
+2171 
-2181 KHKQSGDAL
+2181 
-2190 PITKTQFDYAVYLE
+2190 
-2204 NMPSEGLRFSRSE
+2204 PSEGLRFSRSE

-2275 EMTAQQWKKVPE
+2275 EMTAQQWKKVPK

-2317 VYLVVE
+2317 VSLVVE

-2421 AESIGGLAEQVD
+2421 AESIGRLAEQVD

-2484 GHRGFAAEG
+2484 GHRGFAADG
-2493 FAKYREELE
+2493 FAKYRAELE

-2586 QRLTGKADG
+2586 QRLAGKADG

-2602 FAMLVDLHGNV
+2602 FAMLADLHGNA
-2613 EGAREAVSD
+2613 EGARDASSD

-2633 MDANI
+2633 TDANI

-2672 STGRVLPN
+2672 GTGRVLPN

-2699 DGMSRDEVVGM
+2699 DGMGRDEVVGM
-2710 LIGRVVDTIARGE
+2710 LTNDIVEAIARGKVYKHVVNGNSE
-2723 VLRTV
+2723 RLQLRHNGY
-2728 EGGKTKRLEVS
+2728 EANLIKNA
-2739 LQGNIVQLVKSKGSN
+2739 GNNAWLITGYELYQNGADGVG
-2754 TWVLTAFD
+2754 FD
-2762 GYQTVEQARGA
+2762 TSAATHTTPTPAR
-2773 TRSALRNTDPILS
+2773 
-2786 RDGMG
+2786 RDVG

-2810 TRFSRAEE
+2810 TRNSRAAE

-2977 SGAEISNQSPLS
+2977 SSAEISNQSPLS

-3019 FSRAANIGAS
+3019 FSRAANIGAA
-3029 ISHITG
+3029 IGHITG
-3035 KRSDL
+3035 KKSDL

-3099 VKEWGRLKKENA
+3099 VREWGRLKKADA

-3150 DGKIEKAKA
+3150 DGKIVKARA

-3164 NARIA
+3164 DARIA

-3192 EEEAGREIMA
+3192 EEKAGREILA

-3255 KDEVEAQKALEGL
+3255 KDEVGAQKALEGL

-3288 ARDDYRVHFG
+3288 ARDDYRAHFG

-3303 IAERLARA
+3303 LAERLARS

-3345 VKDADGNNVNVS
+3345 VKDADGNSVNVS

-3422 LNDTLMQL
+3422 LNDTLTQL

-3451 GFSDDARRAYAQNMG
+3451 GFGDDARRAYAQNMG

-3489 DFVDGRKYEEGFDQR
+3489 DFVDGRKYVEGFNQR

-3534 FGFLWMMGMSPASA
+3534 FGFLWMMGMSPALA

-3583 GLRVGEKFNTI
+3583 GLKVGEKFNTI

-3649 HHAEKFNRQVTFVAA
+3649 HHTEKFNRQVTFVAA
-3664 YRLAKQAGADSEAA
+3664 YRLAKRAGADSDTA

-3825 DIQDGLEGKK
+3825 DIQDGLAGKK

-3894 DKSGIM
+3894 DKSGIT

-3909 LAGQAVGF
+3909 LAGQAAGF
-3917 RPSDLALKQEG
+3917 RSSDLALKQEG

-3981 KSENIMAGVR
+3981 KSENIMSSVR

-4002 GIYLPEGRSDAR
+4002 GIYLSDKHSDAR

>member
-25 LTQKEAREAADDTA
+25 FTQKDAWAAADDTA
-39 LTRGFNNSM
+39 LTRGFKNSM

-54 WNAFTGDDEEL
+54 WNDLTGDKEEL

-90 GEAWDK
+90 GEAWEK

-103 LSNVWGELKKDWRE
+103 LSNVWEELKKDWRE

-142 VPLVTSTAGRAVGA
+142 VPLATTTVGGILGTLAGGNTAVGA
-156 IGGAFAGGLAGA
+156 YAGA
-168 GVGAIPGAVVGGH
+168 T
-181 VGGLAGYAL
+181 L

-266 LEKMGV
+266 LKKMGV
-272 AAADKAVVAA
+272 AAADKAAVAA

-292 AAKESAKGGL
+292 AKESAKGGL
-302 GGAARHTA
+302 GGAARHA
-310 AYALEPASEFAGE
+310 AAFALEPASEFAGE

-358 AYAAMTD
+358 AYAAISD
-365 PLKLSAEQKADA
+365 PLRLSAEQKADA

-395 PEEAQALRA
+395 PEEAQALGA

-446 QFFSSPADSNTP
+446 QFFNSPADGNTP
-458 HTEELA
+458 HAEELA

-499 DIAAKYRAKPSEA
+499 DMAAKYRAKPSEA
-512 MGINPDNGAI
+512 MGIDPDDGAI

-536 PSAVSDDVEAP
+536 PSVPSDDVETP
-547 SVADDVL
+547 TVADDVL
-554 SERSADADRG
+554 SGRSADADRG

-578 PRGAASVAS
+578 ASVAS
-587 GGSAAAASGGIARV
+587 GGAGRSAAAASGGIARV

-608 YFDSLD
+608 YFDGLD

-647 EAYHARIEADYKAA
+647 EAYHARIEADYQAA

-694 KESRRRFDALPEG
+694 KESRRRFDALPET

-732 MRGHYPEGLAES
+732 MRGHYPAGLAES
-744 VRAVRAYRAEHPES
+744 VRVVRAYRAEHPES

-771 YRRNNGWN
+771 YRRNNGWR

-806 VGGGRGLPRALPME
+806 VGGGRGLPRALPTE

-834 GLTQGGRGLTPDKGA
+834 GLTQGGRGLTPDTGA
-849 DANAAALQVAPEA
+849 DANAAALQGLPESAAVASGNAPTHRQNLQVRAHAEGA
-862 DVAPG
+862 APG

-881 GAPIAGKRPDTVLP
+881 RAPVAGKRPDTVLP

-900 VTESAVKVSPKKRMA
+900 VAESAVKVSPKKRMA

-949 NRKHIDALAG
+949 NRQHIDALAG

-964 GKGGMLKDFADMA
+964 GKGGMLEEFADMA

-987 DGRRY
+987 DSRRY

-1036 AAADGKS
+1036 AAASAGKS

-1049 ARAKDA
+1049 ARAKDT
-1055 PVAAKNAAD
+1055 PVAGKAAVAKNAAN

-1073 ESEAVVKTALD
+1073 KPETLVKTALD
-1084 NPEEAQRKARVL
+1084 NPQEARRKARVL

-1108 APRENKALREWA
+1108 APGENKALREWA
-1120 VALFDKAG
+1120 VALFD
-1128 NKAVNPE
+1128 
-1135 IGEVALT
+1135 
-1142 AKSVKDSLAH
+1142 
-1152 GISPE
+1152 
-1157 KASAFEA
+1157 
-1164 VPYVVE
+1164 
-1170 KGAVI
+1170 
-1175 VRTRHGRVSSY
+1175 
-1186 FISAPVEIEGKQ
+1186 
-1198 DIVTVLVHHD
+1198 
-1208 VNKKRMY
+1208 
-1215 LHSVTTKENLL
+1215 
-1226 KTALAGYDGDSTADA
+1226 
-1241 EASEPRGKLYSGDI
+1241 
-1255 ASVLKKLLE
+1255 
-1264 YKTQGGKTEDT
+1264 
-1275 PSEGARFSLDESPD
+1275 
-1289 SAFARAVDDVVGGK
+1289 
-1303 VSRGFVKMGT
+1303 
-1313 TPDVL
+1313 
-1318 KMLGLPDVKIRISA
+1318 
-1332 KTIEKVMGEYLG
+1332 
-1344 IAKGAHSHIHNL
+1344 
-1356 TPEAVKQLPG
+1356 
-1366 QINNPVAVFK
+1366 
-1376 SSTVRG
+1376 
-1382 GYVVL
+1382 
-1387 TELTEADKQT
+1387 
-1397 GKDKPVVAALHLKTD
+1397 
-1412 KGGIEVIDVASS
+1412 
-1424 YGRSDSQLSRAFNQD
+1424 
-1439 LLYLDK
+1439 
-1445 TKARNLNTERLQLP
+1445 
-1459 WDFTSDF
+1459 
-1466 ELYERNIKTDS
+1466 
-1477 DLVQYLK
+1477 
-1484 AEKQGKFDKKQ
+1484 
-1495 ENAKQHAESIKK
+1495 
-1507 RLAESIGGL
+1507 
-1516 AEQVDVAAVS
+1516 
-1526 ETAPDKAQML
+1526 
-1536 LSERVEGWFDGRTGK
+1536 
-1551 ITLVAENLTPE
+1551 
-1562 RAVWVAWHELGHR
+1562 
-1575 GFAAEGFAKYREE
+1575 
-1588 LERADGN
+1588 
-1595 SLIRRIADAVQ
+1595 
-1606 EEREGTGDA
+1606 
-1615 AASVRSAAVEE
+1615 
-1626 AVVELY
+1626 
-1632 AAQRTG
+1632 
-1638 DWSGIENR
+1638 
-1646 YGVKVGNGLKRGIA
+1646 
-1660 GVLARIGAVLR
+1660 
-1671 RVLQRLTGKADGAMS
+1671 
-1686 DADVFAMLVD
+1686 
-1696 LHGNKAAKSKAVVKT
+1696 
-1711 ALDDAKEAERKA
+1711 
-1723 RVLQGEPVY
+1723 
-1732 TVKERQAPQGFKALR
+1732 
-1747 EWAAALFEKA
+1747 KA

-1814 TRYVYISAPVEIGGK
+1814 TRYVYISAPVEIEGK

-1883 LKKLLEYKT
+1883 LKKLLKYKT
-1892 ETGKGVSVGK
+1892 QGGKT
-1902 KQQKRQAES
+1902 E
-1911 EAGSVPSEAQPKSGK
+1911 
-1926 DYFGLSLYESGQD
+1926 
-1939 YKGISEA
+1939 
-1946 HYRKFV
+1946 
-1952 AELSKL
+1952 
-1958 DGWRVNN
+1958 
-1965 RKYGRLE
+1965 
-1972 FRVDG
+1972 
-1977 EEVVFLRRLESLYSE
+1977 
-1992 HAVIGFSVY
+1992 
-2001 NSRLVEKK
+2001 
-2009 FDEIEF
+2009 
-2015 VFNPSEPPKETAE
+2015 
-2028 RLNRFIR
+2028 
-2035 SIYPVSE
+2035 
-2042 ASVQVES
+2042 
-2049 NPESEADTHRTP
+2049 DT
-2061 ESVRAFSVTL
+2061 
-2071 PKLQQKRAVEHLT
+2071 
-2084 ADALLD
+2084 
-2090 GGAKYPQLNGRTT
+2090 
-2103 KAGQVEKT
+2103 
-2111 LSAGFVPY
+2111 
-2119 EEIREQT
+2119 
-2126 ARMGKERDKMFFKL
+2126 
-2140 HREAYGEDSSFDYD
+2140 
-2154 NSDDAE
+2154 
-2160 LKAQTDEALRE
+2160 
-2171 KHPPKTVYLM
+2171 
-2181 KHKQSGDAL
+2181 
-2190 PITKTQFDYAVYLE
+2190 
-2204 NMPSEGLRFSRSE
+2204 PSEGLRFSRSE

-2275 EMTAQQWKKVPE
+2275 EMTAQQWKKVPK

-2421 AESIGGLAEQVD
+2421 AESIGRLAEQVD

-2484 GHRGFAAEG
+2484 GHRGFAADG
-2493 FAKYREELE
+2493 FAKYRAELE

-2586 QRLTGKADG
+2586 QRLAGKADG

-2602 FAMLVDLHGNV
+2602 FAMLADLHGNA
-2613 EGAREAVSD
+2613 EGARDASSD

-2633 MDANI
+2633 TDANI

-2672 STGRVLPN
+2672 GTGRVLPN

-2699 DGMSRDEVVGM
+2699 DGMGRDEVVGM
-2710 LIGRVVDTIARGE
+2710 LTNDIVEAIARGKVYKHVVNGNSE
-2723 VLRTV
+2723 RLQLRHNGY
-2728 EGGKTKRLEVS
+2728 EANLIKNA
-2739 LQGNIVQLVKSKGSN
+2739 GNNAWLITGYELYQNGADGVG
-2754 TWVLTAFD
+2754 FD
-2762 GYQTVEQARGA
+2762 TSAATHTTPTPAR
-2773 TRSALRNTDPILS
+2773 
-2786 RDGMG
+2786 RDVG

-2810 TRFSRAEE
+2810 TRNSRAAE

-2977 SGAEISNQSPLS
+2977 SSAEISNQSPLS

-3019 FSRAANIGAS
+3019 FSRAANIGAA
-3029 ISHITG
+3029 IGHITG
-3035 KRSDL
+3035 KKSDL

-3099 VKEWGRLKKENA
+3099 VREWGRLKKADA

-3150 DGKIEKAKA
+3150 DGKIVKARA
-3159 VIASA
+3159 VIVSA
-3164 NARIA
+3164 DARIA

-3192 EEEAGREIMA
+3192 EEKAGREILA

-3255 KDEVEAQKALEGL
+3255 KDEVGAQKALEGL

-3288 ARDDYRVHFG
+3288 ARDDYRAHFG

-3303 IAERLARA
+3303 LAERLARS

-3345 VKDADGNNVNVS
+3345 VKDADGNSVNVS

-3422 LNDTLMQL
+3422 LNDTLTQL

-3451 GFSDDARRAYAQNMG
+3451 GFGDDARRAYAQNMG

-3489 DFVDGRKYEEGFDQR
+3489 DFVDGRKYVEGFNQR

-3534 FGFLWMMGMSPASA
+3534 FGFLWMMGMSPALA

-3583 GLRVGEKFNTI
+3583 GLKVGEKFNTI

-3649 HHAEKFNRQVTFVAA
+3649 HHTEKFNRQVTFVAA
-3664 YRLAKQAGADSEAA
+3664 YRLAKRAGADSDTA

-3825 DIQDGLEGKK
+3825 DIQDGLAGKK

-3894 DKSGIM
+3894 DKSGIT

-3909 LAGQAVGF
+3909 LAGQAAGF
-3917 RPSDLALKQEG
+3917 RSSDLALKQEG

-3981 KSENIMAGVR
+3981 KSENIMSSVR

-4002 GIYLPEGRSDAR
+4002 GIYLSDKHSDAR

>member
-25 LTQKEAREAADDTA
+25 FTQKDAWAAADDTA
-39 LTRGFNNSM
+39 LTRGFKNSM

-54 WNAFTGDDEEL
+54 WNDLTGDKEEL

-90 GEAWDK
+90 GEAWEK

-103 LSNVWGELKKDWRE
+103 LSNVWEELKKDWRE

-142 VPLVTSTAGRAVGA
+142 VPLATTTVGGILGTLAGGNTAVGA
-156 IGGAFAGGLAGA
+156 YAGA
-168 GVGAIPGAVVGGH
+168 T
-181 VGGLAGYAL
+181 L

-266 LEKMGV
+266 LKKMGV
-272 AAADKAVVAA
+272 AAADKAAVAA

-302 GGAARHTA
+302 GGAARHA
-310 AYALEPASEFAGE
+310 AAFALEPASEFAGE

-358 AYAAMTD
+358 AYAAISD
-365 PLKLSAEQKADA
+365 PLRLSAEQKADA

-395 PEEAQALRA
+395 PEEAQALGA

-446 QFFSSPADSNTP
+446 QFFNSPADGNTP
-458 HTEELA
+458 HAEELA

-499 DIAAKYRAKPSEA
+499 DMAAKYRAKPSEA
-512 MGINPDNGAI
+512 MGIDPDDGAI

-536 PSAVSDDVEAP
+536 PSVPSDDVETP
-547 SVADDVL
+547 TVADDVL
-554 SERSADADRG
+554 SGRSADADRG

-578 PRGAASVAS
+578 ASVAS
-587 GGSAAAASGGIARV
+587 GGAGRSAAAASGGIARV

-608 YFDSLD
+608 YFDGLD

-647 EAYHARIEADYKAA
+647 EAYHARIEADYQAA

-694 KESRRRFDALPEG
+694 KESRRRFDALPET

-718 TADGIMRQ
+718 TTDGIMRQ

-732 MRGHYPEGLAES
+732 MRGHYPAGLAES
-744 VRAVRAYRAEHPES
+744 VRVVRAYRAEHPES

-771 YRRNNGWN
+771 YRRNNGWR

-806 VGGGRGLPRALPME
+806 VGGGRGLPRALPTE

-834 GLTQGGRGLTPDKGA
+834 GLTQGGRGLTPDTGA
-849 DANAAALQVAPEA
+849 DANAAALQGLPESAAVASGNAPTHRQNLQVRAHAEGA
-862 DVAPG
+862 APG

-881 GAPIAGKRPDTVLP
+881 RAPVAGKRPDTVLP

-900 VTESAVKVSPKKRMA
+900 VAESAVKVSPKKRMA

-964 GKGGMLKDFADMA
+964 GKGGMLEEFADMA

-987 DGRRY
+987 DSRRY

-1023 GRALAKVMARSRD
+1023 GRALARVMARSRD
-1036 AAADGKS
+1036 AAASARKS

-1049 ARAKDA
+1049 ARAKDT
-1055 PVAAKNAAD
+1055 PVAGKVAVAKNAAN

-1073 ESEAVVKTALD
+1073 KPETLVKTALD
-1084 NPEEAQRKARVL
+1084 NPQEARRKARVL

-1108 APRENKALREWA
+1108 APGENKALREWA

-1128 NKAVNPE
+1128 GKAVNPE
-1135 IGEVALT
+1135 AGEILLNER
-1142 AKSVKDSLAH
+1142 SVRDSIAH
-1152 GISPE
+1152 GMNPFKAEAFAAIPDVISQGVVIHEGVNPE
-1157 KASAFEA
+1157 NGTR
-1164 VPYVVE
+1164 YV
-1170 KGAVI
+1170 
-1175 VRTRHGRVSSY
+1175 Y
-1186 FISAPVEIEGKQ
+1186 ISAPVEIEGK
-1198 DIVTVLVHHD
+1198 DDVVTLLAR
-1208 VNKKRMY
+1208 NTGNGSQMY
-1215 LHSVTTKENLL
+1215 LHSVATKESILNASDTE
-1226 KTALAGYDGDSTADA
+1226 TAEISRETGKVNSGY
-1241 EASEPRGKLYSGDI
+1241 I
-1255 ASVLKKLLE
+1255 ASVLKKLLK
-1264 YKTQGGKTEDT
+1264 YKTQGGKTENT
-1275 PSEGARFSLDESPD
+1275 PSEGLRFSIRFSLDESPD
-1289 SAFARAVDDVVGGK
+1289 SAFARAVDDVTGGK
-1303 VSRGFVKMGT
+1303 VPAGFISLGT
-1313 TPDVL
+1313 TPDVWKL
-1318 KMLGLPDVKIRISA
+1318 VGLPDGKVRISGGVIDKA
-1332 KTIEKVMGEYLG
+1332 MNGKHAVT
-1344 IAKGAHSHIHNL
+1344 A
-1356 TPEAVKQLPG
+1356 EALKDLPRHLNSP
-1366 QINNPVAVFK
+1366 IAVFK
-1376 SSTVRG
+1376 SSASSSNPD

-1387 TELTEADKQT
+1387 TELVEREK
-1397 GKDKPVVAALHLKTD
+1397 GKDKPIIAALNLGRAKNGLELLD
-1412 KGGIEVIDVASS
+1412 ISS
-1424 YGRSDSQLSRAFNQD
+1424 VYGRNNGQLTRAFNQD

-1445 TKARNLNTERLQLP
+1445 AKGRHFLTTRPLQLH
-1459 WDFTSDF
+1459 WDITSDAD
-1466 ELYERNIKTDS
+1466 LVGRNIKTDS
-1477 DLVQYLK
+1477 DLAQYSS
-1484 AEKQGKFDKKQ
+1484 AKKQ
-1495 ENAKQHAESIKK
+1495 VSVDKAQRMARQHAESIKK
-1507 RLAESIGGL
+1507 RLAESIGRL

-1575 GFAAEGFAKYREE
+1575 GFAADGFAKYRAE

-1671 RVLQRLTGKADGAMS
+1671 RVLQRLAGKADGAMS
-1686 DADVFAMLVD
+1686 DADVFAMLAD
-1696 LHGNKAAKSKAVVKT
+1696 LHGNA
-1711 ALDDAKEAERKA
+1711 
-1723 RVLQGEPVY
+1723 
-1732 TVKERQAPQGFKALR
+1732 
-1747 EWAAALFEKA
+1747 
-1757 GGKAVNPEAG
+1757 
-1767 EILLNER
+1767 
-1774 SVRDSIAHGMNP
+1774 
-1786 FKAEAFAAIPDVI
+1786 
-1799 SQGVVIHE
+1799 
-1807 GVNPENG
+1807 
-1814 TRYVYISAPVEIGGK
+1814 
-1829 DDVVTLLARNTG
+1829 
-1841 NGSQM
+1841 
-1846 YLHSVATKESILNA
+1846 
-1860 SDTETAEISRET
+1860 
-1872 GKVNSGYIASV
+1872 
-1883 LKKLLEYKT
+1883 
-1892 ETGKGVSVGK
+1892 
-1902 KQQKRQAES
+1902 
-1911 EAGSVPSEAQPKSGK
+1911 
-1926 DYFGLSLYESGQD
+1926 
-1939 YKGISEA
+1939 
-1946 HYRKFV
+1946 
-1952 AELSKL
+1952 
-1958 DGWRVNN
+1958 
-1965 RKYGRLE
+1965 
-1972 FRVDG
+1972 
-1977 EEVVFLRRLESLYSE
+1977 
-1992 HAVIGFSVY
+1992 
-2001 NSRLVEKK
+2001 
-2009 FDEIEF
+2009 
-2015 VFNPSEPPKETAE
+2015 
-2028 RLNRFIR
+2028 
-2035 SIYPVSE
+2035 
-2042 ASVQVES
+2042 
-2049 NPESEADTHRTP
+2049 
-2061 ESVRAFSVTL
+2061 
-2071 PKLQQKRAVEHLT
+2071 
-2084 ADALLD
+2084 
-2090 GGAKYPQLNGRTT
+2090 
-2103 KAGQVEKT
+2103 
-2111 LSAGFVPY
+2111 
-2119 EEIREQT
+2119 
-2126 ARMGKERDKMFFKL
+2126 
-2140 HREAYGEDSSFDYD
+2140 
-2154 NSDDAE
+2154 
-2160 LKAQTDEALRE
+2160 
-2171 KHPPKTVYLM
+2171 
-2181 KHKQSGDAL
+2181 
-2190 PITKTQFDYAVYLE
+2190 
-2204 NMPSEGLRFSRSE
+2204 
-2217 QTKSAFENRI
+2217 
-2227 DALFGG
+2227 
-2233 AKANL
+2233 
-2238 KGVRVL
+2238 
-2244 DKSDLLDMLGYGGM
+2244 
-2258 PVELN
+2258 
-2263 ESKVVLNRKNHP
+2263 
-2275 EMTAQQWKKVPE
+2275 
-2287 WLDNPVAVL
+2287 
-2296 KSKTHDKRLV
+2296 
-2306 FVPDELIDGAP
+2306 
-2317 VYLVVE
+2317 
-2323 PNSRGLDIHVL
+2323 
-2334 VNGYAKDG
+2334 
-2342 NPQQT
+2342 
-2347 FRDIW
+2347 
-2352 RDLANGNTEFVD
+2352 
-2364 SKKARELLGRS
+2364 
-2375 GLQLPRLPSLNTSR
+2375 
-2389 KKILTEKNL
+2389 
-2398 QGYRKSEKTDTGQQ
+2398 
-2412 HAESIKKRL
+2412 
-2421 AESIGGLAEQVD
+2421 
-2433 VAAVSET
+2433 
-2440 APDKA
+2440 
-2445 QMLLSER
+2445 
-2452 VEGWFDGRTGKITLV
+2452 
-2467 AENLTP
+2467 
-2473 ERAVWVAWHEL
+2473 
-2484 GHRGFAAEG
+2484 
-2493 FAKYREELE
+2493 
-2502 RADGNSLIRR
+2502 
-2512 IADAVQEEREGTG
+2512 
-2525 DAAASVR
+2525 
-2532 SAAVEEAVVE
+2532 EEA
-2542 LYAAQ
+2542 
-2547 RTGDWSGIEN
+2547 RD
-2557 RYGVKV
+2557 
-2563 GNGLKRGIAGVLARI
+2563 
-2578 GAVLRRVL
+2578 
-2586 QRLTGKADG
+2586 
-2595 AMSDADV
+2595 
-2602 FAMLVDLHGNV
+2602 
-2613 EGAREAVSD
+2613 AVSD
-2622 GVKPSRSAMKD
+2622 GVLFSIYSD
-2633 MDANI
+2633 DADKVA
-2638 RRGRAAMN
+2638 RAADI
-2646 RALVEKADVRRAMY
+2646 LTGSPVADIESGLIKR
-2660 RNDIGWIDFVWG
+2660 DE
-2672 STGRVLPN
+2672 N
-2680 GKTKGAMGL
+2680 GKVIANAREFIRKWL
-2689 AHVIESRMRK
+2689 AENRP
-2699 DGMSRDEVVGM
+2699 DGIFRHPEV
-2710 LIGRVVDTIARGE
+2710 GE
-2723 VLRTV
+2723 VMLTV
-2728 EGGKTKRLEVS
+2728 RGVKNSLSHFSADIHVDALPAVPYVLENSAV
-2739 LQGNIVQLVKSKGSN
+2739 LEYSKDKNGDN
-2754 TWVLTAFD
+2754 
-2762 GYQTVEQARGA
+2762 VE
-2773 TRSALRNTDPILS
+2773 NVIL
-2786 RDGMG
+2786 
-2791 ASDTPNVR
+2791 
-2799 AKDESVNTADG
+2799 
-2810 TRFSRAEE
+2810 
-2818 RSKSESLEKLR
+2818 
-2829 RAETIRISGREIEA
+2829 
-2843 GDDLRQY
+2843 
-2850 RRRAMEYGKSLR
+2850 
-2862 GSYVNKDTGRE
+2862 
-2873 ISLGRAGITEVL
+2873 
-2885 HHDVSNPEHLQ
+2885 
-2896 SIAAIPQIIEKSI
+2896 AAP
-2909 YIDTL
+2909 
-2914 PNEDKAKNPDIQE
+2914 A
-2927 YEYYVAGLNIGGTD
+2927 NIGGKRHYVVVRLRKDLKSGQKPQFYVVAAQLETD
-2941 YTVKAAIAV
+2941 AQRETALAVETRSSHDGHIA
-2950 ATTGD
+2950 GG
-2955 KYYDHKL
+2955 K
-2962 TRIEKGDLLEMTSRL
+2962 
-2977 SGAEISNQSPLS
+2977 N
-2989 DIDDKRLLQILQ
+2989 RLLNILHSALISVNQI
-3001 DKDAGKGGIADFD
+3001 KSAAGNTGTVDAGIADFD

-3019 FSRAANIGAS
+3019 FSRAANIGAA
-3029 ISHITG
+3029 IGHITG
-3035 KRSDL
+3035 KKSDL

-3066 IYGGDLDGLKE
+3066 IYGGSLDGLKE

-3099 VKEWGRLKKENA
+3099 VREWGRLKKADA

-3150 DGKIEKAKA
+3150 DGKIVKARA

-3164 NARIA
+3164 DARIA

-3192 EEEAGREIMA
+3192 EEKAGREILA

-3255 KDEVEAQKALEGL
+3255 KDEVGAQKALEGL

-3288 ARDDYRVHFG
+3288 ARDDYRAHFG

-3303 IAERLARA
+3303 LAERLARA
-3311 GQDAEIV
+3311 GQDAETV

-3345 VKDADGNNVNVS
+3345 VKDADGNSVNVS

-3408 AVGMLDLDP
+3408 AVGMLDLDS

-3422 LNDTLMQL
+3422 LNDTLTQL
-3430 YLNSL
+3430 YLNAL

-3489 DFVDGRKYEEGFDQR
+3489 DFVDGRKYEEGFNQR

-3583 GLRVGEKFNTI
+3583 GLKVGEKFNTI

-3664 YRLAKQAGADSEAA
+3664 YRLAKRAGADSEAA

-3825 DIQDGLEGKK
+3825 DIQDGLAGKK

-3894 DKSGIM
+3894 DKSGIT

-3909 LAGQAVGF
+3909 LAGQAAGF
-3917 RPSDLALKQEG
+3917 RSSDLALKQEG

-3963 ELRGVV
+3963 ALRGVV

-3981 KSENIMAGVR
+3981 KSENIMSSVR

-4002 GIYLPEGRSDAR
+4002 GIYLSDKHSDAR

>member
-1 MSDLVR
+1 MW
-7 YDPLEHGQLV
+7 
-17 GGLKKYRG
+17 
-25 LTQKEAREAADDTA
+25 AR
-39 LTRGFNNSM
+39 
-48 RSARMA
+48 
-54 WNAFTGDDEEL
+54 W
-65 GQLKAEDMDYRKIQE
+65 
-80 GRKSQARREL
+80 
-90 GEAWDK
+90 
-96 GEGVGGG
+96 
-103 LSNVWGELKKDWRE
+103 
-117 KGLDGV
+117 
-123 LEDVGEMG
+123 G

-142 VPLVTSTAGRAVGA
+142 VPLATTTVGGILGTLAGGNTAVGA
-156 IGGAFAGGLAGA
+156 YAGA
-168 GVGAIPGAVVGGH
+168 T
-181 VGGLAGYAL
+181 L

-266 LEKMGV
+266 LKKMGV
-272 AAADKAVVAA
+272 AAADKAAVAA

-292 AAKESAKGGL
+292 AKESAKGGL
-302 GGAARHTA
+302 GGAARHA
-310 AYALEPASEFAGE
+310 AAFALEPASEFAGE

-358 AYAAMTD
+358 AYAAISD
-365 PLKLSAEQKADA
+365 PLRLSAEQKADA

-395 PEEAQALRA
+395 PEEAQALGA

-446 QFFSSPADSNTP
+446 QFFNSPADGNTP
-458 HTEELA
+458 HAEELA

-499 DIAAKYRAKPSEA
+499 DMAAKYRAKPSEA

-554 SERSADADRG
+554 SGRSADADRG

-587 GGSAAAASGGIARV
+587 GGAGRSAAAASGGIARV

-608 YFDSLD
+608 YFDGLD

-647 EAYHARIEADYKAA
+647 EAYHARIEADYQAA

-694 KESRRRFDALPEG
+694 KESRRWFDALPET

-732 MRGHYPEGLAES
+732 MRGHYPAGLAES
-744 VRAVRAYRAEHPES
+744 VRVVRAYRAEHPES

-771 YRRNNGWN
+771 YRRNNGWR

-806 VGGGRGLPRALPME
+806 VGGGRGLPRALPTE

-834 GLTQGGRGLTPDKGA
+834 GLTQGGRGLTPDAGA
-849 DANAAALQVAPEA
+849 DANAAALQGLPEPAAVASGNAPTHRQNLQVRAHAEGA
-862 DVAPG
+862 APG

-881 GAPIAGKRPDTVLP
+881 RAPVAGKRPDTVLP

-900 VTESAVKVSPKKRMA
+900 VAESAVKVSPKKRMA

-964 GKGGMLKDFADMA
+964 GKGGMLEEFADMA

-987 DGRRY
+987 DSRRY

-1036 AAADGKS
+1036 AAASAGKS

-1049 ARAKDA
+1049 ARAKDT
-1055 PVAAKNAAD
+1055 PVAGKVAVAKNAAN

-1073 ESEAVVKTALD
+1073 KPETLVKTALD
-1084 NPEEAQRKARVL
+1084 NPQEAR
-1096 QGEPVYTVKERT
+1096 
-1108 APRENKALREWA
+1108 
-1120 VALFDKAG
+1120 
-1128 NKAVNPE
+1128 
-1135 IGEVALT
+1135 
-1142 AKSVKDSLAH
+1142 
-1152 GISPE
+1152 
-1157 KASAFEA
+1157 
-1164 VPYVVE
+1164 
-1170 KGAVI
+1170 
-1175 VRTRHGRVSSY
+1175 
-1186 FISAPVEIEGKQ
+1186 
-1198 DIVTVLVHHD
+1198 
-1208 VNKKRMY
+1208 
-1215 LHSVTTKENLL
+1215 
-1226 KTALAGYDGDSTADA
+1226 
-1241 EASEPRGKLYSGDI
+1241 
-1255 ASVLKKLLE
+1255 
-1264 YKTQGGKTEDT
+1264 
-1275 PSEGARFSLDESPD
+1275 
-1289 SAFARAVDDVVGGK
+1289 
-1303 VSRGFVKMGT
+1303 
-1313 TPDVL
+1313 
-1318 KMLGLPDVKIRISA
+1318 
-1332 KTIEKVMGEYLG
+1332 
-1344 IAKGAHSHIHNL
+1344 
-1356 TPEAVKQLPG
+1356 
-1366 QINNPVAVFK
+1366 
-1376 SSTVRG
+1376 
-1382 GYVVL
+1382 
-1387 TELTEADKQT
+1387 
-1397 GKDKPVVAALHLKTD
+1397 
-1412 KGGIEVIDVASS
+1412 
-1424 YGRSDSQLSRAFNQD
+1424 
-1439 LLYLDK
+1439 
-1445 TKARNLNTERLQLP
+1445 
-1459 WDFTSDF
+1459 
-1466 ELYERNIKTDS
+1466 
-1477 DLVQYLK
+1477 
-1484 AEKQGKFDKKQ
+1484 
-1495 ENAKQHAESIKK
+1495 
-1507 RLAESIGGL
+1507 
-1516 AEQVDVAAVS
+1516 
-1526 ETAPDKAQML
+1526 
-1536 LSERVEGWFDGRTGK
+1536 
-1551 ITLVAENLTPE
+1551 
-1562 RAVWVAWHELGHR
+1562 
-1575 GFAAEGFAKYREE
+1575 
-1588 LERADGN
+1588 
-1595 SLIRRIADAVQ
+1595 
-1606 EEREGTGDA
+1606 
-1615 AASVRSAAVEE
+1615 
-1626 AVVELY
+1626 
-1632 AAQRTG
+1632 
-1638 DWSGIENR
+1638 
-1646 YGVKVGNGLKRGIA
+1646 
-1660 GVLARIGAVLR
+1660 
-1671 RVLQRLTGKADGAMS
+1671 
-1686 DADVFAMLVD
+1686 
-1696 LHGNKAAKSKAVVKT
+1696 
-1711 ALDDAKEAERKA
+1711 RKA

-1814 TRYVYISAPVEIGGK
+1814 TRYVYISAPVEIEGK

-1883 LKKLLEYKT
+1883 LKKLLKYKT
-1892 ETGKGVSVGK
+1892 QGGK
-1902 KQQKRQAES
+1902 
-1911 EAGSVPSEAQPKSGK
+1911 
-1926 DYFGLSLYESGQD
+1926 
-1939 YKGISEA
+1939 
-1946 HYRKFV
+1946 
-1952 AELSKL
+1952 
-1958 DGWRVNN
+1958 
-1965 RKYGRLE
+1965 
-1972 FRVDG
+1972 
-1977 EEVVFLRRLESLYSE
+1977 
-1992 HAVIGFSVY
+1992 
-2001 NSRLVEKK
+2001 
-2009 FDEIEF
+2009 
-2015 VFNPSEPPKETAE
+2015 T
-2028 RLNRFIR
+2028 
-2035 SIYPVSE
+2035 
-2042 ASVQVES
+2042 
-2049 NPESEADTHRTP
+2049 
-2061 ESVRAFSVTL
+2061 
-2071 PKLQQKRAVEHLT
+2071 
-2084 ADALLD
+2084 
-2090 GGAKYPQLNGRTT
+2090 
-2103 KAGQVEKT
+2103 
-2111 LSAGFVPY
+2111 
-2119 EEIREQT
+2119 
-2126 ARMGKERDKMFFKL
+2126 
-2140 HREAYGEDSSFDYD
+2140 
-2154 NSDDAE
+2154 
-2160 LKAQTDEALRE
+2160 
-2171 KHPPKTVYLM
+2171 
-2181 KHKQSGDAL
+2181 
-2190 PITKTQFDYAVYLE
+2190 E
-2204 NMPSEGLRFSRSE
+2204 NTPSEGLRFSIRFSLDE
-2217 QTKSAFENRI
+2217 SPDSAFARAVDDVTGGKVPAGFISLGTTPDVWKLVGLPDGKVRI
-2227 DALFGG
+2227 SGGVIDKAMNGKHAVTAEALKDLPRHLNSPIAVFKSSASSSNPDGYVVLTELVEREKG
-2233 AKANL
+2233 KDKPIIAALNLGRAKNGLELLDISSVYGRNNGQLTRAFNQDL
-2238 KGVRVL
+2238 LYL
-2244 DKSDLLDMLGYGGM
+2244 DKAKGRHFLTTRPLQLHWDITSDADLVGRNIKTDSDL
-2258 PVELN
+2258 
-2263 ESKVVLNRKNHP
+2263 
-2275 EMTAQQWKKVPE
+2275 AQYSSAKKQVS
-2287 WLDNPVAVL
+2287 V
-2296 KSKTHDKRLV
+2296 DKAQRM
-2306 FVPDELIDGAP
+2306 
-2317 VYLVVE
+2317 
-2323 PNSRGLDIHVL
+2323 
-2334 VNGYAKDG
+2334 
-2342 NPQQT
+2342 
-2347 FRDIW
+2347 
-2352 RDLANGNTEFVD
+2352 
-2364 SKKARELLGRS
+2364 AR
-2375 GLQLPRLPSLNTSR
+2375 
-2389 KKILTEKNL
+2389 
-2398 QGYRKSEKTDTGQQ
+2398 Q

-2421 AESIGGLAEQVD
+2421 AESIGRLAEQVD

-2484 GHRGFAAEG
+2484 GHRGFAADG
-2493 FAKYREELE
+2493 FAKYRAELE

-2586 QRLTGKADG
+2586 QRLAGKADG

-2602 FAMLVDLHGNV
+2602 FAMLADLHGNA
-2613 EGAREAVSD
+2613 EGARDASSD
-2622 GVKPSRSAMKD
+2622 G
-2633 MDANI
+2633 NH
-2638 RRGRAAMN
+2638 RAVMFA
-2646 RALVEKADVRRAMY
+2646 
-2660 RNDIGWIDFVWG
+2660 
-2672 STGRVLPN
+2672 
-2680 GKTKGAMGL
+2680 
-2689 AHVIESRMRK
+2689 
-2699 DGMSRDEVVGM
+2699 
-2710 LIGRVVDTIARGE
+2710 
-2723 VLRTV
+2723 
-2728 EGGKTKRLEVS
+2728 
-2739 LQGNIVQLVKSKGSN
+2739 
-2754 TWVLTAFD
+2754 
-2762 GYQTVEQARGA
+2762 
-2773 TRSALRNTDPILS
+2773 
-2786 RDGMG
+2786 
-2791 ASDTPNVR
+2791 
-2799 AKDESVNTADG
+2799 
-2810 TRFSRAEE
+2810 RAEDGAAE

-2977 SGAEISNQSPLS
+2977 SSAEISNQSPLS

-3019 FSRAANIGAS
+3019 FSRAANIGAA
-3029 ISHITG
+3029 IGHITG
-3035 KRSDL
+3035 KKSDL

-3066 IYGGDLDGLKE
+3066 IYGGSLDGLKE

-3099 VKEWGRLKKENA
+3099 VREWGRLKKADA

-3150 DGKIEKAKA
+3150 DGKIVKARA

-3164 NARIA
+3164 DARIA

-3192 EEEAGREIMA
+3192 EEKAGREILA

-3255 KDEVEAQKALEGL
+3255 KDEVGAQKALEGL

-3288 ARDDYRVHFG
+3288 ARDDYRAHFG

-3303 IAERLARA
+3303 LAERLARA
-3311 GQDAEIV
+3311 GQDAETV

-3345 VKDADGNNVNVS
+3345 VKDADGNSVNVS

-3408 AVGMLDLDP
+3408 AVGMLDLDS
-3417 AQQAQ
+3417 AQRAQ
-3422 LNDTLMQL
+3422 LNDTLTQL

-3489 DFVDGRKYEEGFDQR
+3489 DFVDGRKYEEGFNQR

-3583 GLRVGEKFNTI
+3583 GLKVGEKFNTI

-3627 NGDPGLAGSAWQK
+3627 NGDPGLAWSAWQK

-3664 YRLAKQAGADSEAA
+3664 YRLAKRAGADSEAA

-3797 GEVMAKGFSRLTP
+3797 GEVLAKGFSRLTP

-3825 DIQDGLEGKK
+3825 DIQDGLAGKK

-3894 DKSGIM
+3894 DKSGIT

-3909 LAGQAVGF
+3909 LAGQAAGF
-3917 RPSDLALKQEG
+3917 RSSDLALKQEG

-3951 KAVVEQ
+3951 KAVMEQ

-3963 ELRGVV
+3963 ELRSVV

-3981 KSENIMAGVR
+3981 KSENIMSSVR

-4002 GIYLPEGRSDAR
+4002 GIYLSDKHSDAR

>member
-25 LTQKEAREAADDTA
+25 FTQKDAWAAADDTA
-39 LTRGFNNSM
+39 LTRGFKNSM

-54 WNAFTGDDEEL
+54 WNDLTGDKEEL

-90 GEAWDK
+90 GEAWEK

-103 LSNVWGELKKDWRE
+103 LSNVWEELKKDWRE

-142 VPLVTSTAGRAVGA
+142 VPLATTTVGGILGTLAGGNTAVGA
-156 IGGAFAGGLAGA
+156 YAGA
-168 GVGAIPGAVVGGH
+168 T
-181 VGGLAGYAL
+181 L

-266 LEKMGV
+266 LKKMGV
-272 AAADKAVVAA
+272 AAADKAAVAA

-292 AAKESAKGGL
+292 AKESAKGGL
-302 GGAARHTA
+302 GGAARHA
-310 AYALEPASEFAGE
+310 AAFALEPASEFAGE

-358 AYAAMTD
+358 AYAAISD
-365 PLKLSAEQKADA
+365 PLRLSAEQKADA

-395 PEEAQALRA
+395 PEEAQALGA

-446 QFFSSPADSNTP
+446 QFFNSPADGNTP
-458 HTEELA
+458 HAEELA

-499 DIAAKYRAKPSEA
+499 DMAAKYRAKPSEA
-512 MGINPDNGAI
+512 MGIDPDDGAI

-536 PSAVSDDVEAP
+536 PSVVSDDVETP
-547 SVADDVL
+547 PVADDVL
-554 SERSADADRG
+554 SGRSADADRG

-578 PRGAASVAS
+578 ASVAS
-587 GGSAAAASGGIARV
+587 GGAGRSAAAASGGIARV

-608 YFDSLD
+608 YFDGLD

-647 EAYHARIEADYKAA
+647 EAYHARIEADYQAA

-694 KESRRRFDALPEG
+694 KESRRWFDALPET

-732 MRGHYPEGLAES
+732 MRGHYPAGLAES
-744 VRAVRAYRAEHPES
+744 VRVVRAYRAEHPES

-771 YRRNNGWN
+771 YRRNNGWR

-806 VGGGRGLPRALPME
+806 VGGGRGLPRALPTE

-834 GLTQGGRGLTPDKGA
+834 GLTQGGRGLTPDTGA
-849 DANAAALQVAPEA
+849 DANAAALQGLPESAAVASGNAPTHRQNLQVRAHAEGA
-862 DVAPG
+862 APG

-881 GAPIAGKRPDTVLP
+881 RAPVAGKRPDTVLP

-900 VTESAVKVSPKKRMA
+900 VAESAVKVSPKKRMA

-964 GKGGMLKDFADMA
+964 GKGGMLEEFADMA

-987 DGRRY
+987 DSRRY

-1036 AAADGKS
+1036 AAASAGKS

-1055 PVAAKNAAD
+1055 PVAGKAAVAKNATT
-1064 EKPSSDKAA
+1064 EKPSSDKVRNIEAGKSHFDGGKGKSAA
-1073 ESEAVVKTALD
+1073 AQGAADEMPSEKTGKAKPETLVKTALD
-1084 NPEEAQRKARVL
+1084 NPQEAR
-1096 QGEPVYTVKERT
+1096 
-1108 APRENKALREWA
+1108 
-1120 VALFDKAG
+1120 
-1128 NKAVNPE
+1128 
-1135 IGEVALT
+1135 
-1142 AKSVKDSLAH
+1142 
-1152 GISPE
+1152 
-1157 KASAFEA
+1157 
-1164 VPYVVE
+1164 
-1170 KGAVI
+1170 
-1175 VRTRHGRVSSY
+1175 
-1186 FISAPVEIEGKQ
+1186 
-1198 DIVTVLVHHD
+1198 
-1208 VNKKRMY
+1208 
-1215 LHSVTTKENLL
+1215 
-1226 KTALAGYDGDSTADA
+1226 
-1241 EASEPRGKLYSGDI
+1241 
-1255 ASVLKKLLE
+1255 
-1264 YKTQGGKTEDT
+1264 
-1275 PSEGARFSLDESPD
+1275 
-1289 SAFARAVDDVVGGK
+1289 
-1303 VSRGFVKMGT
+1303 
-1313 TPDVL
+1313 
-1318 KMLGLPDVKIRISA
+1318 
-1332 KTIEKVMGEYLG
+1332 
-1344 IAKGAHSHIHNL
+1344 
-1356 TPEAVKQLPG
+1356 
-1366 QINNPVAVFK
+1366 
-1376 SSTVRG
+1376 
-1382 GYVVL
+1382 
-1387 TELTEADKQT
+1387 
-1397 GKDKPVVAALHLKTD
+1397 
-1412 KGGIEVIDVASS
+1412 
-1424 YGRSDSQLSRAFNQD
+1424 
-1439 LLYLDK
+1439 
-1445 TKARNLNTERLQLP
+1445 
-1459 WDFTSDF
+1459 
-1466 ELYERNIKTDS
+1466 
-1477 DLVQYLK
+1477 
-1484 AEKQGKFDKKQ
+1484 
-1495 ENAKQHAESIKK
+1495 
-1507 RLAESIGGL
+1507 
-1516 AEQVDVAAVS
+1516 
-1526 ETAPDKAQML
+1526 
-1536 LSERVEGWFDGRTGK
+1536 
-1551 ITLVAENLTPE
+1551 
-1562 RAVWVAWHELGHR
+1562 
-1575 GFAAEGFAKYREE
+1575 
-1588 LERADGN
+1588 
-1595 SLIRRIADAVQ
+1595 
-1606 EEREGTGDA
+1606 
-1615 AASVRSAAVEE
+1615 
-1626 AVVELY
+1626 
-1632 AAQRTG
+1632 
-1638 DWSGIENR
+1638 
-1646 YGVKVGNGLKRGIA
+1646 
-1660 GVLARIGAVLR
+1660 
-1671 RVLQRLTGKADGAMS
+1671 
-1686 DADVFAMLVD
+1686 
-1696 LHGNKAAKSKAVVKT
+1696 
-1711 ALDDAKEAERKA
+1711 RKA

-1814 TRYVYISAPVEIGGK
+1814 TRYVYISAPVEIEGK

-1892 ETGKGVSVGK
+1892 QGGK
-1902 KQQKRQAES
+1902 
-1911 EAGSVPSEAQPKSGK
+1911 
-1926 DYFGLSLYESGQD
+1926 
-1939 YKGISEA
+1939 
-1946 HYRKFV
+1946 
-1952 AELSKL
+1952 
-1958 DGWRVNN
+1958 
-1965 RKYGRLE
+1965 
-1972 FRVDG
+1972 
-1977 EEVVFLRRLESLYSE
+1977 
-1992 HAVIGFSVY
+1992 
-2001 NSRLVEKK
+2001 
-2009 FDEIEF
+2009 
-2015 VFNPSEPPKETAE
+2015 T
-2028 RLNRFIR
+2028 
-2035 SIYPVSE
+2035 
-2042 ASVQVES
+2042 
-2049 NPESEADTHRTP
+2049 
-2061 ESVRAFSVTL
+2061 
-2071 PKLQQKRAVEHLT
+2071 
-2084 ADALLD
+2084 
-2090 GGAKYPQLNGRTT
+2090 
-2103 KAGQVEKT
+2103 
-2111 LSAGFVPY
+2111 
-2119 EEIREQT
+2119 
-2126 ARMGKERDKMFFKL
+2126 
-2140 HREAYGEDSSFDYD
+2140 
-2154 NSDDAE
+2154 
-2160 LKAQTDEALRE
+2160 
-2171 KHPPKTVYLM
+2171 
-2181 KHKQSGDAL
+2181 
-2190 PITKTQFDYAVYLE
+2190 E
-2204 NMPSEGLRFSRSE
+2204 NTPSEGLRFSRSE

-2421 AESIGGLAEQVD
+2421 AESIGRLAEQVD

-2532 SAAVEEAVVE
+2532 SAAVEEAIVE

-2586 QRLTGKADG
+2586 QRLAGKADG

-2602 FAMLVDLHGNV
+2602 FAMLADLHGNA
-2613 EGAREAVSD
+2613 EEARDAVSD
-2622 GVKPSRSAMKD
+2622 GVLFSIYSD
-2633 MDANI
+2633 DADKVA
-2638 RRGRAAMN
+2638 RAADI
-2646 RALVEKADVRRAMY
+2646 LTGSPVADIESGLIKR
-2660 RNDIGWIDFVWG
+2660 DE
-2672 STGRVLPN
+2672 N
-2680 GKTKGAMGL
+2680 GKVIANAREFIRKWL
-2689 AHVIESRMRK
+2689 AENRP
-2699 DGMSRDEVVGM
+2699 DGIFRHPEV
-2710 LIGRVVDTIARGE
+2710 GE
-2723 VLRTV
+2723 VMLTV
-2728 EGGKTKRLEVS
+2728 RGVKNSLSHFSADIHVDALPAVPYVLENSAV
-2739 LQGNIVQLVKSKGSN
+2739 LEYSKDKNGDN
-2754 TWVLTAFD
+2754 
-2762 GYQTVEQARGA
+2762 VE
-2773 TRSALRNTDPILS
+2773 NVIL
-2786 RDGMG
+2786 
-2791 ASDTPNVR
+2791 
-2799 AKDESVNTADG
+2799 
-2810 TRFSRAEE
+2810 
-2818 RSKSESLEKLR
+2818 
-2829 RAETIRISGREIEA
+2829 
-2843 GDDLRQY
+2843 
-2850 RRRAMEYGKSLR
+2850 
-2862 GSYVNKDTGRE
+2862 
-2873 ISLGRAGITEVL
+2873 
-2885 HHDVSNPEHLQ
+2885 
-2896 SIAAIPQIIEKSI
+2896 AAP
-2909 YIDTL
+2909 
-2914 PNEDKAKNPDIQE
+2914 A
-2927 YEYYVAGLNIGGTD
+2927 NIGGKRHYVVVRLRKDLKSGQKPQFYVVAAQLETD
-2941 YTVKAAIAV
+2941 AQRETALAVETRSSHDGHIA
-2950 ATTGD
+2950 GG
-2955 KYYDHKL
+2955 K
-2962 TRIEKGDLLEMTSRL
+2962 
-2977 SGAEISNQSPLS
+2977 N
-2989 DIDDKRLLQILQ
+2989 RLLNILHSALISVNQI
-3001 DKDAGKGGIADFD
+3001 KSAAGNTGTVDAGIADFD

-3019 FSRAANIGAS
+3019 FSRAANIGAA
-3029 ISHITG
+3029 IGHITG
-3035 KRSDL
+3035 KKSDL

-3066 IYGGDLDGLKE
+3066 IYGGSLDGLKE

-3099 VKEWGRLKKENA
+3099 VREWGRLKKADA

-3150 DGKIEKAKA
+3150 DGKIVKARA

-3164 NARIA
+3164 DARIA

-3192 EEEAGREIMA
+3192 EEKAGREILA

-3255 KDEVEAQKALEGL
+3255 KDEVGAQKAFEGL

-3288 ARDDYRVHFG
+3288 ARDDYRAHFG

-3303 IAERLARA
+3303 LAERLARA
-3311 GQDAEIV
+3311 GQDAETV

-3345 VKDADGNNVNVS
+3345 VKDADGNSVNVS

-3417 AQQAQ
+3417 AQQAE
-3422 LNDTLMQL
+3422 LNDTLTQL

-3489 DFVDGRKYEEGFDQR
+3489 DFVDGRKYVEGFNQR

-3583 GLRVGEKFNTI
+3583 GLKVGEKFNTI

-3664 YRLAKQAGADSEAA
+3664 YRLAKRAGADSEAA

-3825 DIQDGLEGKK
+3825 DIQDGLAGKK

-3894 DKSGIM
+3894 DKSGIT

-3909 LAGQAVGF
+3909 LAGQAAGF
-3917 RPSDLALKQEG
+3917 RSSDLALKQEG

-3951 KAVVEQ
+3951 KAVMEQ

-3963 ELRGVV
+3963 ELRSVV

-4002 GIYLPEGRSDAR
+4002 GIYLSDKHSDAR

>member
-25 LTQKEAREAADDTA
+25 FTQKDAWAAADDTA
-39 LTRGFNNSM
+39 LTRGFKNSM

-54 WNAFTGDDEEL
+54 WNDLTGDKEEL

-80 GRKSQARREL
+80 GRKSQARKEL
-90 GEAWDK
+90 GEAWEK

-103 LSNVWGELKKDWRE
+103 LSNVWEELKKDWRE

-142 VPLVTSTAGRAVGA
+142 VPLATSTVGGILGTLAGGNTAVGA
-156 IGGAFAGGLAGA
+156 YAGA
-168 GVGAIPGAVVGGH
+168 T
-181 VGGLAGYAL
+181 L

-266 LEKMGV
+266 LKKMGV
-272 AAADKAVVAA
+272 AAADKAAVAA

-302 GGAARHTA
+302 GGAARHA
-310 AYALEPASEFAGE
+310 AAFALEPASEFAGE

-358 AYAAMTD
+358 AYAAITD
-365 PLKLSAEQKADA
+365 PLRLSAEQKADA

-446 QFFSSPADSNTP
+446 QFFNSPADGNTP
-458 HTEELA
+458 HAEELA

-499 DIAAKYRAKPSEA
+499 DMADKYRAKPSEA
-512 MGINPDNGAI
+512 MGIDPDDGAI

-536 PSAVSDDVEAP
+536 PSVPSDDVETP
-547 SVADDVL
+547 TVADDVL
-554 SERSADADRG
+554 SGRSADADRG

-578 PRGAASVAS
+578 ASVAS
-587 GGSAAAASGGIARV
+587 GGAGRSAAAASGGIARV

-608 YFDSLD
+608 YFDGLD

-647 EAYHARIEADYKAA
+647 EAYHARIEADYQAA

-694 KESRRRFDALPEG
+694 KESRRRFDALPET

-732 MRGHYPEGLAES
+732 MRGHYPAGLAES
-744 VRAVRAYRAEHPES
+744 VRVVRAYRAEHPES

-771 YRRNNGWN
+771 YRRNNGWR

-806 VGGGRGLPRALPME
+806 VGGGRGLPRALPTE

-834 GLTQGGRGLTPDKGA
+834 GLTQGGRGLTPDTGA
-849 DANAAALQVAPEA
+849 DANAAALQGLPEPAAVASGNAPTHRQNLQVRAHAEGA
-862 DVAPG
+862 APG

-881 GAPIAGKRPDTVLP
+881 RAPVAGKRPDTVLP

-900 VTESAVKVSPKKRMA
+900 VAESAVKVSPKKRMA

-964 GKGGMLKDFADMA
+964 GKGGMLEEFADMA

-987 DGRRY
+987 DSRRY

-1036 AAADGKS
+1036 AAASAGKS

-1049 ARAKDA
+1049 ARAKDT
-1055 PVAAKNAAD
+1055 PVAGKAAVAKNAAN

-1073 ESEAVVKTALD
+1073 KPETLVKTALD
-1084 NPEEAQRKARVL
+1084 NPQEARRKARVL

-1108 APRENKALREWA
+1108 APGENKALREWA

-1128 NKAVNPE
+1128 GKAVNPE
-1135 IGEVALT
+1135 AGEILLNER
-1142 AKSVKDSLAH
+1142 SVRDSIAH
-1152 GISPE
+1152 GMNPFKAEAFAAIPDVISQGVVIHEGVNPE
-1157 KASAFEA
+1157 NGTR
-1164 VPYVVE
+1164 YV
-1170 KGAVI
+1170 
-1175 VRTRHGRVSSY
+1175 Y
-1186 FISAPVEIEGKQ
+1186 ISAPVEIEGK
-1198 DIVTVLVHHD
+1198 DDVVTLLAR
-1208 VNKKRMY
+1208 NTGNGSQMY
-1215 LHSVTTKENLL
+1215 LHSVATKESILNASDTE
-1226 KTALAGYDGDSTADA
+1226 TAEISRETGKVNSGY
-1241 EASEPRGKLYSGDI
+1241 I
-1255 ASVLKKLLE
+1255 ASVLKKLLK
-1264 YKTQGGKTEDT
+1264 YKTQGGKTENT
-1275 PSEGARFSLDESPD
+1275 PSEGLRFSIRFSLDESPD
-1289 SAFARAVDDVVGGK
+1289 SAFARAVDDVTGGK
-1303 VSRGFVKMGT
+1303 VPAGFISLGT
-1313 TPDVL
+1313 TPDVWKL
-1318 KMLGLPDVKIRISA
+1318 VGLPDGKVRISGGVIDKA
-1332 KTIEKVMGEYLG
+1332 MNGKHAVT
-1344 IAKGAHSHIHNL
+1344 A
-1356 TPEAVKQLPG
+1356 EALKDLPRHLNSP
-1366 QINNPVAVFK
+1366 IAVFK
-1376 SSTVRG
+1376 SSASSSNPD

-1387 TELTEADKQT
+1387 TELVEREK
-1397 GKDKPVVAALHLKTD
+1397 GKDKPIIAALNLGRAKNGLELLD
-1412 KGGIEVIDVASS
+1412 ISS
-1424 YGRSDSQLSRAFNQD
+1424 VYGRNNGQLTRAFNQD

-1445 TKARNLNTERLQLP
+1445 AKGRHFLTTRPLQLH
-1459 WDFTSDF
+1459 WDITSDAD
-1466 ELYERNIKTDS
+1466 LVGRNIKTDS
-1477 DLVQYLK
+1477 DLAQYSS
-1484 AEKQGKFDKKQ
+1484 AKKQ
-1495 ENAKQHAESIKK
+1495 VSVDKAQRMARQHAESIKK
-1507 RLAESIGGL
+1507 RLAESIGRL

-1575 GFAAEGFAKYREE
+1575 GFAADGFAKYRAE

-1671 RVLQRLTGKADGAMS
+1671 RVLQRLAGKVDGAMS
-1686 DADVFAMLVD
+1686 DVDVFAMLAD
-1696 LHGNKAAKSKAVVKT
+1696 LHGNA
-1711 ALDDAKEAERKA
+1711 
-1723 RVLQGEPVY
+1723 
-1732 TVKERQAPQGFKALR
+1732 
-1747 EWAAALFEKA
+1747 
-1757 GGKAVNPEAG
+1757 
-1767 EILLNER
+1767 
-1774 SVRDSIAHGMNP
+1774 
-1786 FKAEAFAAIPDVI
+1786 
-1799 SQGVVIHE
+1799 
-1807 GVNPENG
+1807 
-1814 TRYVYISAPVEIGGK
+1814 
-1829 DDVVTLLARNTG
+1829 
-1841 NGSQM
+1841 
-1846 YLHSVATKESILNA
+1846 
-1860 SDTETAEISRET
+1860 
-1872 GKVNSGYIASV
+1872 
-1883 LKKLLEYKT
+1883 
-1892 ETGKGVSVGK
+1892 
-1902 KQQKRQAES
+1902 
-1911 EAGSVPSEAQPKSGK
+1911 
-1926 DYFGLSLYESGQD
+1926 
-1939 YKGISEA
+1939 
-1946 HYRKFV
+1946 
-1952 AELSKL
+1952 
-1958 DGWRVNN
+1958 
-1965 RKYGRLE
+1965 
-1972 FRVDG
+1972 
-1977 EEVVFLRRLESLYSE
+1977 
-1992 HAVIGFSVY
+1992 
-2001 NSRLVEKK
+2001 
-2009 FDEIEF
+2009 
-2015 VFNPSEPPKETAE
+2015 
-2028 RLNRFIR
+2028 
-2035 SIYPVSE
+2035 
-2042 ASVQVES
+2042 
-2049 NPESEADTHRTP
+2049 
-2061 ESVRAFSVTL
+2061 
-2071 PKLQQKRAVEHLT
+2071 
-2084 ADALLD
+2084 
-2090 GGAKYPQLNGRTT
+2090 
-2103 KAGQVEKT
+2103 
-2111 LSAGFVPY
+2111 
-2119 EEIREQT
+2119 
-2126 ARMGKERDKMFFKL
+2126 
-2140 HREAYGEDSSFDYD
+2140 
-2154 NSDDAE
+2154 
-2160 LKAQTDEALRE
+2160 
-2171 KHPPKTVYLM
+2171 
-2181 KHKQSGDAL
+2181 
-2190 PITKTQFDYAVYLE
+2190 
-2204 NMPSEGLRFSRSE
+2204 
-2217 QTKSAFENRI
+2217 
-2227 DALFGG
+2227 
-2233 AKANL
+2233 
-2238 KGVRVL
+2238 
-2244 DKSDLLDMLGYGGM
+2244 
-2258 PVELN
+2258 
-2263 ESKVVLNRKNHP
+2263 
-2275 EMTAQQWKKVPE
+2275 
-2287 WLDNPVAVL
+2287 
-2296 KSKTHDKRLV
+2296 
-2306 FVPDELIDGAP
+2306 
-2317 VYLVVE
+2317 
-2323 PNSRGLDIHVL
+2323 
-2334 VNGYAKDG
+2334 
-2342 NPQQT
+2342 
-2347 FRDIW
+2347 
-2352 RDLANGNTEFVD
+2352 
-2364 SKKARELLGRS
+2364 
-2375 GLQLPRLPSLNTSR
+2375 
-2389 KKILTEKNL
+2389 
-2398 QGYRKSEKTDTGQQ
+2398 
-2412 HAESIKKRL
+2412 
-2421 AESIGGLAEQVD
+2421 
-2433 VAAVSET
+2433 
-2440 APDKA
+2440 
-2445 QMLLSER
+2445 
-2452 VEGWFDGRTGKITLV
+2452 
-2467 AENLTP
+2467 
-2473 ERAVWVAWHEL
+2473 
-2484 GHRGFAAEG
+2484 
-2493 FAKYREELE
+2493 
-2502 RADGNSLIRR
+2502 
-2512 IADAVQEEREGTG
+2512 
-2525 DAAASVR
+2525 
-2532 SAAVEEAVVE
+2532 EEA
-2542 LYAAQ
+2542 
-2547 RTGDWSGIEN
+2547 RD
-2557 RYGVKV
+2557 
-2563 GNGLKRGIAGVLARI
+2563 
-2578 GAVLRRVL
+2578 
-2586 QRLTGKADG
+2586 
-2595 AMSDADV
+2595 
-2602 FAMLVDLHGNV
+2602 
-2613 EGAREAVSD
+2613 AVSD
-2622 GVKPSRSAMKD
+2622 GVLFSIYSD
-2633 MDANI
+2633 DADKVA
-2638 RRGRAAMN
+2638 RAADI
-2646 RALVEKADVRRAMY
+2646 LTGSPVADIESGLIKR
-2660 RNDIGWIDFVWG
+2660 DE
-2672 STGRVLPN
+2672 N
-2680 GKTKGAMGL
+2680 GKVIANAREFIRKWL
-2689 AHVIESRMRK
+2689 AENRP
-2699 DGMSRDEVVGM
+2699 DGIFRHPEV
-2710 LIGRVVDTIARGE
+2710 GE
-2723 VLRTV
+2723 VMLTV
-2728 EGGKTKRLEVS
+2728 RGVKNSLSHFSADIHVDALPAVPYVLENSAV
-2739 LQGNIVQLVKSKGSN
+2739 LEYSKDKNGDN
-2754 TWVLTAFD
+2754 
-2762 GYQTVEQARGA
+2762 VE
-2773 TRSALRNTDPILS
+2773 NVIL
-2786 RDGMG
+2786 
-2791 ASDTPNVR
+2791 
-2799 AKDESVNTADG
+2799 
-2810 TRFSRAEE
+2810 
-2818 RSKSESLEKLR
+2818 
-2829 RAETIRISGREIEA
+2829 
-2843 GDDLRQY
+2843 
-2850 RRRAMEYGKSLR
+2850 
-2862 GSYVNKDTGRE
+2862 
-2873 ISLGRAGITEVL
+2873 
-2885 HHDVSNPEHLQ
+2885 
-2896 SIAAIPQIIEKSI
+2896 AAP
-2909 YIDTL
+2909 
-2914 PNEDKAKNPDIQE
+2914 A
-2927 YEYYVAGLNIGGTD
+2927 NIGGKRHYVVVRLRKDLKSGQKPQFYVVAAQLETD
-2941 YTVKAAIAV
+2941 AQRETALAVETRSSHDGHIA
-2950 ATTGD
+2950 GG
-2955 KYYDHKL
+2955 K
-2962 TRIEKGDLLEMTSRL
+2962 
-2977 SGAEISNQSPLS
+2977 N
-2989 DIDDKRLLQILQ
+2989 RLLNILHSALISVNQI
-3001 DKDAGKGGIADFD
+3001 KSAAGNTGTVDAGIADFD

-3019 FSRAANIGAS
+3019 FSRAANIGAA
-3029 ISHITG
+3029 IGHITG
-3035 KRSDL
+3035 KKSDL

-3066 IYGGDLDGLKE
+3066 IYGGSLDGLKE

-3099 VKEWGRLKKENA
+3099 VREWGRLKKADA

-3150 DGKIEKAKA
+3150 DGKIVKAKA

-3164 NARIA
+3164 DARIA
-3169 RADAAYNKASE
+3169 RADAAYDKASE

-3192 EEEAGREIMA
+3192 EEKAGREILA

-3255 KDEVEAQKALEGL
+3255 KDEVGAQKALEGL

-3288 ARDDYRVHFG
+3288 ARDDYRAHFG

-3303 IAERLARA
+3303 LAERLARA
-3311 GQDAEIV
+3311 GQDAETV

-3345 VKDADGNNVNVS
+3345 VKDADGNSVNVS

-3417 AQQAQ
+3417 AQQAE
-3422 LNDTLMQL
+3422 LNDTLTQL

-3489 DFVDGRKYEEGFDQR
+3489 DFVDGRKYVEGFNQR

-3583 GLRVGEKFNTI
+3583 GLKVGEKFNTI

-3664 YRLAKQAGADSEAA
+3664 YRLAKRAGADSEAA

-3764 LAVASMLGSDD
+3764 LALASMLGSDD

-3825 DIQDGLEGKK
+3825 DIQDGLAGKK

-3894 DKSGIM
+3894 DKSGIT

-3909 LAGQAVGF
+3909 LAGQAAGF
-3917 RPSDLALKQEG
+3917 RSSDLALKQEG

-3951 KAVVEQ
+3951 KAVMEQ

-3963 ELRGVV
+3963 ALRGVV

-4002 GIYLPEGRSDAR
+4002 GIYLSDKHSDAR

>member
-25 LTQKEAREAADDTA
+25 FTQKDAWAAADDTA
-39 LTRGFNNSM
+39 LTRGFKNSM

-54 WNAFTGDDEEL
+54 WNDLTGDKEEL

-90 GEAWDK
+90 GEAWEK

-103 LSNVWGELKKDWRE
+103 LSNVWEELKKDWRE

-142 VPLVTSTAGRAVGA
+142 VPLATTTVGGILGTLAGGNTAVGA
-156 IGGAFAGGLAGA
+156 YAGA
-168 GVGAIPGAVVGGH
+168 T
-181 VGGLAGYAL
+181 L

-266 LEKMGV
+266 LKKMGV
-272 AAADKAVVAA
+272 AAADKAAVAA

-302 GGAARHTA
+302 GGAARHA
-310 AYALEPASEFAGE
+310 AAFALEPASEFAGE

-358 AYAAMTD
+358 AYAAISD
-365 PLKLSAEQKADA
+365 PLRLSAEQKADA

-395 PEEAQALRA
+395 PEEAQALGA

-446 QFFSSPADSNTP
+446 QFFNSPADGNTP
-458 HTEELA
+458 HAEELA

-499 DIAAKYRAKPSEA
+499 DMAAKYRAKPSEA
-512 MGINPDNGAI
+512 MGIDPDDGAI

-536 PSAVSDDVEAP
+536 PSVPSDDVETP
-547 SVADDVL
+547 TVADDVL
-554 SERSADADRG
+554 SGRSADADRG

-578 PRGAASVAS
+578 ASVAS
-587 GGSAAAASGGIARV
+587 GGAGRSAAAASGGIARV

-608 YFDSLD
+608 YFDGLD

-647 EAYHARIEADYKAA
+647 EAYHARIEADYQAA

-694 KESRRRFDALPEG
+694 KESRRRFDALPET

-732 MRGHYPEGLAES
+732 MRGHYPAGLAES
-744 VRAVRAYRAEHPES
+744 VRVVRAYRAEHPES

-771 YRRNNGWN
+771 YRRNNGWR

-806 VGGGRGLPRALPME
+806 VGGGRGLPRALPTE

-834 GLTQGGRGLTPDKGA
+834 GLTQGGRGLTPDTGA
-849 DANAAALQVAPEA
+849 DANAAALQGLPESAAVASGNAPTHRQNLQVRAHAEGA
-862 DVAPG
+862 APG

-881 GAPIAGKRPDTVLP
+881 RAPVAGKRPDTVLP

-900 VTESAVKVSPKKRMA
+900 VAESAVKVSPKKRMA

-949 NRKHIDALAG
+949 NRQHIDALAG

-964 GKGGMLKDFADMA
+964 GKGGMLEEFADMA

-987 DGRRY
+987 DSRRY

-1036 AAADGKS
+1036 AAASAGKS

-1049 ARAKDA
+1049 ARAKDT
-1055 PVAAKNAAD
+1055 PVAGKVAVAKNAAN

-1073 ESEAVVKTALD
+1073 KPETLVKTALD
-1084 NPEEAQRKARVL
+1084 NPQEARRKARVL
-1096 QGEPVYTVKERT
+1096 Q
-1108 APRENKALREWA
+1108 A
-1120 VALFDKAG
+1120 
-1128 NKAVNPE
+1128 
-1135 IGEVALT
+1135 
-1142 AKSVKDSLAH
+1142 
-1152 GISPE
+1152 
-1157 KASAFEA
+1157 
-1164 VPYVVE
+1164 
-1170 KGAVI
+1170 
-1175 VRTRHGRVSSY
+1175 
-1186 FISAPVEIEGKQ
+1186 
-1198 DIVTVLVHHD
+1198 
-1208 VNKKRMY
+1208 
-1215 LHSVTTKENLL
+1215 
-1226 KTALAGYDGDSTADA
+1226 
-1241 EASEPRGKLYSGDI
+1241 
-1255 ASVLKKLLE
+1255 
-1264 YKTQGGKTEDT
+1264 
-1275 PSEGARFSLDESPD
+1275 
-1289 SAFARAVDDVVGGK
+1289 
-1303 VSRGFVKMGT
+1303 
-1313 TPDVL
+1313 
-1318 KMLGLPDVKIRISA
+1318 
-1332 KTIEKVMGEYLG
+1332 
-1344 IAKGAHSHIHNL
+1344 
-1356 TPEAVKQLPG
+1356 
-1366 QINNPVAVFK
+1366 
-1376 SSTVRG
+1376 
-1382 GYVVL
+1382 
-1387 TELTEADKQT
+1387 
-1397 GKDKPVVAALHLKTD
+1397 
-1412 KGGIEVIDVASS
+1412 
-1424 YGRSDSQLSRAFNQD
+1424 
-1439 LLYLDK
+1439 
-1445 TKARNLNTERLQLP
+1445 
-1459 WDFTSDF
+1459 
-1466 ELYERNIKTDS
+1466 
-1477 DLVQYLK
+1477 
-1484 AEKQGKFDKKQ
+1484 
-1495 ENAKQHAESIKK
+1495 
-1507 RLAESIGGL
+1507 
-1516 AEQVDVAAVS
+1516 
-1526 ETAPDKAQML
+1526 
-1536 LSERVEGWFDGRTGK
+1536 
-1551 ITLVAENLTPE
+1551 
-1562 RAVWVAWHELGHR
+1562 
-1575 GFAAEGFAKYREE
+1575 
-1588 LERADGN
+1588 
-1595 SLIRRIADAVQ
+1595 
-1606 EEREGTGDA
+1606 
-1615 AASVRSAAVEE
+1615 
-1626 AVVELY
+1626 
-1632 AAQRTG
+1632 
-1638 DWSGIENR
+1638 
-1646 YGVKVGNGLKRGIA
+1646 
-1660 GVLARIGAVLR
+1660 
-1671 RVLQRLTGKADGAMS
+1671 
-1686 DADVFAMLVD
+1686 
-1696 LHGNKAAKSKAVVKT
+1696 
-1711 ALDDAKEAERKA
+1711 
-1723 RVLQGEPVY
+1723 EPVY

-1814 TRYVYISAPVEIGGK
+1814 TRYVYISAPVEIEGK

-1883 LKKLLEYKT
+1883 LKKLLKYKT
-1892 ETGKGVSVGK
+1892 QGGK
-1902 KQQKRQAES
+1902 
-1911 EAGSVPSEAQPKSGK
+1911 
-1926 DYFGLSLYESGQD
+1926 
-1939 YKGISEA
+1939 
-1946 HYRKFV
+1946 
-1952 AELSKL
+1952 
-1958 DGWRVNN
+1958 
-1965 RKYGRLE
+1965 
-1972 FRVDG
+1972 
-1977 EEVVFLRRLESLYSE
+1977 
-1992 HAVIGFSVY
+1992 
-2001 NSRLVEKK
+2001 
-2009 FDEIEF
+2009 
-2015 VFNPSEPPKETAE
+2015 T
-2028 RLNRFIR
+2028 
-2035 SIYPVSE
+2035 
-2042 ASVQVES
+2042 
-2049 NPESEADTHRTP
+2049 
-2061 ESVRAFSVTL
+2061 
-2071 PKLQQKRAVEHLT
+2071 
-2084 ADALLD
+2084 
-2090 GGAKYPQLNGRTT
+2090 
-2103 KAGQVEKT
+2103 
-2111 LSAGFVPY
+2111 
-2119 EEIREQT
+2119 
-2126 ARMGKERDKMFFKL
+2126 
-2140 HREAYGEDSSFDYD
+2140 
-2154 NSDDAE
+2154 
-2160 LKAQTDEALRE
+2160 
-2171 KHPPKTVYLM
+2171 
-2181 KHKQSGDAL
+2181 
-2190 PITKTQFDYAVYLE
+2190 E
-2204 NMPSEGLRFSRSE
+2204 NTPSEGLRFSIRFSLDE
-2217 QTKSAFENRI
+2217 SPDSAFARAVDDVTGGKVPAGFISLGTTPDVWKLVGLPDGKVRI
-2227 DALFGG
+2227 SGGVIDKAMNGKHAVTAEALKDLPRHLNSPIAVFKSSASSSNPDGYVVLTELVEREKG
-2233 AKANL
+2233 KDKPIIAALNLGRAKNGLELLDISSVYGRNNGQLTRAFNQDL
-2238 KGVRVL
+2238 LYL
-2244 DKSDLLDMLGYGGM
+2244 DKAKGRHFLTTRPLQLHWDITSDADLVGRNIKTDSDL
-2258 PVELN
+2258 
-2263 ESKVVLNRKNHP
+2263 
-2275 EMTAQQWKKVPE
+2275 AQYSSAKKQVS
-2287 WLDNPVAVL
+2287 V
-2296 KSKTHDKRLV
+2296 DKAQRM
-2306 FVPDELIDGAP
+2306 
-2317 VYLVVE
+2317 
-2323 PNSRGLDIHVL
+2323 
-2334 VNGYAKDG
+2334 
-2342 NPQQT
+2342 
-2347 FRDIW
+2347 
-2352 RDLANGNTEFVD
+2352 
-2364 SKKARELLGRS
+2364 AR
-2375 GLQLPRLPSLNTSR
+2375 
-2389 KKILTEKNL
+2389 
-2398 QGYRKSEKTDTGQQ
+2398 Q

-2421 AESIGGLAEQVD
+2421 AESIGRLAEQVD

-2484 GHRGFAAEG
+2484 GHRGFAADG
-2493 FAKYREELE
+2493 FAKYRAELE

-2586 QRLTGKADG
+2586 QRLAGKADG

-2602 FAMLVDLHGNV
+2602 FAMLADLHGNA
-2613 EGAREAVSD
+2613 EGARDASSD
-2622 GVKPSRSAMKD
+2622 G
-2633 MDANI
+2633 NH
-2638 RRGRAAMN
+2638 RAVMFA
-2646 RALVEKADVRRAMY
+2646 
-2660 RNDIGWIDFVWG
+2660 
-2672 STGRVLPN
+2672 
-2680 GKTKGAMGL
+2680 
-2689 AHVIESRMRK
+2689 
-2699 DGMSRDEVVGM
+2699 
-2710 LIGRVVDTIARGE
+2710 
-2723 VLRTV
+2723 
-2728 EGGKTKRLEVS
+2728 
-2739 LQGNIVQLVKSKGSN
+2739 
-2754 TWVLTAFD
+2754 
-2762 GYQTVEQARGA
+2762 
-2773 TRSALRNTDPILS
+2773 
-2786 RDGMG
+2786 
-2791 ASDTPNVR
+2791 
-2799 AKDESVNTADG
+2799 
-2810 TRFSRAEE
+2810 RAEDGAAE

-2977 SGAEISNQSPLS
+2977 SSAEISNQSPLS

-3019 FSRAANIGAS
+3019 FSRAANIGAA
-3029 ISHITG
+3029 IGHITG
-3035 KRSDL
+3035 KKSDL

-3089 NKAVTEADKV
+3089 NKEVTEADKV
-3099 VKEWGRLKKENA
+3099 VREWGRLKKADA

-3150 DGKIEKAKA
+3150 DGKIVKARA

-3164 NARIA
+3164 DARIA

-3192 EEEAGREIMA
+3192 EEKAGREILA

-3255 KDEVEAQKALEGL
+3255 KDEVGAQKALEGL

-3288 ARDDYRVHFG
+3288 ARDDYRAHFG

-3303 IAERLARA
+3303 LAERLARA
-3311 GQDAEIV
+3311 GQDAETV

-3345 VKDADGNNVNVS
+3345 VKDADGNSVNVS

-3417 AQQAQ
+3417 AQQAE
-3422 LNDTLMQL
+3422 LNDTLTQL

-3489 DFVDGRKYEEGFDQR
+3489 DFVDGRKYEEGFNQR

-3583 GLRVGEKFNTI
+3583 GLKVGEKFNTI

-3664 YRLAKQAGADSEAA
+3664 YRLAKRAGADSEAA

-3825 DIQDGLEGKK
+3825 DIQDGLAGKK

-3894 DKSGIM
+3894 DKSGIT

-3909 LAGQAVGF
+3909 LAGQAAGF
-3917 RPSDLALKQEG
+3917 RSSDLALKQEG

-3963 ELRGVV
+3963 ALRGVV

-3981 KSENIMAGVR
+3981 KSENIMSSVR

-4002 GIYLPEGRSDAR
+4002 GIYLSDKHSDAR

>member
-1 MSDLVR
+1 M
-7 YDPLEHGQLV
+7 
-17 GGLKKYRG
+17 
-25 LTQKEAREAADDTA
+25 
-39 LTRGFNNSM
+39 
-48 RSARMA
+48 
-54 WNAFTGDDEEL
+54 
-65 GQLKAEDMDYRKIQE
+65 
-80 GRKSQARREL
+80 
-90 GEAWDK
+90 
-96 GEGVGGG
+96 
-103 LSNVWGELKKDWRE
+103 
-117 KGLDGV
+117 
-123 LEDVGEMG
+123 
-131 GATLEQAPNAL
+131 
-142 VPLVTSTAGRAVGA
+142 
-156 IGGAFAGGLAGA
+156 
-168 GVGAIPGAVVGGH
+168 
-181 VGGLAGYAL
+181 
-190 GNTLMEYGEQLDR
+190 
-203 AAEAAGVD
+203 
-211 PTDKDAMMAFIDR
+211 
-224 GAPGALKNAAV
+224 
-235 KGAVV
+235 
-240 GAVDMATMKLGGS
+240 
-253 ILNMG
+253 
-258 KKAAEKAA
+258 
-266 LEKMGV
+266 
-272 AAADKAVVAA
+272 
-282 AKGTP
+282 
-287 EFAAL
+287 
-292 AAKESAKGGL
+292 
-302 GGAARHTA
+302 
-310 AYALEPASEFAGE
+310 
-323 YLGTGLANGEWDEKG
+323 
-338 AALEAFSSLG
+338 
-348 HSAVEFVGTK
+348 
-358 AYAAMTD
+358 
-365 PLKLSAEQKADA
+365 
-377 LADAKGNIEGN
+377 
-388 RKAGKLT
+388 
-395 PEEAQALRA
+395 
-404 AVEAALDGGVEQGGA
+404 
-419 GFDTAHHDQLYLTLQ
+419 
-434 QFVDRTKQKEAE
+434 
-446 QFFSSPADSNTP
+446 
-458 HTEELA
+458 
-464 REMEK
+464 
-469 QPDVSGIPSEDEAEF
+469 
-484 LNTGVM
+484 
-490 SDGLARQYA
+490 
-499 DIAAKYRAKPSEA
+499 
-512 MGINPDNGAI
+512 
-522 SAAAALAVDSGAAV
+522 
-536 PSAVSDDVEAP
+536 
-547 SVADDVL
+547 
-554 SERSADADRG
+554 
-564 GVSSAYGN
+564 
-572 VRSGGA
+572 
-578 PRGAASVAS
+578 
-587 GGSAAAASGGIARV
+587 
-601 APLPAGQ
+601 
-608 YFDSLD
+608 
-614 TRGRKALAK
+614 
-623 EAGFDIK
+623 
-630 GVADFGQI
+630 
-638 AEPVRQKIE
+638 
-647 EAYHARIEADYKAA
+647 
-661 SEAKQGYLPPPVR
+661 
-674 MADAVPVPK
+674 
-683 KGFSVPADALN
+683 
-694 KESRRRFDALPEG
+694 
-707 VRRHAQTVADY
+707 
-718 TADGIMRQ
+718 
-726 EAGMAD
+726 
-732 MRGHYPEGLAES
+732 
-744 VRAVRAYRAEHPES
+744 
-758 ADVLD
+758 
-763 RLNRAVYG
+763 
-771 YRRNNGWN
+771 
-779 VPLLSREGERLQGV
+779 PLLSREGERLQGV

-806 VGGGRGLPRALPME
+806 VGGGRGLPRALPTE

-834 GLTQGGRGLTPDKGA
+834 GLTQGGRGLTPDAGA
-849 DANAAALQVAPEA
+849 DANAAALQGLPASAAVASGNAPTHRQNLQVRAHAEGA
-862 DVAPG
+862 APG

-881 GAPIAGKRPDTVLP
+881 RAPVAGKRPDTVLP

-900 VTESAVKVSPKKRMA
+900 VAESAVKVSPKKRMA

-964 GKGGMLKDFADMA
+964 GKGGMLEEFADMA

-987 DGRRY
+987 DSRRY

-1036 AAADGKS
+1036 AAASAGKS

-1049 ARAKDA
+1049 ARAKDT
-1055 PVAAKNAAD
+1055 PVAGKAAVAKNAAN

-1073 ESEAVVKTALD
+1073 KPETLVKTALD
-1084 NPEEAQRKARVL
+1084 NPEEAR
-1096 QGEPVYTVKERT
+1096 
-1108 APRENKALREWA
+1108 
-1120 VALFDKAG
+1120 
-1128 NKAVNPE
+1128 
-1135 IGEVALT
+1135 
-1142 AKSVKDSLAH
+1142 
-1152 GISPE
+1152 
-1157 KASAFEA
+1157 
-1164 VPYVVE
+1164 
-1170 KGAVI
+1170 
-1175 VRTRHGRVSSY
+1175 
-1186 FISAPVEIEGKQ
+1186 
-1198 DIVTVLVHHD
+1198 
-1208 VNKKRMY
+1208 
-1215 LHSVTTKENLL
+1215 
-1226 KTALAGYDGDSTADA
+1226 
-1241 EASEPRGKLYSGDI
+1241 
-1255 ASVLKKLLE
+1255 
-1264 YKTQGGKTEDT
+1264 
-1275 PSEGARFSLDESPD
+1275 
-1289 SAFARAVDDVVGGK
+1289 
-1303 VSRGFVKMGT
+1303 
-1313 TPDVL
+1313 
-1318 KMLGLPDVKIRISA
+1318 
-1332 KTIEKVMGEYLG
+1332 
-1344 IAKGAHSHIHNL
+1344 
-1356 TPEAVKQLPG
+1356 
-1366 QINNPVAVFK
+1366 
-1376 SSTVRG
+1376 
-1382 GYVVL
+1382 
-1387 TELTEADKQT
+1387 
-1397 GKDKPVVAALHLKTD
+1397 
-1412 KGGIEVIDVASS
+1412 
-1424 YGRSDSQLSRAFNQD
+1424 
-1439 LLYLDK
+1439 
-1445 TKARNLNTERLQLP
+1445 
-1459 WDFTSDF
+1459 
-1466 ELYERNIKTDS
+1466 
-1477 DLVQYLK
+1477 
-1484 AEKQGKFDKKQ
+1484 
-1495 ENAKQHAESIKK
+1495 
-1507 RLAESIGGL
+1507 
-1516 AEQVDVAAVS
+1516 
-1526 ETAPDKAQML
+1526 
-1536 LSERVEGWFDGRTGK
+1536 
-1551 ITLVAENLTPE
+1551 
-1562 RAVWVAWHELGHR
+1562 
-1575 GFAAEGFAKYREE
+1575 
-1588 LERADGN
+1588 
-1595 SLIRRIADAVQ
+1595 
-1606 EEREGTGDA
+1606 
-1615 AASVRSAAVEE
+1615 
-1626 AVVELY
+1626 
-1632 AAQRTG
+1632 
-1638 DWSGIENR
+1638 
-1646 YGVKVGNGLKRGIA
+1646 
-1660 GVLARIGAVLR
+1660 
-1671 RVLQRLTGKADGAMS
+1671 
-1686 DADVFAMLVD
+1686 
-1696 LHGNKAAKSKAVVKT
+1696 
-1711 ALDDAKEAERKA
+1711 RKA

-1814 TRYVYISAPVEIGGK
+1814 TRYVYISAPVEIEGK

-1883 LKKLLEYKT
+1883 LKKLLKYKT
-1892 ETGKGVSVGK
+1892 QGGK
-1902 KQQKRQAES
+1902 
-1911 EAGSVPSEAQPKSGK
+1911 
-1926 DYFGLSLYESGQD
+1926 
-1939 YKGISEA
+1939 
-1946 HYRKFV
+1946 
-1952 AELSKL
+1952 
-1958 DGWRVNN
+1958 
-1965 RKYGRLE
+1965 
-1972 FRVDG
+1972 
-1977 EEVVFLRRLESLYSE
+1977 
-1992 HAVIGFSVY
+1992 
-2001 NSRLVEKK
+2001 
-2009 FDEIEF
+2009 
-2015 VFNPSEPPKETAE
+2015 T
-2028 RLNRFIR
+2028 
-2035 SIYPVSE
+2035 
-2042 ASVQVES
+2042 
-2049 NPESEADTHRTP
+2049 
-2061 ESVRAFSVTL
+2061 
-2071 PKLQQKRAVEHLT
+2071 
-2084 ADALLD
+2084 
-2090 GGAKYPQLNGRTT
+2090 
-2103 KAGQVEKT
+2103 
-2111 LSAGFVPY
+2111 
-2119 EEIREQT
+2119 
-2126 ARMGKERDKMFFKL
+2126 
-2140 HREAYGEDSSFDYD
+2140 
-2154 NSDDAE
+2154 
-2160 LKAQTDEALRE
+2160 
-2171 KHPPKTVYLM
+2171 
-2181 KHKQSGDAL
+2181 
-2190 PITKTQFDYAVYLE
+2190 E
-2204 NMPSEGLRFSRSE
+2204 NTPSEGLRFSIRFSLDE
-2217 QTKSAFENRI
+2217 SPDSAFARAVDDVTGGKVPAGFISLGTTPDVWKLVGLPDGKVRI
-2227 DALFGG
+2227 SGGVIDKAMNGKHAVTAEALKDLPRHLNSPIAVFKSSASSSNPDGYVVLTELVEREKG
-2233 AKANL
+2233 KDKPIIAALNLGRAKNGLELLDISSVYGRNNGQLTRAFNQDL
-2238 KGVRVL
+2238 LYL
-2244 DKSDLLDMLGYGGM
+2244 DKAKGRHFLTTRPLQLHWDITSDADLVGRNIKTDSDL
-2258 PVELN
+2258 
-2263 ESKVVLNRKNHP
+2263 
-2275 EMTAQQWKKVPE
+2275 AQYSSAKKQVS
-2287 WLDNPVAVL
+2287 V
-2296 KSKTHDKRLV
+2296 DKAQRM
-2306 FVPDELIDGAP
+2306 
-2317 VYLVVE
+2317 
-2323 PNSRGLDIHVL
+2323 
-2334 VNGYAKDG
+2334 
-2342 NPQQT
+2342 
-2347 FRDIW
+2347 
-2352 RDLANGNTEFVD
+2352 
-2364 SKKARELLGRS
+2364 AR
-2375 GLQLPRLPSLNTSR
+2375 
-2389 KKILTEKNL
+2389 
-2398 QGYRKSEKTDTGQQ
+2398 Q

-2421 AESIGGLAEQVD
+2421 AESIGRLAEQVD

-2484 GHRGFAAEG
+2484 GHRGFAADG
-2493 FAKYREELE
+2493 FAKYRAELE

-2586 QRLTGKADG
+2586 QRLAGKADG

-2602 FAMLVDLHGNV
+2602 FAMLADLHGNA
-2613 EGAREAVSD
+2613 EGARDASSD

-2633 MDANI
+2633 TDANI

-2672 STGRVLPN
+2672 GTGRVLPN

-2699 DGMSRDEVVGM
+2699 DGMGRDEVVGM

-2739 LQGNIVQLVKSKGSN
+2739 LQGNIVQLIKSKGSN

-2773 TRSALRNTDPILS
+2773 TRPALRNTDPILS

-2791 ASDTPNVR
+2791 ASDAPNVR

-2810 TRFSRAEE
+2810 TRNSRAAE

-2862 GSYVNKDTGRE
+2862 ESYVNKDTGRE

-2977 SGAEISNQSPLS
+2977 SSAEISNQSPLS

-3019 FSRAANIGAS
+3019 FSRAANIGAA
-3029 ISHITG
+3029 IGHITG
-3035 KRSDL
+3035 KKSDL

-3066 IYGGDLDGLKE
+3066 IYGGSLDGLKE

-3099 VKEWGRLKKENA
+3099 VREWGRLKKADA

-3150 DGKIEKAKA
+3150 DGKIVKARA

-3164 NARIA
+3164 DARIA

-3192 EEEAGREIMA
+3192 EEKAGREILA

-3255 KDEVEAQKALEGL
+3255 KDEVGAQKALEGL

-3288 ARDDYRVHFG
+3288 ARDDYRAHFG

-3303 IAERLARA
+3303 LAERLARA

-3345 VKDADGNNVNVS
+3345 VKDADGNSVNVS
-3357 RAETLSEAE
+3357 RAEALSEAE

-3422 LNDTLMQL
+3422 LNDTLTQL
-3430 YLNSL
+3430 YLNAL

-3489 DFVDGRKYEEGFDQR
+3489 DFVDGRKYEEGFNQR

-3583 GLRVGEKFNTI
+3583 GLKVGEKFNTI

-3664 YRLAKQAGADSEAA
+3664 YRLAKRAGADSEAA

-3825 DIQDGLEGKK
+3825 DIQDGLAGKK

-3894 DKSGIM
+3894 DKSGIT

-3909 LAGQAVGF
+3909 LAGQAAGF
-3917 RPSDLALKQEG
+3917 RSSDLALKQEG

-3951 KAVVEQ
+3951 KAVMEQ

-3963 ELRGVV
+3963 ALRSVV

-4002 GIYLPEGRSDAR
+4002 GIYLSDKHSDAR

>member
-1 MSDLVR
+1 MW
-7 YDPLEHGQLV
+7 
-17 GGLKKYRG
+17 
-25 LTQKEAREAADDTA
+25 AR
-39 LTRGFNNSM
+39 
-48 RSARMA
+48 
-54 WNAFTGDDEEL
+54 W
-65 GQLKAEDMDYRKIQE
+65 
-80 GRKSQARREL
+80 
-90 GEAWDK
+90 
-96 GEGVGGG
+96 
-103 LSNVWGELKKDWRE
+103 
-117 KGLDGV
+117 
-123 LEDVGEMG
+123 G

-142 VPLVTSTAGRAVGA
+142 VPLATTTVGGILGTLAGGNTAVGA
-156 IGGAFAGGLAGA
+156 YAGA
-168 GVGAIPGAVVGGH
+168 T
-181 VGGLAGYAL
+181 L

-266 LEKMGV
+266 LKKMGV
-272 AAADKAVVAA
+272 AAADKAAVAA

-292 AAKESAKGGL
+292 AKESAKGGL
-302 GGAARHTA
+302 GGAARHA
-310 AYALEPASEFAGE
+310 AAFALEPASEFAGE

-358 AYAAMTD
+358 AYAAISD
-365 PLKLSAEQKADA
+365 PLRLSAEQKADA

-395 PEEAQALRA
+395 PEEAQALGA

-446 QFFSSPADSNTP
+446 QFFNSPADGNTP
-458 HTEELA
+458 HAEELA

-499 DIAAKYRAKPSEA
+499 DMAAKYRAKPSEA
-512 MGINPDNGAI
+512 MGIDPDDGAI

-536 PSAVSDDVEAP
+536 PSVPSDDVETP
-547 SVADDVL
+547 TVADDVL
-554 SERSADADRG
+554 SGRSADADRG

-578 PRGAASVAS
+578 ASVAS
-587 GGSAAAASGGIARV
+587 GGAGRSAAAASGGIARV

-608 YFDSLD
+608 YFDGLD

-647 EAYHARIEADYKAA
+647 EAYHARIEADYQAA

-694 KESRRRFDALPEG
+694 KESRRRFDALPET

-732 MRGHYPEGLAES
+732 MRGHYPAGLAES
-744 VRAVRAYRAEHPES
+744 VRVVRAYRAEHPES

-771 YRRNNGWN
+771 YRRNNGWR

-806 VGGGRGLPRALPME
+806 VGGGRGLPRALPTE

-834 GLTQGGRGLTPDKGA
+834 GLTQGGRGLTPDTGA
-849 DANAAALQVAPEA
+849 DANAAALQGLPESAAVASGNAPTHRQNLQVRAHAEGA
-862 DVAPG
+862 APG

-881 GAPIAGKRPDTVLP
+881 RAPVAGKRPDTVLP

-900 VTESAVKVSPKKRMA
+900 VAESAVKVSPKKRMA

-949 NRKHIDALAG
+949 NRQHIDALAG

-964 GKGGMLKDFADMA
+964 GKGGMLEEFADMA

-987 DGRRY
+987 DSRRY

-1036 AAADGKS
+1036 AAASAGKS

-1049 ARAKDA
+1049 ARAKDT
-1055 PVAAKNAAD
+1055 PVAGKAAVAKNAAN

-1073 ESEAVVKTALD
+1073 KPETLVKTALD
-1084 NPEEAQRKARVL
+1084 NPQEARRKARVL

-1108 APRENKALREWA
+1108 APGENKALREWA
-1120 VALFDKAG
+1120 VALFD
-1128 NKAVNPE
+1128 
-1135 IGEVALT
+1135 
-1142 AKSVKDSLAH
+1142 
-1152 GISPE
+1152 
-1157 KASAFEA
+1157 
-1164 VPYVVE
+1164 
-1170 KGAVI
+1170 
-1175 VRTRHGRVSSY
+1175 
-1186 FISAPVEIEGKQ
+1186 
-1198 DIVTVLVHHD
+1198 
-1208 VNKKRMY
+1208 
-1215 LHSVTTKENLL
+1215 
-1226 KTALAGYDGDSTADA
+1226 
-1241 EASEPRGKLYSGDI
+1241 
-1255 ASVLKKLLE
+1255 
-1264 YKTQGGKTEDT
+1264 
-1275 PSEGARFSLDESPD
+1275 
-1289 SAFARAVDDVVGGK
+1289 
-1303 VSRGFVKMGT
+1303 
-1313 TPDVL
+1313 
-1318 KMLGLPDVKIRISA
+1318 
-1332 KTIEKVMGEYLG
+1332 
-1344 IAKGAHSHIHNL
+1344 
-1356 TPEAVKQLPG
+1356 
-1366 QINNPVAVFK
+1366 
-1376 SSTVRG
+1376 
-1382 GYVVL
+1382 
-1387 TELTEADKQT
+1387 
-1397 GKDKPVVAALHLKTD
+1397 
-1412 KGGIEVIDVASS
+1412 
-1424 YGRSDSQLSRAFNQD
+1424 
-1439 LLYLDK
+1439 
-1445 TKARNLNTERLQLP
+1445 
-1459 WDFTSDF
+1459 
-1466 ELYERNIKTDS
+1466 
-1477 DLVQYLK
+1477 
-1484 AEKQGKFDKKQ
+1484 
-1495 ENAKQHAESIKK
+1495 
-1507 RLAESIGGL
+1507 
-1516 AEQVDVAAVS
+1516 
-1526 ETAPDKAQML
+1526 
-1536 LSERVEGWFDGRTGK
+1536 
-1551 ITLVAENLTPE
+1551 
-1562 RAVWVAWHELGHR
+1562 
-1575 GFAAEGFAKYREE
+1575 
-1588 LERADGN
+1588 
-1595 SLIRRIADAVQ
+1595 
-1606 EEREGTGDA
+1606 
-1615 AASVRSAAVEE
+1615 
-1626 AVVELY
+1626 
-1632 AAQRTG
+1632 
-1638 DWSGIENR
+1638 
-1646 YGVKVGNGLKRGIA
+1646 
-1660 GVLARIGAVLR
+1660 
-1671 RVLQRLTGKADGAMS
+1671 
-1686 DADVFAMLVD
+1686 
-1696 LHGNKAAKSKAVVKT
+1696 
-1711 ALDDAKEAERKA
+1711 
-1723 RVLQGEPVY
+1723 
-1732 TVKERQAPQGFKALR
+1732 
-1747 EWAAALFEKA
+1747 KA

-1814 TRYVYISAPVEIGGK
+1814 TRYVYISAPVEIEGK

-1883 LKKLLEYKT
+1883 LKKLLKYKT
-1892 ETGKGVSVGK
+1892 QGGKT
-1902 KQQKRQAES
+1902 E
-1911 EAGSVPSEAQPKSGK
+1911 
-1926 DYFGLSLYESGQD
+1926 
-1939 YKGISEA
+1939 
-1946 HYRKFV
+1946 
-1952 AELSKL
+1952 
-1958 DGWRVNN
+1958 
-1965 RKYGRLE
+1965 
-1972 FRVDG
+1972 
-1977 EEVVFLRRLESLYSE
+1977 
-1992 HAVIGFSVY
+1992 
-2001 NSRLVEKK
+2001 
-2009 FDEIEF
+2009 
-2015 VFNPSEPPKETAE
+2015 
-2028 RLNRFIR
+2028 
-2035 SIYPVSE
+2035 
-2042 ASVQVES
+2042 
-2049 NPESEADTHRTP
+2049 DT
-2061 ESVRAFSVTL
+2061 
-2071 PKLQQKRAVEHLT
+2071 
-2084 ADALLD
+2084 
-2090 GGAKYPQLNGRTT
+2090 
-2103 KAGQVEKT
+2103 
-2111 LSAGFVPY
+2111 
-2119 EEIREQT
+2119 
-2126 ARMGKERDKMFFKL
+2126 
-2140 HREAYGEDSSFDYD
+2140 
-2154 NSDDAE
+2154 
-2160 LKAQTDEALRE
+2160 
-2171 KHPPKTVYLM
+2171 
-2181 KHKQSGDAL
+2181 
-2190 PITKTQFDYAVYLE
+2190 
-2204 NMPSEGLRFSRSE
+2204 PSEGLRFSRSE

-2275 EMTAQQWKKVPE
+2275 EMTAQQWKKVPK

-2421 AESIGGLAEQVD
+2421 AESIGRLAEQVD

-2484 GHRGFAAEG
+2484 GHRGFAADG
-2493 FAKYREELE
+2493 FAKYRAELE

-2586 QRLTGKADG
+2586 QRLAGKADG

-2602 FAMLVDLHGNV
+2602 FAMLADLHGNA
-2613 EGAREAVSD
+2613 EGARDASSD

-2633 MDANI
+2633 TDANI

-2672 STGRVLPN
+2672 GTGRVLPN

-2699 DGMSRDEVVGM
+2699 DGMGRDEVVGM
-2710 LIGRVVDTIARGE
+2710 LTNDIVEAIARGKVYKHVVNGNSE
-2723 VLRTV
+2723 RLQLRHNGY
-2728 EGGKTKRLEVS
+2728 EANLIKNA
-2739 LQGNIVQLVKSKGSN
+2739 GNNAWLITGYELYQNGADGVG
-2754 TWVLTAFD
+2754 FD
-2762 GYQTVEQARGA
+2762 TSAATHTTPTPAR
-2773 TRSALRNTDPILS
+2773 
-2786 RDGMG
+2786 RDVG

-2810 TRFSRAEE
+2810 TRNSRAAE

-2977 SGAEISNQSPLS
+2977 SSAEISNQSPLS

-3019 FSRAANIGAS
+3019 FSRAANIGAA
-3029 ISHITG
+3029 IGHITG
-3035 KRSDL
+3035 KKSDL

-3099 VKEWGRLKKENA
+3099 VREWGRLKKADA

-3150 DGKIEKAKA
+3150 DGKIVKARA

-3164 NARIA
+3164 DARIA

-3192 EEEAGREIMA
+3192 EEKAGREILA

-3255 KDEVEAQKALEGL
+3255 KDEVGAQKALEGL

-3288 ARDDYRVHFG
+3288 ARDDYRAHFG

-3303 IAERLARA
+3303 LAERLARS

-3345 VKDADGNNVNVS
+3345 VKDADGNSVNVS

-3422 LNDTLMQL
+3422 LNDTLTQL

-3451 GFSDDARRAYAQNMG
+3451 GFGDDARRAYAQNMG

-3489 DFVDGRKYEEGFDQR
+3489 DFVDGRKYVEGFNQR

-3534 FGFLWMMGMSPASA
+3534 FGFLWMMGMSPALA

-3583 GLRVGEKFNTI
+3583 GLKVGEKFNTI

-3649 HHAEKFNRQVTFVAA
+3649 HHTEKFNRQVTFVAA
-3664 YRLAKQAGADSEAA
+3664 YRLAKRAGADSDTA

-3825 DIQDGLEGKK
+3825 DIQDGLAGKK

-3894 DKSGIM
+3894 DKSGIT

-3909 LAGQAVGF
+3909 LAGQAAGF
-3917 RPSDLALKQEG
+3917 RSSDLALKQEG

-3981 KSENIMAGVR
+3981 KSENIMSSVR

-4002 GIYLPEGRSDAR
+4002 GIYLSDKHSDAR

>member
-25 LTQKEAREAADDTA
+25 FTQKDAWAAADDTA
-39 LTRGFNNSM
+39 LTRGFKNSM

-54 WNAFTGDDEEL
+54 WNDLTGDKEEL

-90 GEAWDK
+90 GEAWEK

-103 LSNVWGELKKDWRE
+103 LSNVWEELKKDWRE

-142 VPLVTSTAGRAVGA
+142 VPLATTTVGGILGTLAGGNTAVGA
-156 IGGAFAGGLAGA
+156 YAGA
-168 GVGAIPGAVVGGH
+168 T
-181 VGGLAGYAL
+181 L

-266 LEKMGV
+266 LKKMGV
-272 AAADKAVVAA
+272 AAADKAAVAA

-292 AAKESAKGGL
+292 AKESAKGGL
-302 GGAARHTA
+302 GGAARHA
-310 AYALEPASEFAGE
+310 AAFALEPASEFAGE

-358 AYAAMTD
+358 AYAAISD
-365 PLKLSAEQKADA
+365 PLRLSAEQKADA

-395 PEEAQALRA
+395 PEEAQALGA

-446 QFFSSPADSNTP
+446 QFFNSPADGNTP
-458 HTEELA
+458 HAEELA

-499 DIAAKYRAKPSEA
+499 DMAAKYRAKPSEA
-512 MGINPDNGAI
+512 MGIDPDDGAI

-536 PSAVSDDVEAP
+536 PSVVSDDVETP
-547 SVADDVL
+547 PVADDVL
-554 SERSADADRG
+554 SGRSADADRG

-578 PRGAASVAS
+578 ASVAS
-587 GGSAAAASGGIARV
+587 GGAGRSAAAASGGIARV

-608 YFDSLD
+608 YFDGLD

-647 EAYHARIEADYKAA
+647 EAYHARIEADYQAA

-694 KESRRRFDALPEG
+694 KESRRRFDALPET

-718 TADGIMRQ
+718 TTDGIMRQ

-732 MRGHYPEGLAES
+732 MRGHYPAGLAES
-744 VRAVRAYRAEHPES
+744 VRVVRAYRAEHPES

-771 YRRNNGWN
+771 YRRNNGWR

-806 VGGGRGLPRALPME
+806 VGGGRGLPRALPTE

-834 GLTQGGRGLTPDKGA
+834 GLTQGGRGLTPDTGA
-849 DANAAALQVAPEA
+849 DANAAALQGLPEPAAVASGNAPTHRQNLQVRAHAEGA
-862 DVAPG
+862 APG

-881 GAPIAGKRPDTVLP
+881 RAPVAGKRPDTVLP

-900 VTESAVKVSPKKRMA
+900 VAESAVKVSPKKRMA
-915 DAAADFTRRLAADRR
+915 DAAADFTCRLAADRR

-964 GKGGMLKDFADMA
+964 GKGGMLEEFADMA

-987 DGRRY
+987 DSRRY

-1036 AAADGKS
+1036 AAASAGKS

-1049 ARAKDA
+1049 ARAKDT
-1055 PVAAKNAAD
+1055 PVAGKAAVAKNAAN

-1073 ESEAVVKTALD
+1073 KPETLVKTALD
-1084 NPEEAQRKARVL
+1084 NPEEAR
-1096 QGEPVYTVKERT
+1096 
-1108 APRENKALREWA
+1108 
-1120 VALFDKAG
+1120 
-1128 NKAVNPE
+1128 
-1135 IGEVALT
+1135 
-1142 AKSVKDSLAH
+1142 
-1152 GISPE
+1152 
-1157 KASAFEA
+1157 
-1164 VPYVVE
+1164 
-1170 KGAVI
+1170 
-1175 VRTRHGRVSSY
+1175 
-1186 FISAPVEIEGKQ
+1186 
-1198 DIVTVLVHHD
+1198 
-1208 VNKKRMY
+1208 
-1215 LHSVTTKENLL
+1215 
-1226 KTALAGYDGDSTADA
+1226 
-1241 EASEPRGKLYSGDI
+1241 
-1255 ASVLKKLLE
+1255 
-1264 YKTQGGKTEDT
+1264 
-1275 PSEGARFSLDESPD
+1275 
-1289 SAFARAVDDVVGGK
+1289 
-1303 VSRGFVKMGT
+1303 
-1313 TPDVL
+1313 
-1318 KMLGLPDVKIRISA
+1318 
-1332 KTIEKVMGEYLG
+1332 
-1344 IAKGAHSHIHNL
+1344 
-1356 TPEAVKQLPG
+1356 
-1366 QINNPVAVFK
+1366 
-1376 SSTVRG
+1376 
-1382 GYVVL
+1382 
-1387 TELTEADKQT
+1387 
-1397 GKDKPVVAALHLKTD
+1397 
-1412 KGGIEVIDVASS
+1412 
-1424 YGRSDSQLSRAFNQD
+1424 
-1439 LLYLDK
+1439 
-1445 TKARNLNTERLQLP
+1445 
-1459 WDFTSDF
+1459 
-1466 ELYERNIKTDS
+1466 
-1477 DLVQYLK
+1477 
-1484 AEKQGKFDKKQ
+1484 
-1495 ENAKQHAESIKK
+1495 
-1507 RLAESIGGL
+1507 
-1516 AEQVDVAAVS
+1516 
-1526 ETAPDKAQML
+1526 
-1536 LSERVEGWFDGRTGK
+1536 
-1551 ITLVAENLTPE
+1551 
-1562 RAVWVAWHELGHR
+1562 
-1575 GFAAEGFAKYREE
+1575 
-1588 LERADGN
+1588 
-1595 SLIRRIADAVQ
+1595 
-1606 EEREGTGDA
+1606 
-1615 AASVRSAAVEE
+1615 
-1626 AVVELY
+1626 
-1632 AAQRTG
+1632 
-1638 DWSGIENR
+1638 
-1646 YGVKVGNGLKRGIA
+1646 
-1660 GVLARIGAVLR
+1660 
-1671 RVLQRLTGKADGAMS
+1671 
-1686 DADVFAMLVD
+1686 
-1696 LHGNKAAKSKAVVKT
+1696 
-1711 ALDDAKEAERKA
+1711 RKA

-1814 TRYVYISAPVEIGGK
+1814 TRYVYISAPVEIEGK

-1883 LKKLLEYKT
+1883 LKKLLKYKT
-1892 ETGKGVSVGK
+1892 QGGKT
-1902 KQQKRQAES
+1902 E
-1911 EAGSVPSEAQPKSGK
+1911 
-1926 DYFGLSLYESGQD
+1926 
-1939 YKGISEA
+1939 
-1946 HYRKFV
+1946 
-1952 AELSKL
+1952 
-1958 DGWRVNN
+1958 
-1965 RKYGRLE
+1965 
-1972 FRVDG
+1972 
-1977 EEVVFLRRLESLYSE
+1977 
-1992 HAVIGFSVY
+1992 
-2001 NSRLVEKK
+2001 
-2009 FDEIEF
+2009 
-2015 VFNPSEPPKETAE
+2015 
-2028 RLNRFIR
+2028 
-2035 SIYPVSE
+2035 
-2042 ASVQVES
+2042 
-2049 NPESEADTHRTP
+2049 DT
-2061 ESVRAFSVTL
+2061 
-2071 PKLQQKRAVEHLT
+2071 
-2084 ADALLD
+2084 
-2090 GGAKYPQLNGRTT
+2090 
-2103 KAGQVEKT
+2103 
-2111 LSAGFVPY
+2111 
-2119 EEIREQT
+2119 
-2126 ARMGKERDKMFFKL
+2126 
-2140 HREAYGEDSSFDYD
+2140 
-2154 NSDDAE
+2154 
-2160 LKAQTDEALRE
+2160 
-2171 KHPPKTVYLM
+2171 
-2181 KHKQSGDAL
+2181 
-2190 PITKTQFDYAVYLE
+2190 
-2204 NMPSEGLRFSRSE
+2204 PSEGLRFSIRFSLDE
-2217 QTKSAFENRI
+2217 SPDSAFARAVDDVTGGKVPAGFISLGTTPDVWKLVGLPDGKVRI
-2227 DALFGG
+2227 SGGVIDKAMNGKHAVTAEALKDLPRHLNSPIAVFKSSASSSNPDGYVVLTELVEREKG
-2233 AKANL
+2233 KDKPIIAALNLGRAKNGLELLDISSVYGRNNGQLTRAFNQDL
-2238 KGVRVL
+2238 LYL
-2244 DKSDLLDMLGYGGM
+2244 DKAKGRHFLTTRPLQLHWDITSDADLVGRNIKTDSDL
-2258 PVELN
+2258 
-2263 ESKVVLNRKNHP
+2263 
-2275 EMTAQQWKKVPE
+2275 AQYSSAKKQVS
-2287 WLDNPVAVL
+2287 V
-2296 KSKTHDKRLV
+2296 DKAQRM
-2306 FVPDELIDGAP
+2306 
-2317 VYLVVE
+2317 
-2323 PNSRGLDIHVL
+2323 
-2334 VNGYAKDG
+2334 
-2342 NPQQT
+2342 
-2347 FRDIW
+2347 
-2352 RDLANGNTEFVD
+2352 
-2364 SKKARELLGRS
+2364 AR
-2375 GLQLPRLPSLNTSR
+2375 
-2389 KKILTEKNL
+2389 
-2398 QGYRKSEKTDTGQQ
+2398 Q

-2421 AESIGGLAEQVD
+2421 AESIGRLAEQVD

-2484 GHRGFAAEG
+2484 GHRGFAADG
-2493 FAKYREELE
+2493 FAKYRAELE

-2557 RYGVKV
+2557 RYGVKA

-2586 QRLTGKADG
+2586 QRLAGKADG

-2602 FAMLVDLHGNV
+2602 FAMLADLHGNA
-2613 EGAREAVSD
+2613 EGARDASSD
-2622 GVKPSRSAMKD
+2622 G
-2633 MDANI
+2633 NH
-2638 RRGRAAMN
+2638 RAVMFA
-2646 RALVEKADVRRAMY
+2646 
-2660 RNDIGWIDFVWG
+2660 
-2672 STGRVLPN
+2672 
-2680 GKTKGAMGL
+2680 
-2689 AHVIESRMRK
+2689 
-2699 DGMSRDEVVGM
+2699 
-2710 LIGRVVDTIARGE
+2710 
-2723 VLRTV
+2723 
-2728 EGGKTKRLEVS
+2728 
-2739 LQGNIVQLVKSKGSN
+2739 
-2754 TWVLTAFD
+2754 
-2762 GYQTVEQARGA
+2762 
-2773 TRSALRNTDPILS
+2773 
-2786 RDGMG
+2786 
-2791 ASDTPNVR
+2791 
-2799 AKDESVNTADG
+2799 
-2810 TRFSRAEE
+2810 RAEDGAAE

-2977 SGAEISNQSPLS
+2977 SSAEISNQSPLS

-3019 FSRAANIGAS
+3019 FSRAANIGAA
-3029 ISHITG
+3029 IGHITG
-3035 KRSDL
+3035 KKSDL

-3066 IYGGDLDGLKE
+3066 IYGGSLDGLKE

-3099 VKEWGRLKKENA
+3099 VREWGRLKKADA

-3150 DGKIEKAKA
+3150 DGKIVKARA

-3164 NARIA
+3164 DARIA
-3169 RADAAYNKASE
+3169 RADAAYDKASE

-3192 EEEAGREIMA
+3192 EEKAGREILA

-3255 KDEVEAQKALEGL
+3255 KDEVGAQKALEGL

-3288 ARDDYRVHFG
+3288 ARDDYRAHFG

-3303 IAERLARA
+3303 LAERLARA

-3408 AVGMLDLDP
+3408 AVGMLDLDS

-3422 LNDTLMQL
+3422 LNDTLTQL
-3430 YLNSL
+3430 YLNAL

-3489 DFVDGRKYEEGFDQR
+3489 DFVDGRKYEEGFNQR

-3583 GLRVGEKFNTI
+3583 GLKVGEKFNTI

-3664 YRLAKQAGADSEAA
+3664 YRLAKRAGADSEAA

-3790 DTFGDKA
+3790 DAFGDKA

-3820 QLIFP
+3820 QLVFP
-3825 DIQDGLEGKK
+3825 DIQDGLAGKK

-3894 DKSGIM
+3894 DKSGIT

-3909 LAGQAVGF
+3909 LAGQAAGF
-3917 RPSDLALKQEG
+3917 RSSDLALKQEG

-3951 KAVVEQ
+3951 KAVMEQ
-3957 DAAALR
+3957 DAVALR

-3981 KSENIMAGVR
+3981 KSENIMSSVR

-4002 GIYLPEGRSDAR
+4002 GIYLSDKHSDAR

>member
-25 LTQKEAREAADDTA
+25 FTQKDAWAAADDTA
-39 LTRGFNNSM
+39 LTRGFKNSM

-54 WNAFTGDDEEL
+54 WNDLTGDKEEL

-90 GEAWDK
+90 GEAWEK

-103 LSNVWGELKKDWRE
+103 LSNVWEELKKDWRE

-142 VPLVTSTAGRAVGA
+142 VPLATTTVGGILGTLAGGNTAVGA
-156 IGGAFAGGLAGA
+156 YAGA
-168 GVGAIPGAVVGGH
+168 T
-181 VGGLAGYAL
+181 L

-266 LEKMGV
+266 LKKMGV
-272 AAADKAVVAA
+272 AAADKAAVAA

-292 AAKESAKGGL
+292 AKESAKGGL
-302 GGAARHTA
+302 GGAARHA
-310 AYALEPASEFAGE
+310 AAFALEPASEFAGE

-358 AYAAMTD
+358 AYAAISD
-365 PLKLSAEQKADA
+365 PLRLSAEQKADA

-395 PEEAQALRA
+395 PEEAQALGA

-446 QFFSSPADSNTP
+446 QFFNSPADGNTP
-458 HTEELA
+458 HAEELA

-499 DIAAKYRAKPSEA
+499 DMAAKYRAKPSEA
-512 MGINPDNGAI
+512 MGIDPDDGAI

-536 PSAVSDDVEAP
+536 PSVPSDDVETP
-547 SVADDVL
+547 TVADDVL
-554 SERSADADRG
+554 SGRSADADRG

-578 PRGAASVAS
+578 ASVAS
-587 GGSAAAASGGIARV
+587 GGAGRSAAAASGGIARV

-608 YFDSLD
+608 YFDGLD

-647 EAYHARIEADYKAA
+647 EAYHARIEADYQAA

-694 KESRRRFDALPEG
+694 KESRRRFDALPET

-732 MRGHYPEGLAES
+732 MRGHYPAGLAES
-744 VRAVRAYRAEHPES
+744 VRVVRAYRAEHPES

-771 YRRNNGWN
+771 YRRNNGWR

-806 VGGGRGLPRALPME
+806 VGGGRGLPRALPTE

-834 GLTQGGRGLTPDKGA
+834 GLTQGGRGLTPDTGA
-849 DANAAALQVAPEA
+849 DANAAALQGLPESAAVASGNAPTHRQNLQVRAHAEGA
-862 DVAPG
+862 APG

-881 GAPIAGKRPDTVLP
+881 RAPVAGKRPDTVLP

-900 VTESAVKVSPKKRMA
+900 VAESAVKVSPKKRMA

-949 NRKHIDALAG
+949 NRQHIDALAG

-964 GKGGMLKDFADMA
+964 GKGGMLEEFADMA

-987 DGRRY
+987 DSRRY

-1036 AAADGKS
+1036 AAASAGKS

-1049 ARAKDA
+1049 ARAKDT
-1055 PVAAKNAAD
+1055 PVAGKAAVAKNAAN

-1073 ESEAVVKTALD
+1073 KPETLVKTALD
-1084 NPEEAQRKARVL
+1084 NPQEARRKARVL

-1108 APRENKALREWA
+1108 APGENKALREWA
-1120 VALFDKAG
+1120 VALFD
-1128 NKAVNPE
+1128 
-1135 IGEVALT
+1135 
-1142 AKSVKDSLAH
+1142 
-1152 GISPE
+1152 
-1157 KASAFEA
+1157 
-1164 VPYVVE
+1164 
-1170 KGAVI
+1170 
-1175 VRTRHGRVSSY
+1175 
-1186 FISAPVEIEGKQ
+1186 
-1198 DIVTVLVHHD
+1198 
-1208 VNKKRMY
+1208 
-1215 LHSVTTKENLL
+1215 
-1226 KTALAGYDGDSTADA
+1226 
-1241 EASEPRGKLYSGDI
+1241 
-1255 ASVLKKLLE
+1255 
-1264 YKTQGGKTEDT
+1264 
-1275 PSEGARFSLDESPD
+1275 
-1289 SAFARAVDDVVGGK
+1289 
-1303 VSRGFVKMGT
+1303 
-1313 TPDVL
+1313 
-1318 KMLGLPDVKIRISA
+1318 
-1332 KTIEKVMGEYLG
+1332 
-1344 IAKGAHSHIHNL
+1344 
-1356 TPEAVKQLPG
+1356 
-1366 QINNPVAVFK
+1366 
-1376 SSTVRG
+1376 
-1382 GYVVL
+1382 
-1387 TELTEADKQT
+1387 
-1397 GKDKPVVAALHLKTD
+1397 
-1412 KGGIEVIDVASS
+1412 
-1424 YGRSDSQLSRAFNQD
+1424 
-1439 LLYLDK
+1439 
-1445 TKARNLNTERLQLP
+1445 
-1459 WDFTSDF
+1459 
-1466 ELYERNIKTDS
+1466 
-1477 DLVQYLK
+1477 
-1484 AEKQGKFDKKQ
+1484 
-1495 ENAKQHAESIKK
+1495 
-1507 RLAESIGGL
+1507 
-1516 AEQVDVAAVS
+1516 
-1526 ETAPDKAQML
+1526 
-1536 LSERVEGWFDGRTGK
+1536 
-1551 ITLVAENLTPE
+1551 
-1562 RAVWVAWHELGHR
+1562 
-1575 GFAAEGFAKYREE
+1575 
-1588 LERADGN
+1588 
-1595 SLIRRIADAVQ
+1595 
-1606 EEREGTGDA
+1606 
-1615 AASVRSAAVEE
+1615 
-1626 AVVELY
+1626 
-1632 AAQRTG
+1632 
-1638 DWSGIENR
+1638 
-1646 YGVKVGNGLKRGIA
+1646 
-1660 GVLARIGAVLR
+1660 
-1671 RVLQRLTGKADGAMS
+1671 
-1686 DADVFAMLVD
+1686 
-1696 LHGNKAAKSKAVVKT
+1696 
-1711 ALDDAKEAERKA
+1711 
-1723 RVLQGEPVY
+1723 
-1732 TVKERQAPQGFKALR
+1732 
-1747 EWAAALFEKA
+1747 KA

-1814 TRYVYISAPVEIGGK
+1814 TRYVYISAPVEIEGK

-1883 LKKLLEYKT
+1883 LKKLLKYKT
-1892 ETGKGVSVGK
+1892 QGGKT
-1902 KQQKRQAES
+1902 E
-1911 EAGSVPSEAQPKSGK
+1911 
-1926 DYFGLSLYESGQD
+1926 
-1939 YKGISEA
+1939 
-1946 HYRKFV
+1946 
-1952 AELSKL
+1952 
-1958 DGWRVNN
+1958 
-1965 RKYGRLE
+1965 
-1972 FRVDG
+1972 
-1977 EEVVFLRRLESLYSE
+1977 
-1992 HAVIGFSVY
+1992 
-2001 NSRLVEKK
+2001 
-2009 FDEIEF
+2009 
-2015 VFNPSEPPKETAE
+2015 
-2028 RLNRFIR
+2028 
-2035 SIYPVSE
+2035 
-2042 ASVQVES
+2042 
-2049 NPESEADTHRTP
+2049 DT
-2061 ESVRAFSVTL
+2061 
-2071 PKLQQKRAVEHLT
+2071 
-2084 ADALLD
+2084 
-2090 GGAKYPQLNGRTT
+2090 
-2103 KAGQVEKT
+2103 
-2111 LSAGFVPY
+2111 
-2119 EEIREQT
+2119 
-2126 ARMGKERDKMFFKL
+2126 
-2140 HREAYGEDSSFDYD
+2140 
-2154 NSDDAE
+2154 
-2160 LKAQTDEALRE
+2160 
-2171 KHPPKTVYLM
+2171 
-2181 KHKQSGDAL
+2181 
-2190 PITKTQFDYAVYLE
+2190 
-2204 NMPSEGLRFSRSE
+2204 PSEGLRFSRSE

-2275 EMTAQQWKKVPE
+2275 EMTAQQWKKVPK

-2421 AESIGGLAEQVD
+2421 AESIGRLAEQVD

-2484 GHRGFAAEG
+2484 GHRGFAADG
-2493 FAKYREELE
+2493 FAKYRAELE

-2586 QRLTGKADG
+2586 QRLAGKADG

-2602 FAMLVDLHGNV
+2602 FAMLADLHGNA
-2613 EGAREAVSD
+2613 EGARDASSD

-2633 MDANI
+2633 TDANI

-2672 STGRVLPN
+2672 GTGRVLPN

-2699 DGMSRDEVVGM
+2699 DGMGRDEVVGM
-2710 LIGRVVDTIARGE
+2710 LTNDIVEAIARGKVYKHVVNGNSE
-2723 VLRTV
+2723 RLQLRHNGY
-2728 EGGKTKRLEVS
+2728 EANLIKNA
-2739 LQGNIVQLVKSKGSN
+2739 GNNAWLITGYELYQNGADGVG
-2754 TWVLTAFD
+2754 FD
-2762 GYQTVEQARGA
+2762 TSAATHTTPTPAR
-2773 TRSALRNTDPILS
+2773 
-2786 RDGMG
+2786 RDVG

-2810 TRFSRAEE
+2810 TRNSRAAE

-2977 SGAEISNQSPLS
+2977 SSAEISNQSPLS

-3019 FSRAANIGAS
+3019 FSRAANIGAA
-3029 ISHITG
+3029 IGHITG
-3035 KRSDL
+3035 KKSDL

-3099 VKEWGRLKKENA
+3099 VREWGRLKKADA

-3150 DGKIEKAKA
+3150 DGKIVKARA

-3164 NARIA
+3164 DARIA

-3192 EEEAGREIMA
+3192 EEKAGREILA

-3255 KDEVEAQKALEGL
+3255 KDEVGAQKALEGL

-3288 ARDDYRVHFG
+3288 ARDDYRAHFG

-3303 IAERLARA
+3303 LAERLARS

-3345 VKDADGNNVNVS
+3345 VKDADGNSVNVS

-3422 LNDTLMQL
+3422 LNDTLTQL

-3451 GFSDDARRAYAQNMG
+3451 GFGDDARRAYAQNMG

-3489 DFVDGRKYEEGFDQR
+3489 DFVDGRKYVEGFNQR

-3534 FGFLWMMGMSPASA
+3534 FGFLWMMGMSPALA

-3583 GLRVGEKFNTI
+3583 GLKVGEKFNTI

-3649 HHAEKFNRQVTFVAA
+3649 HHTEKFNRQVTFVAA
-3664 YRLAKQAGADSEAA
+3664 YRLAKRAGADSDTA

-3825 DIQDGLEGKK
+3825 DIQDGLAGKK

-3894 DKSGIM
+3894 DKSGIT

-3909 LAGQAVGF
+3909 LAGQAAGF
-3917 RPSDLALKQEG
+3917 RSSDLALKQEG

-3969 AQWNRKH
+3969 VQWNRKH

-3981 KSENIMAGVR
+3981 KSENIMSSVR

-4002 GIYLPEGRSDAR
+4002 GIYLSDKHSDAR

>member
-25 LTQKEAREAADDTA
+25 FTQKDAWAAADDTA
-39 LTRGFNNSM
+39 LTRGFKNSM

-54 WNAFTGDDEEL
+54 WNDLTGDKEEL

-90 GEAWDK
+90 GEAWEK

-103 LSNVWGELKKDWRE
+103 LSNVWEELKKDWRE

-142 VPLVTSTAGRAVGA
+142 VPLATTTVGGILGTLAGGNTAVGA
-156 IGGAFAGGLAGA
+156 YAGA
-168 GVGAIPGAVVGGH
+168 T
-181 VGGLAGYAL
+181 L

-266 LEKMGV
+266 LKKMGV
-272 AAADKAVVAA
+272 AAADKAAVAA

-302 GGAARHTA
+302 GGAARHA
-310 AYALEPASEFAGE
+310 AAFALEPASEFAGE

-348 HSAVEFVGTK
+348 HSAVEFVGMK
-358 AYAAMTD
+358 AYAAISD
-365 PLKLSAEQKADA
+365 PLRLSAEQKADA

-446 QFFSSPADSNTP
+446 QFFNSPADGNTP
-458 HTEELA
+458 HAEELA

-499 DIAAKYRAKPSEA
+499 DMAAKYRAKPSEA
-512 MGINPDNGAI
+512 MGIDPDDGAI

-536 PSAVSDDVEAP
+536 PSVPSDDVETP
-547 SVADDVL
+547 TVADDVL
-554 SERSADADRG
+554 SGRSADADRG

-578 PRGAASVAS
+578 ASVAS
-587 GGSAAAASGGIARV
+587 GGAGRSAAAASGGIARV

-608 YFDSLD
+608 YFDGLD

-647 EAYHARIEADYKAA
+647 EAYHARIEADYQAA

-694 KESRRRFDALPEG
+694 KESRRRFDALPET

-732 MRGHYPEGLAES
+732 MRGHYPAGLAES
-744 VRAVRAYRAEHPES
+744 VRVVRAYRAEHPES

-771 YRRNNGWN
+771 YRRNNGWR

-806 VGGGRGLPRALPME
+806 VGGGRGLPRALPTE

-834 GLTQGGRGLTPDKGA
+834 GLTQGGRGLTPDTGA
-849 DANAAALQVAPEA
+849 DANAAALQGLPESAAVASGNAPTHRQNLQVRAHAEGA
-862 DVAPG
+862 APG

-881 GAPIAGKRPDTVLP
+881 RAPVAGKRPDTVLP

-900 VTESAVKVSPKKRMA
+900 VAESAVKVSPKKRMA

-964 GKGGMLKDFADMA
+964 GKGGMLEEFADMA

-987 DGRRY
+987 DSRRY

-1036 AAADGKS
+1036 AAASAGKS

-1049 ARAKDA
+1049 ARAKDT
-1055 PVAAKNAAD
+1055 PVAGKVAVAKNAAN

-1073 ESEAVVKTALD
+1073 KPETLVKTALD
-1084 NPEEAQRKARVL
+1084 NPQEARRKARVL
-1096 QGEPVYTVKERT
+1096 Q
-1108 APRENKALREWA
+1108 A
-1120 VALFDKAG
+1120 
-1128 NKAVNPE
+1128 
-1135 IGEVALT
+1135 
-1142 AKSVKDSLAH
+1142 
-1152 GISPE
+1152 
-1157 KASAFEA
+1157 
-1164 VPYVVE
+1164 
-1170 KGAVI
+1170 
-1175 VRTRHGRVSSY
+1175 
-1186 FISAPVEIEGKQ
+1186 
-1198 DIVTVLVHHD
+1198 
-1208 VNKKRMY
+1208 
-1215 LHSVTTKENLL
+1215 
-1226 KTALAGYDGDSTADA
+1226 
-1241 EASEPRGKLYSGDI
+1241 
-1255 ASVLKKLLE
+1255 
-1264 YKTQGGKTEDT
+1264 
-1275 PSEGARFSLDESPD
+1275 
-1289 SAFARAVDDVVGGK
+1289 
-1303 VSRGFVKMGT
+1303 
-1313 TPDVL
+1313 
-1318 KMLGLPDVKIRISA
+1318 
-1332 KTIEKVMGEYLG
+1332 
-1344 IAKGAHSHIHNL
+1344 
-1356 TPEAVKQLPG
+1356 
-1366 QINNPVAVFK
+1366 
-1376 SSTVRG
+1376 
-1382 GYVVL
+1382 
-1387 TELTEADKQT
+1387 
-1397 GKDKPVVAALHLKTD
+1397 
-1412 KGGIEVIDVASS
+1412 
-1424 YGRSDSQLSRAFNQD
+1424 
-1439 LLYLDK
+1439 
-1445 TKARNLNTERLQLP
+1445 
-1459 WDFTSDF
+1459 
-1466 ELYERNIKTDS
+1466 
-1477 DLVQYLK
+1477 
-1484 AEKQGKFDKKQ
+1484 
-1495 ENAKQHAESIKK
+1495 
-1507 RLAESIGGL
+1507 
-1516 AEQVDVAAVS
+1516 
-1526 ETAPDKAQML
+1526 
-1536 LSERVEGWFDGRTGK
+1536 
-1551 ITLVAENLTPE
+1551 
-1562 RAVWVAWHELGHR
+1562 
-1575 GFAAEGFAKYREE
+1575 
-1588 LERADGN
+1588 
-1595 SLIRRIADAVQ
+1595 
-1606 EEREGTGDA
+1606 
-1615 AASVRSAAVEE
+1615 
-1626 AVVELY
+1626 
-1632 AAQRTG
+1632 
-1638 DWSGIENR
+1638 
-1646 YGVKVGNGLKRGIA
+1646 
-1660 GVLARIGAVLR
+1660 
-1671 RVLQRLTGKADGAMS
+1671 
-1686 DADVFAMLVD
+1686 
-1696 LHGNKAAKSKAVVKT
+1696 
-1711 ALDDAKEAERKA
+1711 
-1723 RVLQGEPVY
+1723 EPVY

-1814 TRYVYISAPVEIGGK
+1814 TRYVYISAPVEIEGK

-1883 LKKLLEYKT
+1883 LKKLLKYKT
-1892 ETGKGVSVGK
+1892 QGGK
-1902 KQQKRQAES
+1902 
-1911 EAGSVPSEAQPKSGK
+1911 
-1926 DYFGLSLYESGQD
+1926 
-1939 YKGISEA
+1939 
-1946 HYRKFV
+1946 
-1952 AELSKL
+1952 
-1958 DGWRVNN
+1958 
-1965 RKYGRLE
+1965 
-1972 FRVDG
+1972 
-1977 EEVVFLRRLESLYSE
+1977 
-1992 HAVIGFSVY
+1992 
-2001 NSRLVEKK
+2001 
-2009 FDEIEF
+2009 
-2015 VFNPSEPPKETAE
+2015 T
-2028 RLNRFIR
+2028 
-2035 SIYPVSE
+2035 
-2042 ASVQVES
+2042 
-2049 NPESEADTHRTP
+2049 
-2061 ESVRAFSVTL
+2061 
-2071 PKLQQKRAVEHLT
+2071 
-2084 ADALLD
+2084 
-2090 GGAKYPQLNGRTT
+2090 
-2103 KAGQVEKT
+2103 
-2111 LSAGFVPY
+2111 
-2119 EEIREQT
+2119 
-2126 ARMGKERDKMFFKL
+2126 
-2140 HREAYGEDSSFDYD
+2140 
-2154 NSDDAE
+2154 
-2160 LKAQTDEALRE
+2160 
-2171 KHPPKTVYLM
+2171 
-2181 KHKQSGDAL
+2181 
-2190 PITKTQFDYAVYLE
+2190 E
-2204 NMPSEGLRFSRSE
+2204 NTPSEGLRFSIRFSLDE
-2217 QTKSAFENRI
+2217 SPDSAFARAVDDVTGGKVPAGFISLGTTPDVWKLVGLPDGKVRI
-2227 DALFGG
+2227 SGGVIDKAMNGKHAVTAEALKDLPRHLNSPIAVFKSSASSSNPDGYVVLTELVEREKG
-2233 AKANL
+2233 KDKPIIAALNLGRAKNGLELLDISSVYGRNNGQLTRAFNQDL
-2238 KGVRVL
+2238 LYL
-2244 DKSDLLDMLGYGGM
+2244 DKAKGRHFLTTRPLQLHWDITSDADLVGRNIKTDSDL
-2258 PVELN
+2258 
-2263 ESKVVLNRKNHP
+2263 
-2275 EMTAQQWKKVPE
+2275 AQYSSAKKQVS
-2287 WLDNPVAVL
+2287 V
-2296 KSKTHDKRLV
+2296 DKAQRM
-2306 FVPDELIDGAP
+2306 
-2317 VYLVVE
+2317 
-2323 PNSRGLDIHVL
+2323 
-2334 VNGYAKDG
+2334 
-2342 NPQQT
+2342 
-2347 FRDIW
+2347 
-2352 RDLANGNTEFVD
+2352 
-2364 SKKARELLGRS
+2364 AR
-2375 GLQLPRLPSLNTSR
+2375 
-2389 KKILTEKNL
+2389 
-2398 QGYRKSEKTDTGQQ
+2398 Q

-2421 AESIGGLAEQVD
+2421 AESIGRLAEQVD

-2484 GHRGFAAEG
+2484 GHRGFAADG
-2493 FAKYREELE
+2493 FAKYRAELE

-2586 QRLTGKADG
+2586 QRLAGKADG

-2602 FAMLVDLHGNV
+2602 FAMLADLHGNA
-2613 EGAREAVSD
+2613 EGARDASSD
-2622 GVKPSRSAMKD
+2622 G
-2633 MDANI
+2633 NH
-2638 RRGRAAMN
+2638 RAVMFA
-2646 RALVEKADVRRAMY
+2646 
-2660 RNDIGWIDFVWG
+2660 
-2672 STGRVLPN
+2672 
-2680 GKTKGAMGL
+2680 
-2689 AHVIESRMRK
+2689 
-2699 DGMSRDEVVGM
+2699 
-2710 LIGRVVDTIARGE
+2710 
-2723 VLRTV
+2723 
-2728 EGGKTKRLEVS
+2728 
-2739 LQGNIVQLVKSKGSN
+2739 
-2754 TWVLTAFD
+2754 
-2762 GYQTVEQARGA
+2762 
-2773 TRSALRNTDPILS
+2773 
-2786 RDGMG
+2786 
-2791 ASDTPNVR
+2791 
-2799 AKDESVNTADG
+2799 
-2810 TRFSRAEE
+2810 RAEDGAAE

-2977 SGAEISNQSPLS
+2977 SSAEISNQSPLS

-3019 FSRAANIGAS
+3019 FSRAANIGAA
-3029 ISHITG
+3029 IGHITG
-3035 KRSDL
+3035 KKSDL

-3099 VKEWGRLKKENA
+3099 VREWGRLKKADA

-3150 DGKIEKAKA
+3150 DGKIVKARA

-3164 NARIA
+3164 DARIA

-3192 EEEAGREIMA
+3192 EEKAGREILA

-3255 KDEVEAQKALEGL
+3255 KDEVGAQKALEGL

-3288 ARDDYRVHFG
+3288 ARDDYRAHFG

-3303 IAERLARA
+3303 LAERLARS

-3345 VKDADGNNVNVS
+3345 VKDADGNSVNVS

-3408 AVGMLDLDP
+3408 AVGMLDLDS

-3422 LNDTLMQL
+3422 LNDTLTQL

-3489 DFVDGRKYEEGFDQR
+3489 DFVDGRKYVEGFNQR

-3583 GLRVGEKFNTI
+3583 GLKVGEKFNTI

-3664 YRLAKQAGADSEAA
+3664 YRLAKRAGADSEAA

-3825 DIQDGLEGKK
+3825 DIQDGLAGKK

-3865 RYMEGLESM
+3865 RYMEGLEGV
-3874 LPVAIR
+3874 LPVALR

-3894 DKSGIM
+3894 DKSGIT

-3909 LAGQAVGF
+3909 LAGQAAGF
-3917 RPSDLALKQEG
+3917 RSSDLALKQEG

-3933 RRDRALSAARA
+3933 QRDRALSAARA
-3944 KILSAMA
+3944 KILSAMT

-3963 ELRGVV
+3963 ALRGVV

-3981 KSENIMAGVR
+3981 KSENIMSSVR

-4002 GIYLPEGRSDAR
+4002 GIYLSDKHSDAR

>member
-25 LTQKEAREAADDTA
+25 FTQKDAWAAADDTA
-39 LTRGFNNSM
+39 LTRGFKNSM

-54 WNAFTGDDEEL
+54 WNDLTGDKEEL

-90 GEAWDK
+90 GEAWEK

-103 LSNVWGELKKDWRE
+103 LSNVWEELKKDWRE

-142 VPLVTSTAGRAVGA
+142 VPLATTTVGGILGTLAGGNTAVGA
-156 IGGAFAGGLAGA
+156 YAGA
-168 GVGAIPGAVVGGH
+168 T
-181 VGGLAGYAL
+181 L

-266 LEKMGV
+266 LKKMGV
-272 AAADKAVVAA
+272 AAADKAAVAA

-292 AAKESAKGGL
+292 AKESAKGGL
-302 GGAARHTA
+302 GGAARHA
-310 AYALEPASEFAGE
+310 AAFELEPASEFAGE

-358 AYAAMTD
+358 AYAAISD
-365 PLKLSAEQKADA
+365 PLRLSAEQKADA

-395 PEEAQALRA
+395 PEEAQALGA

-446 QFFSSPADSNTP
+446 QFFNSPADGNTP
-458 HTEELA
+458 HAEELA

-490 SDGLARQYA
+490 SDDLARQYA
-499 DIAAKYRAKPSEA
+499 DMAAKYRAKPSEA
-512 MGINPDNGAI
+512 MGIDPDDGAI

-536 PSAVSDDVEAP
+536 PSVPSDDVETP
-547 SVADDVL
+547 TVADDVL
-554 SERSADADRG
+554 SGRSADADRG

-578 PRGAASVAS
+578 ASVAS
-587 GGSAAAASGGIARV
+587 GGAGRSAAAASGGIARV

-608 YFDSLD
+608 YFDGLD

-647 EAYHARIEADYKAA
+647 EAYHARIEADYQAA

-694 KESRRRFDALPEG
+694 KESRRRFDALPET

-732 MRGHYPEGLAES
+732 MRGHYPAGLAES
-744 VRAVRAYRAEHPES
+744 VRVVRAYRAEHPES

-771 YRRNNGWN
+771 YRRNNGWR

-806 VGGGRGLPRALPME
+806 VGGGRGLPRALPTE

-834 GLTQGGRGLTPDKGA
+834 GLTQGGRGLTPDTGA
-849 DANAAALQVAPEA
+849 DANAAALQGLPESAAVASGNAPTHRQNLQVRAHAEGA
-862 DVAPG
+862 APG

-881 GAPIAGKRPDTVLP
+881 RAPVAGKRPDTVLP

-900 VTESAVKVSPKKRMA
+900 VAESAVKVSPKKRMA

-949 NRKHIDALAG
+949 NRQHIDALAG

-964 GKGGMLKDFADMA
+964 GKGGMLEEFADMA

-987 DGRRY
+987 DSRRY

-1036 AAADGKS
+1036 AAASAGKS

-1049 ARAKDA
+1049 ARAKDT
-1055 PVAAKNAAD
+1055 PVAGKAAVAKNAAN

-1073 ESEAVVKTALD
+1073 KPETLVKTALD
-1084 NPEEAQRKARVL
+1084 NPQEARRKARVL

-1108 APRENKALREWA
+1108 APGENKALREWA
-1120 VALFDKAG
+1120 VALFD
-1128 NKAVNPE
+1128 
-1135 IGEVALT
+1135 
-1142 AKSVKDSLAH
+1142 
-1152 GISPE
+1152 
-1157 KASAFEA
+1157 
-1164 VPYVVE
+1164 
-1170 KGAVI
+1170 
-1175 VRTRHGRVSSY
+1175 
-1186 FISAPVEIEGKQ
+1186 
-1198 DIVTVLVHHD
+1198 
-1208 VNKKRMY
+1208 
-1215 LHSVTTKENLL
+1215 
-1226 KTALAGYDGDSTADA
+1226 
-1241 EASEPRGKLYSGDI
+1241 
-1255 ASVLKKLLE
+1255 
-1264 YKTQGGKTEDT
+1264 
-1275 PSEGARFSLDESPD
+1275 
-1289 SAFARAVDDVVGGK
+1289 
-1303 VSRGFVKMGT
+1303 
-1313 TPDVL
+1313 
-1318 KMLGLPDVKIRISA
+1318 
-1332 KTIEKVMGEYLG
+1332 
-1344 IAKGAHSHIHNL
+1344 
-1356 TPEAVKQLPG
+1356 
-1366 QINNPVAVFK
+1366 
-1376 SSTVRG
+1376 
-1382 GYVVL
+1382 
-1387 TELTEADKQT
+1387 
-1397 GKDKPVVAALHLKTD
+1397 
-1412 KGGIEVIDVASS
+1412 
-1424 YGRSDSQLSRAFNQD
+1424 
-1439 LLYLDK
+1439 
-1445 TKARNLNTERLQLP
+1445 
-1459 WDFTSDF
+1459 
-1466 ELYERNIKTDS
+1466 
-1477 DLVQYLK
+1477 
-1484 AEKQGKFDKKQ
+1484 
-1495 ENAKQHAESIKK
+1495 
-1507 RLAESIGGL
+1507 
-1516 AEQVDVAAVS
+1516 
-1526 ETAPDKAQML
+1526 
-1536 LSERVEGWFDGRTGK
+1536 
-1551 ITLVAENLTPE
+1551 
-1562 RAVWVAWHELGHR
+1562 
-1575 GFAAEGFAKYREE
+1575 
-1588 LERADGN
+1588 
-1595 SLIRRIADAVQ
+1595 
-1606 EEREGTGDA
+1606 
-1615 AASVRSAAVEE
+1615 
-1626 AVVELY
+1626 
-1632 AAQRTG
+1632 
-1638 DWSGIENR
+1638 
-1646 YGVKVGNGLKRGIA
+1646 
-1660 GVLARIGAVLR
+1660 
-1671 RVLQRLTGKADGAMS
+1671 
-1686 DADVFAMLVD
+1686 
-1696 LHGNKAAKSKAVVKT
+1696 
-1711 ALDDAKEAERKA
+1711 
-1723 RVLQGEPVY
+1723 
-1732 TVKERQAPQGFKALR
+1732 
-1747 EWAAALFEKA
+1747 KA

-1814 TRYVYISAPVEIGGK
+1814 TRYVYISAPVEIEGK

-1883 LKKLLEYKT
+1883 LKKLLKYKT
-1892 ETGKGVSVGK
+1892 QGGKT
-1902 KQQKRQAES
+1902 E
-1911 EAGSVPSEAQPKSGK
+1911 
-1926 DYFGLSLYESGQD
+1926 
-1939 YKGISEA
+1939 
-1946 HYRKFV
+1946 
-1952 AELSKL
+1952 
-1958 DGWRVNN
+1958 
-1965 RKYGRLE
+1965 
-1972 FRVDG
+1972 
-1977 EEVVFLRRLESLYSE
+1977 
-1992 HAVIGFSVY
+1992 
-2001 NSRLVEKK
+2001 
-2009 FDEIEF
+2009 
-2015 VFNPSEPPKETAE
+2015 
-2028 RLNRFIR
+2028 
-2035 SIYPVSE
+2035 
-2042 ASVQVES
+2042 
-2049 NPESEADTHRTP
+2049 DT
-2061 ESVRAFSVTL
+2061 
-2071 PKLQQKRAVEHLT
+2071 
-2084 ADALLD
+2084 
-2090 GGAKYPQLNGRTT
+2090 
-2103 KAGQVEKT
+2103 
-2111 LSAGFVPY
+2111 
-2119 EEIREQT
+2119 
-2126 ARMGKERDKMFFKL
+2126 
-2140 HREAYGEDSSFDYD
+2140 
-2154 NSDDAE
+2154 
-2160 LKAQTDEALRE
+2160 
-2171 KHPPKTVYLM
+2171 
-2181 KHKQSGDAL
+2181 
-2190 PITKTQFDYAVYLE
+2190 
-2204 NMPSEGLRFSRSE
+2204 PSEGLRFSRSE

-2275 EMTAQQWKKVPE
+2275 EMTAQQWKKVPK

-2421 AESIGGLAEQVD
+2421 AESIGRLAEQVD

-2484 GHRGFAAEG
+2484 GHRGFAADG
-2493 FAKYREELE
+2493 FAKYRAELE

-2586 QRLTGKADG
+2586 QRLAGKADG

-2602 FAMLVDLHGNV
+2602 FAMLADLHGNA
-2613 EGAREAVSD
+2613 EGARDASSD

-2633 MDANI
+2633 TDANI

-2672 STGRVLPN
+2672 GTGRVLPN

-2699 DGMSRDEVVGM
+2699 DGMGRDEVVGM
-2710 LIGRVVDTIARGE
+2710 LTNDIVEAIARGKVYKHVVNGNSE
-2723 VLRTV
+2723 RLQLRHNGY
-2728 EGGKTKRLEVS
+2728 EANLIKNA
-2739 LQGNIVQLVKSKGSN
+2739 GNNAWLITGYELYQNGADGVG
-2754 TWVLTAFD
+2754 FD
-2762 GYQTVEQARGA
+2762 TSAATHTTPTPAR
-2773 TRSALRNTDPILS
+2773 
-2786 RDGMG
+2786 RDVG

-2810 TRFSRAEE
+2810 TRNSRAAE

-2977 SGAEISNQSPLS
+2977 SSAEISNQSPLS

-3019 FSRAANIGAS
+3019 FSRAANIGAA
-3029 ISHITG
+3029 IGHITG
-3035 KRSDL
+3035 KKSDL

-3099 VKEWGRLKKENA
+3099 VREWGRLKKADA

-3150 DGKIEKAKA
+3150 DGKIVKARA

-3164 NARIA
+3164 DARIA

-3192 EEEAGREIMA
+3192 EEKAGREILA

-3255 KDEVEAQKALEGL
+3255 KDEVGAQKALEGL

-3288 ARDDYRVHFG
+3288 ARDDYRAHFG

-3303 IAERLARA
+3303 LAERLARS

-3345 VKDADGNNVNVS
+3345 VKDADGNSVNVS

-3422 LNDTLMQL
+3422 LNDTLTQL

-3451 GFSDDARRAYAQNMG
+3451 GFGDDARRAYAQNMG

-3489 DFVDGRKYEEGFDQR
+3489 DFVDGRKYVEGFNQR

-3534 FGFLWMMGMSPASA
+3534 FGFLWMMGMSPALA

-3583 GLRVGEKFNTI
+3583 GLKVGEKFNTI

-3649 HHAEKFNRQVTFVAA
+3649 HHTEKFNRQVTFVAA
-3664 YRLAKQAGADSEAA
+3664 YRLAKRAGADSDTA

-3825 DIQDGLEGKK
+3825 DIQDGLAGKK

-3894 DKSGIM
+3894 DKSGIT

-3909 LAGQAVGF
+3909 LAGQAAGF
-3917 RPSDLALKQEG
+3917 RSSDLALKQEG

-3981 KSENIMAGVR
+3981 KSENIMSSVR

-4002 GIYLPEGRSDAR
+4002 GIYLSDKHSDAR